1 MRKWRIKSRKI
12 LATLLAAVM
21 LLVMIPTT
29 LVDTAAADMTYV
41 EQDGWFYFWDE
52 QGLKDILTANAD
64 SEWIPMRFAA
74 SQSELDDSTG
84 TMTLNSSVTIPAKA
98 YVHMRDG
105 QLKVT
110 ALRKLTVQGTLV
122 TRVDRAV
129 TGSVSVEGDGVYCKY
144 SDVTD
149 GVSLVSELKK
159 LGNMAAAGDVAKNL
173 EVSVMADVT
182 VNGDLTVP
190 AGVYMYLDEGKTL
203 QVSGALTVEKDAAV
217 GDYGVLKAVSV
228 NIEQGGSMSYGEGAE
243 LDYGSQLTVN
253 GEFYGFG
260 TVRGTGS
267 QPSIVI
273 GGTAEIDNYGAGSIS
288 ADVWS
293 VNAAATIN
301 NYGVLV
307 VPLAQRA
314 SLVSGTNISYNAK
327 DGDNGTG
334 SVQCT
339 VRLTDTEAG
348 KAGVLQNAIN
358 TFDTITDKKDYE
370 LFAVSVSNAA
380 KGQPMQL
387 TLNEDLTVDGAV
399 DCLFLTQNDWPEDET
414 GFAPHV
420 TIGEGAAL
428 TVAAGRTL
436 SANVP
441 VTVNGTLDIRSE
453 GSFTFGTPGI
463 VVLQDGMT
471 VNGTVL
477 TAGLLEVSGDVI
489 VAEGGVLHQTMGGV
503 RIEGSLTVNGTMTVD
518 MVDFQIKGSYTKGAN
533 ATVTIGE
540 NANFSYQAKTTFNKD
555 AILAAFAQEDVSTVT
570 VEVNEDVTLTENLT
584 IPKGK
589 TLVIDGYGTLTIA
602 PGVTLALEEYI
613 RGENEAPPTGTMGG
627 RIECSAPLV
636 IKGMLDVRAE
646 ACLNPE
652 TVTVENGGKLIVQ
665 ANGEYNSWYGSFT
678 VKAGGHVTN
687 NGWISFGEDSVIAVE
702 GDWAAAWTQGEGAEA
717 NKNVAARLE
726 QGDNADQKIQKA
738 LADINAST
746 LPDFF
751 SYTVPVYRED
761 SGERIE
767 LTQDLTIPAGVEL
780 AFSSEGAT
788 TYIAEGAALTVQG
801 ILYSNDPFTVDGKL
815 TVSANG
821 WATVWNDLLVGG
833 TLTIDEDGRMY
844 CQYLTDEN
852 EQGKAGTIVNNGS
865 LAAEQFDLKHN
876 EVDIG
881 GGGDDGSKVVR
892 SLEALKSALAEGGQ
906 INYRGTELTI
916 SEDLTIPEN
925 VNLTINVTTFTVN
938 EGVTLTNKGNVWLYG
953 DAYLYGK
960 LDVSNEGGYFGG
972 YGLVKAGGEDNLV
985 GDEYGN
991 RQFNWTARISKEG
1004 ASETLTQEELTAAGA
1019 SVLADGIEIDLGS
1032 QTTLT
1037 LAGGLEIRDKNVSIG
1052 GANAAKVVVNG
1063 TLSVWNY
1070 LNLDAPM
1077 TVNGTVNVYDS
1088 VYASRDITVSTGGKL
1103 HVRNYYNESEHR
1115 QWTGSVQFGNN
1126 AWIALPEGAAWDDYV
1141 TVDDGCRLG
1150 VNRTVNADN
1159 LESFLQSC
1167 NDGRDYI
1174 VTLHMNR
1181 HEGESVPLYIA
1192 TGTTLT
1198 IPENVELTI
1207 YDLTGNGYDTIIIGA
1222 ADDSGNKGEIIVNG
1236 SLRISMPAQVDGTL
1250 AINGEMRAV
1259 SGDTTT
1265 VNGAM
1270 TVNEGGTVQ
1279 FSRLAGT
1286 GTITNNGTLTA
1297 NEKAVGT
1304 VIGGSGNTTI
1314 DNTRLEASNMAELK
1328 AALSSLSGSTERQTI
1343 FLCRSAMDDAAPGF
1357 VIDEDITV
1365 PSSVELR
1372 MDEMRSSNFRGLTVA
1387 ENAKLT
1393 VAGAVYSWAE
1403 DGVTVNGTL
1412 ETLYGG
1418 QDENGNWIPDG
1429 RIAAYSVTVAST
1441 GNLVNGGS
1449 TNVYDRDE
1457 QTGGTL
1463 AVEGKMENSGNLNCR
1478 DLQYSGTTLTNK
1490 GDIRVR
1496 QQLKIAE
1503 GSVIENTGW
1512 ITYGDCD
1519 ALDKINNS
1527 ENATIRW
1534 EKTVNTVEELRTL
1547 LTRTENGTATLELRE
1562 DCTLNEDLVIPGH
1575 IQLQISGEN
1584 GTPHTLT
1591 VPENVTL
1598 FVGGQL
1604 TAQNSATI
1612 VVNGTLVTSG
1622 FAQVYG
1628 ALTINES
1635 GVWEQKDNADV
1646 SDDRAS
1652 VTIDGLLEQ
1661 SESRVQLSS
1670 WRNGKIIFGANARWN
1685 EVGTI
1690 SSYKSSTAIT
1700 GFDTGKYKLSTDD
1713 GINYYLKRL
1722 SSGGGSGGGETST
1735 VGDVNGDGV
1744 VDQADLVALARF
1756 MAGIDD
1762 LEDTT
1767 RADINGDGIYSAA
1780 DLTALA
1786 RMLEAQQDTQTADAD
1801 ENGAPVDTGAELNAD
1816 AQDTVQTED
1825 GGAPVEPAP
1834 AVDDVP
1840 ETVEESVTGEV
1851 PQTEAGEQAA

>member
-1 MRKWRIKSRKI
+1 MKKWRIKSRKI

-29 LVDTAAADMTYV
+29 MVDTAAADMTYV

-159 LGNMAAAGDVAKNL
+159 LGDMAAAGDVAKDL
-173 EVSVMADVT
+173 EVNVMADVT

-203 QVSGALTVEKDAAV
+203 QVSGALTVKKDAAV
-217 GDYGVLKAVSV
+217 GDYGVLKAASV

-273 GGTAEIDNYGAGSIS
+273 GGTAEITNYGAGSIS

-314 SLVSGTNISYNAK
+314 NLISGTNISYGAK
-327 DGDNGTG
+327 DEDNGGTG
-334 SVQCT
+334 SVQYA

-387 TLNEDLTVDGAV
+387 TLNENVTLDGAA
-399 DCLFLTQNDWPEDET
+399 DCLFLAQNDWPEDET
-414 GFAPHV
+414 GFAPHG
-420 TIGEGAAL
+420 TIGEGAVL

-540 NANFSYQAKTTFNKD
+540 NANFSYQAKTTFNRD
-555 AILAAFAQEDVSTVT
+555 AILAAFAQEHVSTVT
-570 VEVNEDVTLTENLT
+570 VEVNEDVTMTEDLT

-636 IKGMLDVRAE
+636 IKGTLDVRAE
-646 ACLNPE
+646 ACLNPG

-678 VKAGGHVTN
+678 IKAGGHVTN
-687 NGWISFGEDSVIAVE
+687 NGWISFGEDSVITVEDEWAV
-702 GDWAAAWTQGEGAEA
+702 AWTQGEGAEA
-717 NKNVAARLE
+717 NKNVAVRLK

-738 LADINAST
+738 LTDINAST

-751 SYTVPVYRED
+751 SYTVPIYRED

-780 AFSSEGAT
+780 AFSSEGAM

-801 ILYSNDPFTVDGKL
+801 ILYSNDPFTVDGEL

-821 WATVWNDLLVGG
+821 YATVWNDLLVGG
-833 TLTIDEDGRMY
+833 TLTIDEGGRMY

-865 LAAEQFDLKHN
+865 LTAEQFDLKHN

-881 GGGDDGSKVVR
+881 DDSGNRVVGTF
-892 SLEALKSALAEGGQ
+892 EALKSALTKGGQ
-906 INYRGTELTI
+906 INYRGSELTI

-938 EGVTLTNKGNVWLYG
+938 EGVTLTNKGNVWLHG
-953 DAYLYGK
+953 DACLYGK
-960 LDVSNEGGYFGG
+960 LDVSNESGYFGG
-972 YGLVKAGGEDNLV
+972 YGVVKAGGEDNLV

-1004 ASETLTQEELTAAGA
+1004 TSETLTQEELTAAGA
-1019 SVLADGIEIDLGS
+1019 STLANRIEIDLGS

-1037 LAGGLEIRDKNVSIG
+1037 LANGLEIRDKNVYIW

-1070 LNLDAPM
+1070 LNLDVPM

-1103 HVRNYYNESEHR
+1103 HVHNYYNESEHR
-1115 QWTGSVQFGNN
+1115 QWTGSVEFESN

-1198 IPENVELTI
+1198 IPENVELAI
-1207 YDLTGNGYDTIIIGA
+1207 YDLTGNGYNTIIIGA
-1222 ADDSGNKGEIIVNG
+1222 ADESGNKGEVIVKG

-1250 AINGEMRAV
+1250 TINGEMRAV

-1304 VIGGSGNTTI
+1304 VIGGSGKTMI

-1328 AALSSLSGSTERQTI
+1328 AALSSLSGSAERQTI
-1343 FLCRSAMDDAAPGF
+1343 FLCRSAMDDAAPYF

-1365 PSSVELR
+1365 PSGVELR
-1372 MDEMRSSNFRGLTVA
+1372 MDEMQSSSFRGLTLA
-1387 ENAKLT
+1387 KNAKLT
-1393 VAGAVYSWAE
+1393 IAGDVYCWAE

-1412 ETLYGG
+1412 KTLHGG
-1418 QDENGNWIPDG
+1418 QDEDGNGIFNG
-1429 RIAAYSVTVAST
+1429 RIAAYSVTMAST
-1441 GNLVNGGS
+1441 GNLVNGGN
-1449 TNVYDRDE
+1449 TDVNDRDE
-1457 QTGGTL
+1457 QIGGIL
-1463 AVEGKMENSGNLNCR
+1463 AVEGKMENSGYINCR
-1478 DLQYSGTTLTNK
+1478 DLRHSGTELTNK
-1490 GDIRVR
+1490 GNIYVR

-1503 GSVIENTGW
+1503 GSAIENAGW

-1527 ENATIRW
+1527 GKATIHW
-1534 EKTVNTVEELRTL
+1534 EKTVNTVEELRAL
-1547 LTRTENGTATLELRE
+1547 LTRTENGTATLKLRE
-1562 DCTLNEDLVIPGH
+1562 DCTLNEELTVPGNIELV
-1575 IQLQISGEN
+1575 LAAEYERTS
-1584 GTPHTLT
+1584 TLT
-1591 VPENVTL
+1591 VSEGVTL
-1598 FVGGQL
+1598 SANGQL
-1604 TAQNSATI
+1604 NIQDSATL
-1612 VVNGTLVTSG
+1612 VVNGTLATCNNV
-1622 FAQVYG
+1622 QVYG
-1628 ALTINES
+1628 TLIISES
-1635 GVWEQKDNADV
+1635 GVWEQKSGADV
-1646 SDDRAS
+1646 HNDSAS
-1652 VTIDGLLEQ
+1652 ITINGALEQ
-1661 SESRVQLSS
+1661 SESGVELTS
-1670 WRNGKIIFGANARWN
+1670 WWNGKIIFGANAHWN

-1690 SSYKSSTAIT
+1690 SSHESSTAIT
-1700 GFDTGKYKLSTDD
+1700 GFDTGKYKLSTND
-1713 GINYYLKRL
+1713 GINYYLERL
-1722 SSGGGSGGGETST
+1722 SSGGGSGGGETSIT
-1735 VGDVNGDGV
+1735 GDVNGDGV

-1786 RMLEAQQDTQTADAD
+1786 RMLEAQQGTQTADAD

-1840 ETVEESVTGEV
+1840 ETVEKSVTGEV
-1851 PQTEAGEQAA
+1851 PQTEAEEQAA

>member
-387 TLNEDLTVDGAV
+387 TLNENVTLDGAA

-636 IKGMLDVRAE
+636 IKGTLDVRAE
-646 ACLNPE
+646 ACLNPG

-687 NGWISFGEDSVIAVE
+687 NGWISFGEDSVITVE
-702 GDWAAAWTQGEGAEA
+702 DGWAAAWTQGEGAEA
-717 NKNVAARLE
+717 NKNVAVRLE

-751 SYTVPVYRED
+751 SYTVPVHREEG
-761 SGERIE
+761 GERIE

-821 WATVWNDLLVGG
+821 YATVWNNLLVGG
-833 TLTIDEDGRMY
+833 TLTIDEGGRMY

-865 LAAEQFDLKHN
+865 LSAEQTELKHN
-876 EVDIG
+876 EVDI

-938 EGVTLTNKGNVWLYG
+938 EGVTLTNKGNVTLYG
-953 DAYLYGK
+953 NAYLYGK

-1004 ASETLTQEELTAAGA
+1004 TSETLTQEELTAAGA
-1019 SVLADGIEIDLGS
+1019 STLANRIEIDLGS

-1037 LAGGLEIRDKNVSIG
+1037 LADGLEIRDKNVYIW

-1103 HVRNYYNESEHR
+1103 HVHNYYNESEHR
-1115 QWTGSVQFGNN
+1115 QWTGSVEFESN

-1304 VIGGSGNTTI
+1304 VIGGSGKTTI
-1314 DNTRLEASNMAELK
+1314 GNTRLEASNMAELK
-1328 AALSSLSGSTERQTI
+1328 AALSSLDGSAEWQTI
-1343 FLCRSAMDDAAPGF
+1343 YLCRSAMDDADPYF
-1357 VIDEDITV
+1357 VIDGDITV
-1365 PSSVELR
+1365 PSNVQLR

-1387 ENAKLT
+1387 QDAKLT
-1393 VAGAVYSWAE
+1393 VAGAIYNWAE

-1418 QDENGNWIPDG
+1418 QDENGNWIPNG
-1429 RIAAYSVTVAST
+1429 QIAAYSVTVAST
-1441 GNLVNGGS
+1441 GHLVNGGN
-1449 TNVYDRDE
+1449 TDVNDRDE

-1463 AVEGKMENSGNLNCR
+1463 VVEGVLENSNTVNCR
-1478 DLQYSGTTLTNK
+1478 DLKYSGTELTNK
-1490 GDIRVR
+1490 GNIYVR

-1503 GSVIENTGW
+1503 GCAIANAGQV
-1512 ITYGDCD
+1512 TYADCD

-1534 EKTVNTVEELRTL
+1534 DKTVNTVEELRAL

-1562 DCTLNEDLVIPGH
+1562 DCTLNEELTVPGNIELVFAADHG
-1575 IQLQISGEN
+1575 Q
-1584 GTPHTLT
+1584 TPTLT
-1591 VPENVTL
+1591 VSEGVTL
-1598 FVGGQL
+1598 SANGQL
-1604 TAQNSATI
+1604 NIQKAVTLAA
-1612 VVNGTLVTSG
+1612 NGTLATSNDV
-1622 FAQVYG
+1622 QVNG
-1628 ALTINES
+1628 ALLISES
-1635 GVWEQKDNADV
+1635 GVWRQENW
-1646 SDDRAS
+1646 AS
-1652 VTIDGLLEQ
+1652 VNSDSASITINGRLEQ
-1661 SESRVQLSS
+1661 SESWVELTSR
-1670 WRNGKIIFGANARWN
+1670 WNGKIIFGANAHWN

-1690 SSYKSSTAIT
+1690 SSRESSTAIT

-1722 SSGGGSGGGETST
+1722 SSGGGSGGGETSVT
-1735 VGDVNGDGV
+1735 GDVNGDGV
-1744 VDQADLVALARF
+1744 VDQGDLVALARF

-1786 RMLEAQQDTQTADAD
+1786 RMLEAQQGTQTADAD

-1840 ETVEESVTGEV
+1840 ETVEEPATDEE
-1851 PQTEAGEQAA
+1851 PQTEAGEQVA

>member
-1 MRKWRIKSRKI
+1 M
-12 LATLLAAVM
+12 
-21 LLVMIPTT
+21 
-29 LVDTAAADMTYV
+29 
-41 EQDGWFYFWDE
+41 
-52 QGLKDILTANAD
+52 AN
-64 SEWIPMRFAA
+64 R
-74 SQSELDDSTG
+74 
-84 TMTLNSSVTIPAKA
+84 
-98 YVHMRDG
+98 
-105 QLKVT
+105 
-110 ALRKLTVQGTLV
+110 
-122 TRVDRAV
+122 
-129 TGSVSVEGDGVYCKY
+129 
-144 SDVTD
+144 
-149 GVSLVSELKK
+149 
-159 LGNMAAAGDVAKNL
+159 
-173 EVSVMADVT
+173 
-182 VNGDLTVP
+182 
-190 AGVYMYLDEGKTL
+190 
-203 QVSGALTVEKDAAV
+203 
-217 GDYGVLKAVSV
+217 
-228 NIEQGGSMSYGEGAE
+228 
-243 LDYGSQLTVN
+243 
-253 GEFYGFG
+253 
-260 TVRGTGS
+260 
-267 QPSIVI
+267 
-273 GGTAEIDNYGAGSIS
+273 
-288 ADVWS
+288 
-293 VNAAATIN
+293 
-301 NYGVLV
+301 
-307 VPLAQRA
+307 
-314 SLVSGTNISYNAK
+314 
-327 DGDNGTG
+327 
-334 SVQCT
+334 
-339 VRLTDTEAG
+339 
-348 KAGVLQNAIN
+348 
-358 TFDTITDKKDYE
+358 
-370 LFAVSVSNAA
+370 
-380 KGQPMQL
+380 
-387 TLNEDLTVDGAV
+387 
-399 DCLFLTQNDWPEDET
+399 
-414 GFAPHV
+414 
-420 TIGEGAAL
+420 
-428 TVAAGRTL
+428 
-436 SANVP
+436 
-441 VTVNGTLDIRSE
+441 
-453 GSFTFGTPGI
+453 
-463 VVLQDGMT
+463 
-471 VNGTVL
+471 
-477 TAGLLEVSGDVI
+477 
-489 VAEGGVLHQTMGGV
+489 
-503 RIEGSLTVNGTMTVD
+503 
-518 MVDFQIKGSYTKGAN
+518 
-533 ATVTIGE
+533 
-540 NANFSYQAKTTFNKD
+540 
-555 AILAAFAQEDVSTVT
+555 
-570 VEVNEDVTLTENLT
+570 
-584 IPKGK
+584 
-589 TLVIDGYGTLTIA
+589 
-602 PGVTLALEEYI
+602 
-613 RGENEAPPTGTMGG
+613 
-627 RIECSAPLV
+627 
-636 IKGMLDVRAE
+636 
-646 ACLNPE
+646 
-652 TVTVENGGKLIVQ
+652 
-665 ANGEYNSWYGSFT
+665 
-678 VKAGGHVTN
+678 
-687 NGWISFGEDSVIAVE
+687 
-702 GDWAAAWTQGEGAEA
+702 
-717 NKNVAARLE
+717 
-726 QGDNADQKIQKA
+726 
-738 LADINAST
+738 
-746 LPDFF
+746 
-751 SYTVPVYRED
+751 
-761 SGERIE
+761 
-767 LTQDLTIPAGVEL
+767 
-780 AFSSEGAT
+780 
-788 TYIAEGAALTVQG
+788 
-801 ILYSNDPFTVDGKL
+801 
-815 TVSANG
+815 
-821 WATVWNDLLVGG
+821 
-833 TLTIDEDGRMY
+833 
-844 CQYLTDEN
+844 
-852 EQGKAGTIVNNGS
+852 
-865 LAAEQFDLKHN
+865 
-876 EVDIG
+876 
-881 GGGDDGSKVVR
+881 
-892 SLEALKSALAEGGQ
+892 
-906 INYRGTELTI
+906 
-916 SEDLTIPEN
+916 
-925 VNLTINVTTFTVN
+925 
-938 EGVTLTNKGNVWLYG
+938 
-953 DAYLYGK
+953 
-960 LDVSNEGGYFGG
+960 
-972 YGLVKAGGEDNLV
+972 
-985 GDEYGN
+985 
-991 RQFNWTARISKEG
+991 
-1004 ASETLTQEELTAAGA
+1004 
-1019 SVLADGIEIDLGS
+1019 IEIDLGS

-1037 LAGGLEIRDKNVSIG
+1037 LADGLEIRDKNVYIW

-1103 HVRNYYNESEHR
+1103 HVRNYLDKDTYR
-1115 QWTGSVQFGNN
+1115 QWTGSVEFESN
-1126 AWIALPEGAAWDDYV
+1126 AWIALPEGAAWDNYV

-1181 HEGESVPLYIA
+1181 HEGESMPLYIA

-1222 ADDSGNKGEIIVNG
+1222 ADESGNKGEVVVDG
-1236 SLRISMPAQVDGTL
+1236 LLRIYMPTQVDGTL
-1250 AINGEMRAV
+1250 TINGEMWAF

-1690 SSYKSSTAIT
+1690 SSYKSSTTIT
-1700 GFDTGKYKLSTDD
+1700 GFDPGRYKLSTSD
-1713 GINYYLKRL
+1713 GINYYLERV

-1735 VGDVNGDGV
+1735 IGDVNGDGV

-1762 LEDTT
+1762 LEDIS

-1786 RMLEAQQDTQTADAD
+1786 RMLEAQQGTQTADAD

-1834 AVDDVP
+1834 VVDDVP

>member
-1 MRKWRIKSRKI
+1 MKKWRIKSRKI

-29 LVDTAAADMTYV
+29 LVDTALAANYV
-41 EQDGWFYFWDE
+41 TDKDGNTYFWSE
-52 QGLKDILTANAD
+52 QGLRELIVADPDGYVCFAKSAAQLEDSNATLTIASDLTIPKDFGVYMGEGRLEVSSGKTLTVEGQLEAGYDKVSGSIVATEGATYYLFSEASTGAQLTAD
-64 SEWIPMRFAA
+64 LQKLGAA
-74 SQSELDDSTG
+74 AATDKSGAHYIAYIIGD
-84 TMTLNSSVTIPAKA
+84 VTVSGDLTAPAKVELFLGRERA
-98 YVHMRDG
+98 
-105 QLKVT
+105 LTVT
-110 ALRKLTVQGTLV
+110 GKLTVESGAYVYASEALTVGSMEVKADSAVDAYGGIRYGSALIINGVANLWDKSFGTGTTSTITIGAGGKLMNGYEAITIADRWYIGDNATVDNGGSLVVPVEHRGDLAGQRNVPGAICSVKMLTDTEASRPGALQSAMAAFDGISGKANNEYFNVVVRNAQLWQPLQVTLPDDLTVGGMLDGISFLQLAPPANTESFFPSVTLPAGKTLTVALGKQLSSTVPFVVNGTLV
-122 TRVDRAV
+122 LPEGGGMVD
-129 TGSVSVEGDGVYCKY
+129 
-144 SDVTD
+144 
-149 GVSLVSELKK
+149 
-159 LGNMAAAGDVAKNL
+159 GNYPTATFNGGLQVNGT
-173 EVSVMADVT
+173 VNSFGWVT
-182 VNGDLTVP
+182 VNGD
-190 AGVYMYLDEGKTL
+190 M
-203 QVSGALTVEKDAAV
+203 
-217 GDYGVLKAVSV
+217 
-228 NIEQGGSMSYGEGAE
+228 
-243 LDYGSQLTVN
+243 
-253 GEFYGFG
+253 
-260 TVRGTGS
+260 
-267 QPSIVI
+267 
-273 GGTAEIDNYGAGSIS
+273 
-288 ADVWS
+288 
-293 VNAAATIN
+293 
-301 NYGVLV
+301 
-307 VPLAQRA
+307 
-314 SLVSGTNISYNAK
+314 
-327 DGDNGTG
+327 
-334 SVQCT
+334 
-339 VRLTDTEAG
+339 
-348 KAGVLQNAIN
+348 
-358 TFDTITDKKDYE
+358 
-370 LFAVSVSNAA
+370 
-380 KGQPMQL
+380 
-387 TLNEDLTVDGAV
+387 
-399 DCLFLTQNDWPEDET
+399 
-414 GFAPHV
+414 
-420 TIGEGAAL
+420 
-428 TVAAGRTL
+428 TVAAGGTFRQQYGSLTVTGTL
-436 SANVP
+436 
-441 VTVNGTLDIRSE
+441 TVNGTLDLAE
-453 GSFTFGTPGI
+453 TNFTVKGTY
-463 VVLQDGMT
+463 V
-471 VNGTVL
+471 
-477 TAGLLEVSGDVI
+477 
-489 VAEGGVLHQTMGGV
+489 
-503 RIEGSLTVNGTMTVD
+503 
-518 MVDFQIKGSYTKGAN
+518 KGEN
-533 ATVTIGE
+533 ATVNMDE
-540 NANFSYQAKTTFNKD
+540 KVSFDYQVKTEFNRD
-555 AILAAFAQEDVSTVT
+555 AILAAFAQENVSTVT
-570 VEVNEDVTLTENLT
+570 VEVNEDVTLTEDLT
-584 IPKGK
+584 IPQKK
-589 TLVIDGYGTLTIA
+589 TLVIEGYGTLTIA
-602 PGVTLALEEYI
+602 PGATLALKEYI
-613 RGENEAPPTGTMGG
+613 RGENESPWTGAPGG
-627 RIECSAPLV
+627 KLECGAPLV
-636 IKGMLDVRAE
+636 IKGTLDVGKE
-646 ACLNPE
+646 AYLNPQS
-652 TVTVENGGKLIVQ
+652 TVTVENGGKLVVRE
-665 ANGEYNSWYGSFT
+665 NGEYYSWNGSFT

-687 NGWISFGEDSVIAVE
+687 NGWISFGEDSVITVE
-702 GDWAAAWTQGEGAEA
+702 DGWAAAWTQGEGAEA
-717 NKNVAARLE
+717 HKSVAARLE
-726 QGDNADQKIQKA
+726 QGDNAGQKIQKA

-767 LTQDLTIPAGVEL
+767 LTQALTIPAGVEL
-780 AFSSEGAT
+780 AFYNEGVT
-788 TYIAEGAALTVQG
+788 TYIAEGAALTIQG
-801 ILYSNDPFTVDGKL
+801 TLYSNAPITVDGKL
-815 TVSANG
+815 TVSKNGAAN
-821 WATVWNDLLVGG
+821 VQKNLLVGG
-833 TLTIDEDGRMY
+833 TLTIDEGGRMY

-865 LAAEQFDLKHN
+865 LAAEQFALKHN
-876 EVDIG
+876 EVDI

-906 INYRGTELTI
+906 INYRGTKLTI

-938 EGVTLTNKGNVWLYG
+938 EGVTLTNKGNVWLHG

-960 LDVSNEGGYFGG
+960 LDVSNESGYFGG
-972 YGLVKAGGEDNLV
+972 YGVVKAGGEDNLV

-1004 ASETLTQEELTAAGA
+1004 TSETLTQEELTAAGA
-1019 SVLADGIEIDLGS
+1019 STLANRIEIDLGS

-1037 LAGGLEIRDKNVSIG
+1037 LADGLEIRDKNVYIW

-1103 HVRNYYNESEHR
+1103 HVHNYYDESEHR
-1115 QWTGSVQFGNN
+1115 QWTGSVEFESN

-1167 NDGRDYI
+1167 DDGRNYI

-1207 YDLTGNGYDTIIIGA
+1207 YDLTGNGYNTIIIGA
-1222 ADDSGNKGEIIVNG
+1222 ADESGNKGEVIVKG

-1250 AINGEMRAV
+1250 TISGEMRAV

-1304 VIGGSGNTTI
+1304 VIGGSGKTMI

-1328 AALSSLSGSTERQTI
+1328 AALSSLSGSAERQTI
-1343 FLCRSAMDDAAPGF
+1343 FLCRSAMDDANPYF

-1365 PSSVELR
+1365 PSGVELR

-1387 ENAKLT
+1387 EDAKLT
-1393 VAGAVYSWAE
+1393 IAGDVYCWAE

-1412 ETLYGG
+1412 KTLHGG
-1418 QDENGNWIPDG
+1418 QDEDGNGISNG

-1441 GNLVNGGS
+1441 GNLVNGGN
-1449 TNVYDRDE
+1449 TDVNDRDE

-1463 AVEGKMENSGNLNCR
+1463 AIEGTMENSGYINCR
-1478 DLQYSGTTLTNK
+1478 DLRHSGTELTNK
-1490 GDIRVR
+1490 GNIYVR

-1503 GSVIENTGW
+1503 GSAIENAGW

-1519 ALDKINNS
+1519 ALDKISNS
-1527 ENATIRW
+1527 ENASIRW
-1534 EKTVNTVEELRTL
+1534 EKTANTVEELRTL
-1547 LTRTENGTATLELRE
+1547 LTRTGNGTATLELRE
-1562 DCTLNEDLVIPGH
+1562 DCTLNEELTVPGNIELVFAADHG
-1575 IQLQISGEN
+1575 Q
-1584 GTPHTLT
+1584 TPTLT
-1591 VPENVTL
+1591 VSEGVTL
-1598 FVGGQL
+1598 SANGQL
-1604 TAQNSATI
+1604 NIKDSATLA
-1612 VVNGTLVTSG
+1612 VNGTLATSNDV
-1622 FAQVYG
+1622 QVNG
-1628 ALTINES
+1628 ALLISES
-1635 GVWEQKDNADV
+1635 GVWKQKN
-1646 SDDRAS
+1646 SAS
-1652 VTIDGLLEQ
+1652 VNNDSASITINGRLEQ
-1661 SESRVQLSS
+1661 SESWVELTS
-1670 WRNGKIIFGANARWN
+1670 WRNGKIIFGANAHWN

-1690 SSYKSSTAIT
+1690 SSRESSTAIT
-1700 GFDTGKYKLSTDD
+1700 GFDTGKYKLSTND
-1713 GINYYLKRL
+1713 GINYYLERL
-1722 SSGGGSGGGETST
+1722 SSGGGSSGGETST
-1735 VGDVNGDGV
+1735 IGDVNGDGV

-1816 AQDTVQTED
+1816 AQDAVQTED
-1825 GGAPVEPAP
+1825 GGAPVESAP

>member
-84 TMTLNSSVTIPAKA
+84 TMTLNSSVTIPASA

-105 QLKVT
+105 QLKVA
-110 ALRKLTVQGTLV
+110 ALKKLTVQGTLV

-149 GVSLVSELKK
+149 GASLVSELKK
-159 LGNMAAAGDVAKNL
+159 LGDMAAAGDVAKDL

-203 QVSGALTVEKDAAV
+203 QVSGALTVKKDAVV
-217 GDYGVLKAVSV
+217 GNSGVLKAASV

-273 GGTAEIDNYGAGSIS
+273 GGTAEITNYGAGSIS

-314 SLVSGTNISYNAK
+314 NLISGTNISYGAK
-327 DGDNGTG
+327 DEDNGTG
-334 SVQCT
+334 SVQCA

-387 TLNEDLTVDGAV
+387 TLNENVTLDGAA

-420 TIGEGAAL
+420 TIGEGAVL

-471 VNGTVL
+471 LNGTVL
-477 TAGLLEVSGDVI
+477 TAGLLEVYGDVA
-489 VAEGGVLHQTMGGV
+489 VAEGGVLHQTMGSV
-503 RIEGSLTVNGTMTVD
+503 RIEGSLTVNGTMIVD

-540 NANFSYQAKTTFNKD
+540 NANFNYQAKTTFNRD
-555 AILAAFAQEDVSTVT
+555 AILAAFAQENVSTVT
-570 VEVNEDVTLTENLT
+570 VEVNEDVTMTEDLT
-584 IPKGK
+584 IPKEK
-589 TLVIDGYGTLTIA
+589 TLVIGGYGTLTIA
-602 PGVTLALEEYI
+602 PGATLALEGTVEADWEQNISGGRLECGAPMVI
-613 RGENEAPPTGTMGG
+613 RGTFSVGNGAY
-627 RIECSAPLV
+627 A
-636 IKGMLDVRAE
+636 
-646 ACLNPE
+646 NPYGA
-652 TVTVENGGKLIVQ
+652 VSVENDGKLIM
-665 ANGEYNSWYGSFT
+665 AGSAYFGGRSFV
-678 VKAGGHVTN
+678 VKAGGHVAN
-687 NGWISFGEDSVIAVE
+687 NGWMSFGEDSVITVE
-702 GDWAAAWTQGEGAEA
+702 DGWAAAWTQGNGAEA

-751 SYTVPVYRED
+751 SYTLSVYRQD
-761 SGERIE
+761 NGERIE
-767 LTQDLTIPAGVEL
+767 LTRDVTIPAGVML
-780 AFSSEGAT
+780 AFYNEGVT
-788 TYIAEGAALTVQG
+788 TYIAEGAALTIQG
-801 ILYSNDPFTVDGKL
+801 GLYSEAPITVDGKL

-821 WATVWNDLLVGG
+821 YANVQKNLLVGG
-833 TLTIDEDGRMY
+833 TLTIDEGGRMY

-865 LAAEQFDLKHN
+865 LSAEQTELKHN
-876 EVDIG
+876 EVDI

-938 EGVTLTNKGNVWLYG
+938 EGVTLTNKGNVSLYG
-953 DAYLYGK
+953 DMHLYGK
-960 LDVSNEGGYFGG
+960 LDVSNESGYFGG
-972 YGLVKAGGEDNLV
+972 YGVVKAGGEDNLV
-985 GDEYGN
+985 GDENGN
-991 RQFNWTARISKEG
+991 RQFNWTTRISKEG
-1004 ASETLTQEELTAAGA
+1004 TSETLTQEELTAAGA
-1019 SVLADGIEIDLGS
+1019 STLANRIEIDLGS

-1037 LAGGLEIRDKNVSIG
+1037 LAGGLEIRDKNVYIW

-1070 LNLDAPM
+1070 LNLDVPM

-1103 HVRNYYNESEHR
+1103 RVHNYYDESEHR
-1115 QWTGSVQFGNN
+1115 QWTGSVEFESN

-1198 IPENVELTI
+1198 IPENVELAI
-1207 YDLTGNGYDTIIIGA
+1207 YDLTGNGYNTIIIGA
-1222 ADDSGNKGEIIVNG
+1222 ADESGNKGEVIVKG

-1250 AINGEMRAV
+1250 TISGEMRAV

-1265 VNGAM
+1265 VNGAL
-1270 TVNEGGTVQ
+1270 TVSKGANM
-1279 FSRLAGT
+1279 SCNRLAGT

-1304 VIGGSGNTTI
+1304 VIGGSGKTMI

-1328 AALSSLSGSTERQTI
+1328 AALSGLSGSAERQTI
-1343 FLCRSAMDDAAPGF
+1343 FLCRSAMDDAAPYF

-1365 PSSVELR
+1365 PSGVELR
-1372 MDEMRSSNFRGLTVA
+1372 MDEMQSSSFRGLTVA

-1393 VAGAVYSWAE
+1393 IAGDVYCWAE

-1412 ETLYGG
+1412 KTLHGG
-1418 QDENGNWIPDG
+1418 QDEDGNGIPNG

-1441 GNLVNGGS
+1441 GNLVNGGN
-1449 TNVYDRDE
+1449 TDVNDRDE

-1463 AVEGKMENSGNLNCR
+1463 AIEGTMENSGYINCR
-1478 DLQYSGTTLTNK
+1478 DLRHSGTELTNK
-1490 GDIRVR
+1490 GNIYVR

-1503 GSVIENTGW
+1503 GCVIENAGQV
-1512 ITYGDCD
+1512 TYGDCD

-1527 ENATIRW
+1527 KNATIHW

-1547 LTRTENGTATLELRE
+1547 LTRTGNGTATLDLRE
-1562 DCTLNEDLVIPGH
+1562 DCALNEDLAVPGN
-1575 IQLQISGEN
+1575 IELVLAAEYERTS
-1584 GTPHTLT
+1584 TLT
-1591 VPENVTL
+1591 VPEGVTL
-1598 FVGGQL
+1598 SANGQL
-1604 TAQNSATI
+1604 NIKDSATLA
-1612 VVNGTLVTSG
+1612 VNGTLATSNDV
-1622 FAQVYG
+1622 QVNG
-1628 ALTINES
+1628 ALLISES
-1635 GVWEQKDNADV
+1635 GVWKQKN
-1646 SDDRAS
+1646 SAS
-1652 VTIDGLLEQ
+1652 VNNDSASITINGALEQ
-1661 SESRVQLSS
+1661 SESWVELTS
-1670 WRNGKIIFGANARWN
+1670 WWNGKIIFGANARWN
-1685 EVGTI
+1685 EVGAI
-1690 SSYKSSTAIT
+1690 CSRESSTAIT
-1700 GFDTGKYKLSTDD
+1700 GFDTGKYELRSD
-1713 GINYYLKRL
+1713 GEYYYLKRV
-1722 SSGGGSGGGETST
+1722 SSGGGSGGGETSIT
-1735 VGDVNGDGV
+1735 GDVNGDGV

-1786 RMLEAQQDTQTADAD
+1786 RMLEAQQGTQTADAD

-1825 GGAPVEPAP
+1825 GGAPMKPAP

>member
-1 MRKWRIKSRKI
+1 MKKWRIKSRKI

-29 LVDTAAADMTYV
+29 LVDTALAANYV
-41 EQDGWFYFWDE
+41 TDKDGNTYFWSE
-52 QGLKDILTANAD
+52 QGLRELIAAAPDGYVCFAKSAAQLEDSNATLTIASNLTIPKDFGVYMGEGRLEVSSGKTLTVEGQLEAGYDKVSGSIVATEGATYYLFSEASTGAQLASDLPKLGAAAAADTSGAHYSAYIIGDVTVSGDLTA
-64 SEWIPMRFAA
+64 
-74 SQSELDDSTG
+74 
-84 TMTLNSSVTIPAKA
+84 PAKVELFLGRERA
-98 YVHMRDG
+98 
-105 QLKVT
+105 LTVT
-110 ALRKLTVQGTLV
+110 GKLTVESSAYVYATEALTVGSMEVKADSAVEAYGGIRYGSTLTVNGSMALYDKSFGTGTTSTITIGAGGKLMNGYEAITIADRWSVSAGATVDNSGSLVVPVEHRGDLAGKKNVPGAICSVKMLTDTEASRPGALQSAMAAFDSVSGKAENEYFNVVVRNAQLRQPLQFTLPEDLTVGGTVDGISFLQLAPPANTERFFPSVTLPAGKTLTVALDKQLSSTVPFVVNGTLV
-122 TRVDRAV
+122 LPEG
-129 TGSVSVEGDGVYCKY
+129 GSMVNGAYPTATFNGGLQVNGTVNSFGW
-144 SDVTD
+144 
-149 GVSLVSELKK
+149 
-159 LGNMAAAGDVAKNL
+159 
-173 EVSVMADVT
+173 VT
-182 VNGDLTVP
+182 VNGD
-190 AGVYMYLDEGKTL
+190 M
-203 QVSGALTVEKDAAV
+203 
-217 GDYGVLKAVSV
+217 
-228 NIEQGGSMSYGEGAE
+228 
-243 LDYGSQLTVN
+243 
-253 GEFYGFG
+253 
-260 TVRGTGS
+260 
-267 QPSIVI
+267 
-273 GGTAEIDNYGAGSIS
+273 
-288 ADVWS
+288 
-293 VNAAATIN
+293 
-301 NYGVLV
+301 
-307 VPLAQRA
+307 
-314 SLVSGTNISYNAK
+314 
-327 DGDNGTG
+327 
-334 SVQCT
+334 
-339 VRLTDTEAG
+339 
-348 KAGVLQNAIN
+348 
-358 TFDTITDKKDYE
+358 
-370 LFAVSVSNAA
+370 
-380 KGQPMQL
+380 
-387 TLNEDLTVDGAV
+387 
-399 DCLFLTQNDWPEDET
+399 
-414 GFAPHV
+414 
-420 TIGEGAAL
+420 
-428 TVAAGRTL
+428 TVAAGGTFRQQYGSLTVTGTL
-436 SANVP
+436 
-441 VTVNGTLDIRSE
+441 TVNGTLDLAE
-453 GSFTFGTPGI
+453 TNFTVKGTY
-463 VVLQDGMT
+463 V
-471 VNGTVL
+471 
-477 TAGLLEVSGDVI
+477 
-489 VAEGGVLHQTMGGV
+489 
-503 RIEGSLTVNGTMTVD
+503 
-518 MVDFQIKGSYTKGAN
+518 KGEN
-533 ATVTIGE
+533 ATVNMDE
-540 NANFSYQAKTTFNKD
+540 KVSFDYQVKTEFNRD
-555 AILAAFAQEDVSTVT
+555 AILAAFAQENVSTVT
-570 VEVNEDVTLTENLT
+570 VEVNEDVTLTEDLT

-589 TLVIDGYGTLTIA
+589 TLGIDGYGTLTIA

-636 IKGMLDVRAE
+636 IKGTLDVRAE

-687 NGWISFGEDSVIAVE
+687 NGWISFGEDSAIAVE
-702 GDWAAAWTQGEGAEA
+702 GDWAAAWTQGNGAEA

-780 AFSSEGAT
+780 GFYNEGAT

-801 ILYSNDPFTVDGKL
+801 GMYSNAPFNVDGKL

-821 WATVWNDLLVGG
+821 WATVWNNLLVGG
-833 TLTIDEDGRMY
+833 TLTIDEGGRMY

-876 EVDIG
+876 EVDI

-938 EGVTLTNKGNVWLYG
+938 EGVTLTNKGNVWLHG

-960 LDVSNEGGYFGG
+960 LDVSNESGYFGG
-972 YGLVKAGGEDNLV
+972 YGVVKAGGEDNLV

-1004 ASETLTQEELTAAGA
+1004 TSETLTQEELTAAGA
-1019 SVLADGIEIDLGS
+1019 STLANRIEIDLGS

-1037 LAGGLEIRDKNVSIG
+1037 LADGLEIRDKNVYIW

-1103 HVRNYYNESEHR
+1103 HVRNYLDKDTYR
-1115 QWTGSVQFGNN
+1115 QWTGSVEFENN
-1126 AWIALPEGAAWDDYV
+1126 AWIALPEGAAWDNYV

-1181 HEGESVPLYIA
+1181 HEGESMPLYIA

-1222 ADDSGNKGEIIVNG
+1222 ADESGNKGEVVVDG
-1236 SLRISMPAQVDGTL
+1236 LLRIYMPTQVDGTL
-1250 AINGEMRAV
+1250 TINGEMWAF

-1661 SESRVQLSS
+1661 SESWVELTS
-1670 WRNGKIIFGANARWN
+1670 WRNGKIIFGANAHWN

-1690 SSYKSSTAIT
+1690 SSRESSTAIT
-1700 GFDTGKYKLSTDD
+1700 GFDTGKYKLSTND
-1713 GINYYLKRL
+1713 GINYYLERL
-1722 SSGGGSGGGETST
+1722 SSGGGSSGGETST
-1735 VGDVNGDGV
+1735 IGDVNGDGV

-1786 RMLEAQQDTQTADAD
+1786 RMLEAQQGTQTADAD

-1840 ETVEESVTGEV
+1840 ETVEKSVTGEV
-1851 PQTEAGEQAA
+1851 PQTEAEEQAA

>member
-64 SEWIPMRFAA
+64 SEWISMRFAA
-74 SQSELDDSTG
+74 SQSKLDDSTG

-105 QLKVT
+105 QLKVA

-149 GVSLVSELKK
+149 GASLVSELKK
-159 LGNMAAAGDVAKNL
+159 LGDMAAAGDVAKDL
-173 EVSVMADVT
+173 EVNVMADVT

-203 QVSGALTVEKDAAV
+203 QVSGALTVKKDAAV

-253 GEFYGFG
+253 GGFYGFG

-273 GGTAEIDNYGAGSIS
+273 GGTAEISNYGAGSIF

-334 SVQCT
+334 SVQYA

-358 TFDTITDKKDYE
+358 TFDTITGKKDYE
-370 LFAVSVSNAA
+370 LFAVSVSNAV

-387 TLNEDLTVDGAV
+387 TLNENVTVDGAV

-420 TIGEGAAL
+420 TIGEGVAL

-436 SANVP
+436 SVNVP
-441 VTVNGTLDIRSE
+441 VTVNGTLDIRNE
-453 GSFTFGTPGI
+453 GGFTFGTPGI

-471 VNGTVL
+471 LNGTVL
-477 TAGLLEVSGDVI
+477 TAGLLEVYGDVA
-489 VAEGGVLHQTMGGV
+489 VAEGGVLHQTMGSV
-503 RIEGSLTVNGTMTVD
+503 RIEGSLTVNGTMIVD

-540 NANFSYQAKTTFNKD
+540 NANFNYQVKTEFNRD
-555 AILAAFAQEDVSTVT
+555 AILAAFAQENVSTVT
-570 VEVNEDVTLTENLT
+570 VEVNEDVTLTEDLT
-584 IPKGK
+584 IPKKK
-589 TLVIDGYGTLTIA
+589 TLVIEGYGTLTIA
-602 PGVTLALEEYI
+602 PGATLALE
-613 RGENEAPPTGTMGG
+613 GTVEADWEQNISGGLLECGALMVLQGTFSAGTGAHANLYGT
-627 RIECSAPLV
+627 I
-636 IKGMLDVRAE
+636 
-646 ACLNPE
+646 
-652 TVTVENGGKLIVQ
+652 TVENGGSLIV
-665 ANGEYNSWYGSFT
+665 NGGAFFGGDSFT

-687 NGWISFGEDSVIAVE
+687 NGWMSFGEDSAITVE
-702 GDWAAAWTQGEGAEA
+702 DGWAAAWTQGKTAEA
-717 NKNVAARLE
+717 HKSVAARLE

-751 SYTVPVYRED
+751 SYTLSVYRQD
-761 SGERIE
+761 DGERIE

-780 AFSSEGAT
+780 AFYNEGVM
-788 TYIAEGAALTVQG
+788 TYIAKGAALTIQG
-801 ILYSNDPFTVDGKL
+801 TLYSEAPITVDGKL
-815 TVSANG
+815 TVSKNG
-821 WATVWNDLLVGG
+821 AADVQKKLLVGG
-833 TLTIDEDGRMY
+833 TLTIDEGGRMH

-865 LAAEQFDLKHN
+865 LTAEQFDLKHN

-881 GGGDDGSKVVR
+881 DDSGNRVVGTF
-892 SLEALKSALAEGGQ
+892 EALKSALTKGGQ
-906 INYRGTELTI
+906 INYRGTKLTI

-953 DAYLYGK
+953 DACLYGK

-972 YGLVKAGGEDNLV
+972 YGVVKAGGEDNLV

-991 RQFNWTARISKEG
+991 RQFNWTSRISKEG
-1004 ASETLTQEELTAAGA
+1004 TSETLTQEELTAAGA
-1019 SVLADGIEIDLGS
+1019 STLANRIEINLGS

-1037 LAGGLEIRDKNVSIG
+1037 LADGLEIRDKNVYIW

-1103 HVRNYYNESEHR
+1103 HVHNYYNESEHR
-1115 QWTGSVQFGNN
+1115 QWTGSVEFENN

-1198 IPENVELTI
+1198 IPENVELAI
-1207 YDLTGNGYDTIIIGA
+1207 YDLTGNGYNTIIIGA
-1222 ADDSGNKGEIIVNG
+1222 ADESGNKGEVIVKG

-1250 AINGEMRAV
+1250 TINGEMRAV

-1279 FSRLAGT
+1279 FGRLAGT

-1304 VIGGSGNTTI
+1304 VIGGSGKTMI

-1328 AALSSLSGSTERQTI
+1328 AALSSLSGSAERQTI
-1343 FLCRSAMDDAAPGF
+1343 FLCRSAMDDADPYF

-1365 PSSVELR
+1365 PSGVELR
-1372 MDEMRSSNFRGLTVA
+1372 MDEMQSSSFRGLTVA
-1387 ENAKLT
+1387 KNAKLT
-1393 VAGAVYSWAE
+1393 IAGDVYCWAE

-1412 ETLYGG
+1412 KTLHGG
-1418 QDENGNWIPDG
+1418 QDEDGNGISNG

-1441 GNLVNGGS
+1441 GNLVNGGN
-1449 TNVYDRDE
+1449 TDVNDRDE

-1463 AVEGKMENSGNLNCR
+1463 AIEGTMENSGYINCR
-1478 DLQYSGTTLTNK
+1478 DLRHSGTELTNK
-1490 GDIRVR
+1490 GNIYVR
-1496 QQLKIAE
+1496 QQLKITE
-1503 GSVIENTGW
+1503 GSAIENAGW

-1519 ALDKINNS
+1519 ALDKISNS
-1527 ENATIRW
+1527 ENASIRW
-1534 EKTVNTVEELRTL
+1534 EKTANTVEELRTL

-1562 DCTLNEDLVIPGH
+1562 GCTLNEDLVVPGNIELVLAADH
-1575 IQLQISGEN
+1575 GQA
-1584 GTPHTLT
+1584 PTLT
-1591 VPENVTL
+1591 VPEGVTL
-1598 FVGGQL
+1598 SANGQL
-1604 TAQNSATI
+1604 NIQDSATLA
-1612 VVNGTLVTSG
+1612 VNGTLATCNNV
-1622 FAQVYG
+1622 QVNG
-1628 ALTINES
+1628 ALLISKS
-1635 GVWEQKDNADV
+1635 GVWKQKN
-1646 SDDRAS
+1646 SAS
-1652 VTIDGLLEQ
+1652 VNNDSASITINGALEQ
-1661 SESRVQLSS
+1661 SESGVELTS
-1670 WRNGKIIFGANARWN
+1670 WWNGKIIFGANARWN
-1685 EVGTI
+1685 EVGAI
-1690 SSYKSSTAIT
+1690 CSRESSTAIT
-1700 GFDTGKYKLSTDD
+1700 GFDTGKYELRSD
-1713 GINYYLKRL
+1713 GEYYYLKRV
-1722 SSGGGSGGGETST
+1722 SSGGGSGGGETSIT
-1735 VGDVNGDGV
+1735 GDVNGDGV

-1762 LEDTT
+1762 LEDTA

-1786 RMLEAQQDTQTADAD
+1786 RMLEAQQGTQTADAD
-1801 ENGAPVDTGAELNAD
+1801 ENGAPVDTGAELNTD

-1825 GGAPVEPAP
+1825 GGAPAEPVP
-1834 AVDDVP
+1834 AADDVP

-1851 PQTEAGEQAA
+1851 PQTEAGEQVA

>member
-84 TMTLNSSVTIPAKA
+84 TMTLNSSVTIPAEA

-105 QLKVT
+105 QLKVA

-149 GVSLVSELKK
+149 GASLVSELKK
-159 LGNMAAAGDVAKNL
+159 LGDMAAAGDVAKDL
-173 EVSVMADVT
+173 EVNVMADVT

-203 QVSGALTVEKDAAV
+203 QVSGALTVKKDAVV
-217 GDYGVLKAVSV
+217 GNYGVLKAASV

-253 GEFYGFG
+253 GGFYGFG

-273 GGTAEIDNYGAGSIS
+273 GGTAEITNYGAGSIS

-314 SLVSGTNISYNAK
+314 NLISGTNISYGAK
-327 DGDNGTG
+327 DADNGGTG
-334 SVQCT
+334 SVQYA

-387 TLNEDLTVDGAV
+387 TLNENVTLDGAA

-477 TAGLLEVSGDVI
+477 TAGLLEVSGDVA
-489 VAEGGVLHQTMGGV
+489 VAEGGVLHQTMGSV
-503 RIEGSLTVNGTMTVD
+503 RIEGSLTVNGTMIVD

-570 VEVNEDVTLTENLT
+570 VEVNEDVTMTENLT

-602 PGVTLALEEYI
+602 PGATLVLEETVEADWEKDIDGGQLKCGAPMVI
-613 RGENEAPPTGTMGG
+613 RGTFSVGNGAYANPDG
-627 RIECSAPLV
+627 
-636 IKGMLDVRAE
+636 DVS
-646 ACLNPE
+646 
-652 TVTVENGGKLIVQ
+652 VENDGKLIM
-665 ANGEYNSWYGSFT
+665 AGSAYFGGRSFV

-687 NGWISFGEDSVIAVE
+687 DGRISFGVDSVITVE
-702 GDWAAAWTQGEGAEA
+702 DEWAAVWTQGEGAET
-717 NKNVAARLE
+717 NIDVAAALE

-738 LADINAST
+738 LTDINAST

-751 SYTVPVYRED
+751 SYTLSVYRQD
-761 SGERIE
+761 DGDRIE
-767 LTQDLTIPAGVEL
+767 LAQDVTIPAGVML
-780 AFSSEGAT
+780 AFYNEGVT
-788 TYIAEGAALTVQG
+788 TCIAEGAALTIQG
-801 ILYSNDPFTVDGKL
+801 ILYSEAPITVDGKL

-821 WATVWNDLLVGG
+821 YANVQKNLLVGG
-833 TLTIDEDGRMY
+833 TLTIDEGGRMY
-844 CQYLTDEN
+844 CRYLTDEN
-852 EQGKAGTIVNNGS
+852 EQGMAGKIINNGS
-865 LAAEQFDLKHN
+865 LSAEQLDLKHN
-876 EVDIG
+876 EVDI

-906 INYRGTELTI
+906 INYRGSELTI

-925 VNLTINVTTFTVN
+925 VDLTINVTTFTVS
-938 EGVTLTNKGNVWLYG
+938 EGVTLTNRGNVTVFG
-953 DAYLYGK
+953 DMYLYGK
-960 LDVSNEGGYFGG
+960 LDVSGETGGFRG
-972 YGLVKAGGEDNLV
+972 YGMIME
-985 GDEYGN
+985 GDESSIIGEYGG
-991 RQFNWTARISKEG
+991 RRFRWTMRVTKSG
-1004 ASETLTQEELTAAGA
+1004 ETEILTAEELTAMFDAPLVSA
-1019 SVLADGIEIDLGS
+1019 IELRLGR

-1037 LAGGLEIRDKNVSIG
+1037 LNGDIAINDKQLNISGGQYSNVVI
-1052 GANAAKVVVNG
+1052 NG
-1063 TLSVWNY
+1063 KLSVWRY
-1070 LNLDAPM
+1070 MYISTTM
-1077 TVNGTVNVYDS
+1077 TVNGTVE
-1088 VYASRDITVSTGGKL
+1088 VYANLVMRGNMTINNGGNL
-1103 HVRNYYNESEHR
+1103 HVRNYLDKDTYR
-1115 QWTGSVQFGNN
+1115 QWIGSVEFAEGFRIN
-1126 AWIALPEGAAWDDYV
+1126 LPEGATMGDYV
-1141 TVDDGCRLG
+1141 TVDQGCTVGVRKYVAASELEGTLRNCADGQYYIIQ
-1150 VNRTVNADN
+1150 VSND
-1159 LESFLQSC
+1159 QSQSEKWP
-1167 NDGRDYI
+1167 
-1174 VTLHMNR
+1174 LH
-1181 HEGESVPLYIA
+1181 IA
-1192 TGTTLT
+1192 AGTTVT
-1198 IPENVELTI
+1198 IPENVTVQIPDYNIGGFSEFV
-1207 YDLTGNGYDTIIIGA
+1207 IGA
-1222 ADDSGNKGEIIVNG
+1222 ADENGTKGELVVNGRLEVDVPARVEGTLTVNG
-1236 SLRISMPAQVDGTL
+1236 SARFG
-1250 AINGEMRAV
+1250 NGYEVR
-1259 SGDTTT
+1259 

-1270 TVNEGGTVQ
+1270 LVNAGGEMVITGK
-1279 FSRLAGT
+1279 LTGT

-1297 NEKAVGT
+1297 NEKAMGT
-1304 VIGGSGNTTI
+1304 VIGGSGKTMI
-1314 DNTRLEASNMAELK
+1314 GNTRLEASNMAELK
-1328 AALSSLSGSTERQTI
+1328 TALSGLSGSTERLI
-1343 FLCRSAMDDAAPGF
+1343 IYLCRSAMDDADPYF

-1365 PSSVELR
+1365 PSGVQLR
-1372 MDEMRSSNFRGLTVA
+1372 MDEMRSSSFRGLTVA

-1393 VAGAVYSWAE
+1393 IAGDVYSWAE

-1418 QDENGNWIPDG
+1418 QDENGNWISNG
-1429 RIAAYSVTVAST
+1429 RVVAYSVTVAST
-1441 GNLVNGGS
+1441 GRLVNGGGLDV
-1449 TNVYDRDE
+1449 NDRDE
-1457 QTGGTL
+1457 QTGGML
-1463 AVEGKMENSGNLNCR
+1463 AVEGVLENSNTVNCR
-1478 DLQYSGTTLTNK
+1478 DLRYSGTALTNK
-1490 GDIRVR
+1490 GNIYVR

-1503 GSVIENTGW
+1503 GCVIENAGQV
-1512 ITYGDCD
+1512 TYADCD

-1527 ENATIRW
+1527 ENATICW
-1534 EKTVNTVEELRTL
+1534 SKIVNTVEDLRAL
-1547 LTRTENGTATLELRE
+1547 LTRTENGTAWLTLRE
-1562 DCTLNEDLVIPGH
+1562 DHVLTEDLTIP
-1575 IQLQISGEN
+1575 EN
-1584 GTPHTLT
+1584 IELRLGAEYGQTPTLA
-1591 VPENVTL
+1591 VSENVTL
-1598 FVGGQL
+1598 SVNGQL
-1604 TAQNSATI
+1604 NIQDSATLA
-1612 VVNGTLVTSG
+1612 VNGTLETSNDV
-1622 FAQVYG
+1622 QVYG
-1628 ALTINES
+1628 AILISES
-1635 GVWEQKDNADV
+1635 GVWKQKN
-1646 SDDRAS
+1646 SAS
-1652 VTIDGLLEQ
+1652 VHNDSASITINGRLEQ
-1661 SESRVQLSS
+1661 SESWVELTS
-1670 WRNGKIIFGANARWN
+1670 WWNGKIIFGANAHWN

-1690 SSYKSSTAIT
+1690 SSHESSTAIT
-1700 GFDTGKYKLSTDD
+1700 GFDTGKYKLSTND
-1713 GINYYLKRL
+1713 GINYYLERL
-1722 SSGGGSGGGETST
+1722 SSGGGSGGGETSIT
-1735 VGDVNGDGV
+1735 GDVNGDGV

-1762 LEDTT
+1762 LEDTA

-1786 RMLEAQQDTQTADAD
+1786 RMLEAQQDTQMADAD

-1825 GGAPVEPAP
+1825 GGAPAEPVP
-1834 AVDDVP
+1834 AADDVP

>member
-29 LVDTAAADMTYV
+29 MVDTAAADMTYV

-84 TMTLNSSVTIPAKA
+84 TMTLNSSVTIPAEA

-105 QLKVT
+105 QLKVA

-149 GVSLVSELKK
+149 GASLVSELKK
-159 LGNMAAAGDVAKNL
+159 LGDMAAAGDVAKDL
-173 EVSVMADVT
+173 EVNVMADVT

-203 QVSGALTVEKDAAV
+203 QVSGALTVKKDAVV
-217 GDYGVLKAVSV
+217 GNYGVLKAVSV

-253 GEFYGFG
+253 GGFYGFG

-273 GGTAEIDNYGAGSIS
+273 GGTAEISNYGAGSIF

-293 VNAAATIN
+293 VNATATIN
-301 NYGVLV
+301 NYGVLA

-314 SLVSGTNISYNAK
+314 NLVSGTNISYGAK
-327 DGDNGTG
+327 GEDNGTG
-334 SVQCT
+334 SVQCA

-370 LFAVSVSNAA
+370 LFAVSVSNAV

-387 TLNEDLTVDGAV
+387 TLNENVTVDGAV

-436 SANVP
+436 SVNVP
-441 VTVNGTLDIRSE
+441 VTVNGTLDIRNE
-453 GSFTFGTPGI
+453 GGFTFGTPGI

-471 VNGTVL
+471 LNGTVL
-477 TAGLLEVSGDVI
+477 TAGLLEVYGDVA
-489 VAEGGVLHQTMGGV
+489 VAEGGVLHQTMGSV
-503 RIEGSLTVNGTMTVD
+503 RIEGSLTVNGTMIVD

-540 NANFSYQAKTTFNKD
+540 NANFNYQAKTTFNRA
-555 AILAAFAQEDVSTVT
+555 AILAAFAQENVSTVT
-570 VEVNEDVTLTENLT
+570 VDLDRDEVLTETLT
-584 IPKGK
+584 IPKEK
-589 TLVIDGYGTLTIA
+589 TLVIGGYGTLTIA
-602 PGVTLALEEYI
+602 PGATLALEGYI
-613 RGENEAPPTGTMGG
+613 RGENESPWTGAPGG
-627 RIECSAPLV
+627 KLECGAPLV
-636 IKGMLDVRAE
+636 IRGTLDVGKE
-646 ACLNPE
+646 TYLNLQS

-665 ANGEYNSWYGSFT
+665 ENGEYYSWNGSFT

-687 NGWISFGEDSVIAVE
+687 NGWMSFGEDSVITVE
-702 GDWAAAWTQGEGAEA
+702 DGWAAAWTQGEGAEA
-717 NKNVAARLE
+717 NKNVAVRLE

-751 SYTVPVYRED
+751 SYTLSVYRQD
-761 SGERIE
+761 DGERIE
-767 LTQDLTIPAGVEL
+767 LTRDVTIPTGVML
-780 AFSSEGAT
+780 AFYNEGVT
-788 TYIAEGAALTVQG
+788 TCIAEGAALTIQG
-801 ILYSNDPFTVDGKL
+801 ILYSEAPITVDGKL

-821 WATVWNDLLVGG
+821 YANVQKNLLVGG
-833 TLTIDEDGRMY
+833 TLTIDEGGRMY

-865 LAAEQFDLKHN
+865 LTAEQFDLKHN

-881 GGGDDGSKVVR
+881 DDSGNRVVGTF
-892 SLEALKSALAEGGQ
+892 EALKSALTKGGQ
-906 INYRGTELTI
+906 INYRGSELTI

-925 VNLTINVTTFTVN
+925 VDLTINVTTFTVS
-938 EGVTLTNKGNVWLYG
+938 EGVTLTNRGNVTVFG
-953 DAYLYGK
+953 DMYLYGK
-960 LDVSNEGGYFGG
+960 LDVSGETGGFRG
-972 YGLVKAGGEDNLV
+972 YGMIME
-985 GDEYGN
+985 GDESSIIGEYGG
-991 RQFNWTARISKEG
+991 RRFRWTMRVTKSG
-1004 ASETLTQEELTAAGA
+1004 ETEILTAEELTAMFDAPLVSA
-1019 SVLADGIEIDLGS
+1019 IELRLGR

-1037 LAGGLEIRDKNVSIG
+1037 LNGDIAINDKQLNISGGQYSNVVI
-1052 GANAAKVVVNG
+1052 NG
-1063 TLSVWNY
+1063 KLSVWRY
-1070 LNLDAPM
+1070 MYISTTM
-1077 TVNGTVNVYDS
+1077 TVNGTVE
-1088 VYASRDITVSTGGKL
+1088 VYANLVMRGNMTINNGGNL
-1103 HVRNYYNESEHR
+1103 HVRNYLDKDTYR
-1115 QWTGSVQFGNN
+1115 QWIGSVEFAEGFRIN
-1126 AWIALPEGAAWDDYV
+1126 LPEGATMGDYV
-1141 TVDDGCRLG
+1141 TVDQGCTVGVRKYVAASELEGTLRNCADGQYYIIQ
-1150 VNRTVNADN
+1150 VSND
-1159 LESFLQSC
+1159 QSQSEKWP
-1167 NDGRDYI
+1167 
-1174 VTLHMNR
+1174 LH
-1181 HEGESVPLYIA
+1181 IA
-1192 TGTTLT
+1192 AGTTVT
-1198 IPENVELTI
+1198 IPENVTVQMPDYNIGGFSEFV
-1207 YDLTGNGYDTIIIGA
+1207 IGA
-1222 ADDSGNKGEIIVNG
+1222 ADENGTKGELVVSGRLEVDVPARVEGTLTVNG
-1236 SLRISMPAQVDGTL
+1236 SARFG
-1250 AINGEMRAV
+1250 NGYEVRA
-1259 SGDTTT
+1259 
-1265 VNGAM
+1265 NGAM
-1270 TVNEGGTVQ
+1270 LVNAGGEMVITGK
-1279 FSRLAGT
+1279 LTGT

-1297 NEKAVGT
+1297 NEKAMGT
-1304 VIGGSGNTTI
+1304 VIGGSGKTMI
-1314 DNTRLEASNMAELK
+1314 GNTRLEASNMAELK
-1328 AALSSLSGSTERQTI
+1328 AALSGLSGSTERQTI
-1343 FLCRSAMDDAAPGF
+1343 YLCRSAMDDAAPYF
-1357 VIDEDITV
+1357 VIDGDITV
-1365 PSSVELR
+1365 PSGVELR

-1387 ENAKLT
+1387 QDAKLT

-1418 QDENGNWIPDG
+1418 QDENGNWIPNG
-1429 RIAAYSVTVAST
+1429 QIAAYSVTVAST
-1441 GNLVNGGS
+1441 GHLVNGGN
-1449 TNVYDRDE
+1449 TDVNDRDE

-1463 AVEGKMENSGNLNCR
+1463 AVEGVLENSNTVNCR
-1478 DLQYSGTTLTNK
+1478 DLKYSGTELTNK
-1490 GDIRVR
+1490 GNIYVR

-1527 ENATIRW
+1527 ENATICW
-1534 EKTVNTVEELRTL
+1534 NKTVNTVEELRAL

-1562 DCTLNEDLVIPGH
+1562 DCTLNEDLAVPGNIELVFAADH
-1575 IQLQISGEN
+1575 GQ
-1584 GTPHTLT
+1584 TPTLT
-1591 VPENVTL
+1591 VSEGVTL
-1598 FVGGQL
+1598 SANGQL
-1604 TAQNSATI
+1604 NIQKSATLA
-1612 VVNGTLVTSG
+1612 VNGTLATCNNV
-1622 FAQVYG
+1622 QVYG
-1628 ALTINES
+1628 ALLISES
-1635 GVWEQKDNADV
+1635 GVWQQENW
-1646 SDDRAS
+1646 AS
-1652 VTIDGLLEQ
+1652 VSNDGASITINGRLEQ
-1661 SESRVQLSS
+1661 SESWVELTSR
-1670 WRNGKIIFGANARWN
+1670 WNGKIIFGANAHWN

-1690 SSYKSSTAIT
+1690 SSRESSTAII
-1700 GFDTGKYKLSTDD
+1700 GFDTGKYELRSD
-1713 GINYYLKRL
+1713 GEYYYLKRV
-1722 SSGGGSGGGETST
+1722 SSGGGSGGGETSIT
-1735 VGDVNGDGV
+1735 GDVNGDGV

-1762 LEDTT
+1762 LEDIS

-1786 RMLEAQQDTQTADAD
+1786 RMLEAQQDTQMADAD

-1825 GGAPVEPAP
+1825 GGAPAEPVP
-1834 AVDDVP
+1834 AADDVP

>member
-29 LVDTAAADMTYV
+29 LVDTALAANYV
-41 EQDGWFYFWDE
+41 TDKDGNTYFWSE
-52 QGLKDILTANAD
+52 QGLRELIAAAPDGYVCFAKSAAQLEDSNATLTIASDLTIPKDFGVYMGEGRLEVSSGKTLTVEGQLEAGYDKVSGSIVATEGARYYLFSEASTGAQLTADLQKLGAAAAAD
-64 SEWIPMRFAA
+64 TSGAHYSAYIIG
-74 SQSELDDSTG
+74 D
-84 TMTLNSSVTIPAKA
+84 VTVSGDLTAPAKVELFLGRERA
-98 YVHMRDG
+98 
-105 QLKVT
+105 LTVT
-110 ALRKLTVQGTLV
+110 GKLTVESSAYVYATEALTVGSMEVKADSAVDAYGGIRYGSTLTVNGSVQLWDKSFGTGTTSTITIGAGGKLMNGYEAITIADRWYIGDNATVDNSGSLVVPVEHRGDLAGKKNVPGAICSVKMLTDTEASRPGALQSAMAAFDGVSGKAENEYFNVVVRNAQLRQPLQFTLPEDLTVGGTVDGISFLQLAPPANTERFFPSVTLPAGKTLTVALDKQLSSTVPFVVNGTLV
-122 TRVDRAV
+122 LPEGSMVDGIYPTATFNGGLQV
-129 TGSVSVEGDGVYCKY
+129 NGTVNSCGG
-144 SDVTD
+144 
-149 GVSLVSELKK
+149 
-159 LGNMAAAGDVAKNL
+159 
-173 EVSVMADVT
+173 VT
-182 VNGDLTVP
+182 VNGDMTIAAGGTFRQQYGSLTVT
-190 AGVYMYLDEGKTL
+190 GTL
-203 QVSGALTVEKDAAV
+203 
-217 GDYGVLKAVSV
+217 
-228 NIEQGGSMSYGEGAE
+228 
-243 LDYGSQLTVN
+243 
-253 GEFYGFG
+253 
-260 TVRGTGS
+260 
-267 QPSIVI
+267 
-273 GGTAEIDNYGAGSIS
+273 
-288 ADVWS
+288 
-293 VNAAATIN
+293 
-301 NYGVLV
+301 
-307 VPLAQRA
+307 
-314 SLVSGTNISYNAK
+314 
-327 DGDNGTG
+327 
-334 SVQCT
+334 
-339 VRLTDTEAG
+339 
-348 KAGVLQNAIN
+348 
-358 TFDTITDKKDYE
+358 
-370 LFAVSVSNAA
+370 
-380 KGQPMQL
+380 
-387 TLNEDLTVDGAV
+387 
-399 DCLFLTQNDWPEDET
+399 
-414 GFAPHV
+414 
-420 TIGEGAAL
+420 
-428 TVAAGRTL
+428 
-436 SANVP
+436 
-441 VTVNGTLDIRSE
+441 TVNGTLDLAE
-453 GSFTFGTPGI
+453 TNFTVKGTY
-463 VVLQDGMT
+463 V
-471 VNGTVL
+471 
-477 TAGLLEVSGDVI
+477 
-489 VAEGGVLHQTMGGV
+489 
-503 RIEGSLTVNGTMTVD
+503 
-518 MVDFQIKGSYTKGAN
+518 KGEN
-533 ATVTIGE
+533 ATVNMDE
-540 NANFSYQAKTTFNKD
+540 KVSFDYQVKTEFNRD
-555 AILAAFAQEDVSTVT
+555 AILAAFAQEHVSTVT
-570 VEVNEDVTLTENLT
+570 VEVNENVTMTEDLT

-589 TLVIDGYGTLTIA
+589 TLVIDGYETLTIA

-627 RIECSAPLV
+627 RIECSSPLV
-636 IKGMLDVRAE
+636 IKGTLDVRAE
-646 ACLNPE
+646 ACLNPG

-687 NGWISFGEDSVIAVE
+687 NGWISFGEDSVITVE
-702 GDWAAAWTQGEGAEA
+702 DEWAAAWTQGEGAEA
-717 NKNVAARLE
+717 NKNVAVRLE

-751 SYTVPVYRED
+751 SYTVPIYRED

-780 AFSSEGAT
+780 AFSSEGAM

-821 WATVWNDLLVGG
+821 RATVWNNLLVGG
-833 TLTIDEDGRMY
+833 TLTIDEGGRMY

-865 LAAEQFDLKHN
+865 LSAEQTELKHN
-876 EVDIG
+876 EVDI

-938 EGVTLTNKGNVWLYG
+938 EGVTLTNKGNVWLHG

-960 LDVSNEGGYFGG
+960 LDVSNESGYFGG
-972 YGLVKAGGEDNLV
+972 YGVVKAGGEDNLV

-1004 ASETLTQEELTAAGA
+1004 TSETLTQEELTAAGA
-1019 SVLADGIEIDLGS
+1019 STLANRIEIDLGS

-1037 LAGGLEIRDKNVSIG
+1037 LADGLEIRDKNVYIW

-1103 HVRNYYNESEHR
+1103 HVHNYYNESEHR
-1115 QWTGSVQFGNN
+1115 QWTGSVEFESN

-1270 TVNEGGTVQ
+1270 TINEGGTVQ

-1304 VIGGSGNTTI
+1304 VIGGSGKTTI
-1314 DNTRLEASNMAELK
+1314 YNTRLEASNMAELK
-1328 AALSSLSGSTERQTI
+1328 TALSSLDGSAEWQTI
-1343 FLCRSAMDDAAPGF
+1343 FLCRSAMDDADPYF
-1357 VIDEDITV
+1357 VIDGDITV
-1365 PSSVELR
+1365 PSGVELR

-1387 ENAKLT
+1387 QDAKLT
-1393 VAGAVYSWAE
+1393 VAGAVYNWAE

-1418 QDENGNWIPDG
+1418 QDENGNWIPNG
-1429 RIAAYSVTVAST
+1429 QIAAYSVTVAST
-1441 GNLVNGGS
+1441 GHLVNGGN
-1449 TNVYDRDE
+1449 TDVNDRDE

-1646 SDDRAS
+1646 SNDGAS
-1652 VTIDGLLEQ
+1652 ITINGRLEQ
-1661 SESRVQLSS
+1661 SESWVELTS
-1670 WRNGKIIFGANARWN
+1670 WRNGKIIFGANAHWN

-1690 SSYKSSTAIT
+1690 SSRESSTAIT
-1700 GFDTGKYKLSTDD
+1700 GFDTGRYELRLD
-1713 GINYYLKRL
+1713 GEDYYLKRI

-1735 VGDVNGDGV
+1735 IGDVNGDGV

-1786 RMLEAQQDTQTADAD
+1786 RMLEAQQGTQTADAD

-1840 ETVEESVTGEV
+1840 ETVEEPATDEE
-1851 PQTEAGEQAA
+1851 PQTEAGEQVA

>member
-29 LVDTAAADMTYV
+29 MVDTAAADMTYV

-64 SEWIPMRFAA
+64 SEWVPMRFAA

-334 SVQCT
+334 SVQYA

-387 TLNEDLTVDGAV
+387 TLNENVTLDGAA

-602 PGVTLALEEYI
+602 PGATLALEGTVEADWEKDIDGGQLKCGAPMVI
-613 RGENEAPPTGTMGG
+613 RGTFSVGNEAYANPDG
-627 RIECSAPLV
+627 
-636 IKGMLDVRAE
+636 DVS
-646 ACLNPE
+646 
-652 TVTVENGGKLIVQ
+652 VENDGKLIM
-665 ANGEYNSWYGSFT
+665 AGSAYFGGRSFV

-687 NGWISFGEDSVIAVE
+687 NGWMSFTEGAAITVED
-702 GDWAAAWTQGEGAEA
+702 DWAAVWTQGEGAET
-717 NKNVAARLE
+717 NIDVVAALE

-751 SYTVPVYRED
+751 SYTLSVYRQD
-761 SGERIE
+761 DGERIE
-767 LTQDLTIPAGVEL
+767 LTQDVTIPTGVML
-780 AFSSEGAT
+780 AFYNEGVT
-788 TYIAEGAALTVQG
+788 TYIAEGTALTIQG
-801 ILYSNDPFTVDGKL
+801 GLYSDAPITVDGKL
-815 TVSANG
+815 TVSASGYAN
-821 WATVWNDLLVGG
+821 VHKNLLVGG
-833 TLTIDEDGRMY
+833 TLTIDEGGRMY
-844 CQYLTDEN
+844 CRYLTDEN
-852 EQGKAGTIVNNGS
+852 EQGTAGKIINNGS
-865 LAAEQFDLKHN
+865 LSAEQLDLKHN
-876 EVDIG
+876 EVDI

-938 EGVTLTNKGNVWLYG
+938 EGVTLTNKGNVTLYG
-953 DAYLYGK
+953 NAYLYGK
-960 LDVSNEGGYFGG
+960 LDVSSGNGYFGG
-972 YGLVKAGGEDNLV
+972 NGVVKAGGEDNLV

-1004 ASETLTQEELTAAGA
+1004 TSETLTQEELTAAGA
-1019 SVLADGIEIDLGS
+1019 SALADGIEIDLGS

-1037 LAGGLEIRDKNVSIG
+1037 LADGLEIRDKNVSIG
-1052 GANAAKVVVNG
+1052 GTNAAKVVVNG

-1077 TVNGTVNVYDS
+1077 ELNGTVDVYGS
-1088 VYASRDITVSTGGKL
+1088 VYASRDITVNTSGKL
-1103 HVRNYYNESEHR
+1103 RVRNYYDESEHR
-1115 QWTGSVQFGNN
+1115 QWTGSVEFGDT
-1126 AWIALPEGAAWDDYV
+1126 AWIALPEGTAWDDYV
-1141 TVDDGCRLG
+1141 TVDDGCNLC
-1150 VNRTVNADN
+1150 VNKSVRMSE

-1167 NDGRDYI
+1167 NDGRKYM
-1174 VTLHMNR
+1174 VTPRVDQHQ
-1181 HEGESVPLYIA
+1181 GESIPVYFA
-1192 TGTTLT
+1192 TGTTVV
-1198 IPENVELTI
+1198 IPKNVELRI
-1207 YDLTGNGYDTIIIGA
+1207 NNLTYRGYSAFVIGA
-1222 ADDSGNKGEIIVNG
+1222 ADESGKKGEVIVNG

-1250 AINGEMRAV
+1250 TINGKLWAF
-1259 SGDTTT
+1259 GGATTT
-1265 VNGAM
+1265 VNGAL
-1270 TVNEGGTVQ
+1270 TVSEGANM
-1279 FSRLAGT
+1279 SCNRLVGT

-1304 VIGGSGNTTI
+1304 VIGGSGKTTI
-1314 DNTRLEASNMAELK
+1314 YNTRLEASNMAELK
-1328 AALSSLSGSTERQTI
+1328 AALSSLDGSAEWQTI
-1343 FLCRSAMDDAAPGF
+1343 FLCRSAMDDADPYF
-1357 VIDEDITV
+1357 VIDGDITV
-1365 PSSVELR
+1365 PSGVELR

-1393 VAGAVYSWAE
+1393 VAGAVHNWAE

-1418 QDENGNWIPDG
+1418 QDEDGNGISNG

-1441 GNLVNGGS
+1441 GNLVNGGN
-1449 TNVYDRDE
+1449 TDVNDRDE
-1457 QTGGTL
+1457 QTGGIL
-1463 AVEGKMENSGNLNCR
+1463 AVEGKMENSGYINCR
-1478 DLQYSGTTLTNK
+1478 DLRHSGTELTNK
-1490 GDIRVR
+1490 GNIYVR

-1503 GSVIENTGW
+1503 GCVIGNAGQV
-1512 ITYGDCD
+1512 TYGDCD

-1527 ENATIRW
+1527 GKATIHW
-1534 EKTVNTVEELRTL
+1534 EKTVNTVEELRAL

-1562 DCTLNEDLVIPGH
+1562 DCTLNEELTVPGNIELVFAADHG
-1575 IQLQISGEN
+1575 Q
-1584 GTPHTLT
+1584 TPTLT
-1591 VPENVTL
+1591 VSEGVTL
-1598 FVGGQL
+1598 SANGQL
-1604 TAQNSATI
+1604 NIQDSATL
-1612 VVNGTLVTSG
+1612 VVNGTLATCNNV
-1622 FAQVYG
+1622 QVNG
-1628 ALTINES
+1628 ALLISES
-1635 GVWEQKDNADV
+1635 GVWQQENW
-1646 SDDRAS
+1646 AS
-1652 VTIDGLLEQ
+1652 VSNDGASITINGALEQ
-1661 SESRVQLSS
+1661 SESGVELTS
-1670 WRNGKIIFGANARWN
+1670 WRNGKIIFGTNARWN

-1690 SSYKSSTAIT
+1690 SSHESSTAIT

-1722 SSGGGSGGGETST
+1722 SSGGGSGGGETSVT
-1735 VGDVNGDGV
+1735 GDVNGNGV

-1767 RADINGDGIYSAA
+1767 RADINGDGILSAA

-1834 AVDDVP
+1834 VVDDVP
-1840 ETVEESVTGEV
+1840 ETVEESVAGEV

>member
-29 LVDTAAADMTYV
+29 LVDTALAANYV
-41 EQDGWFYFWDE
+41 TDKDGNTYFWSE
-52 QGLKDILTANAD
+52 QGLRELIAAAPDGYVCFAKSAAQLEDSNATLTIASDLTIPKDFGVYMGEGRLEVSSGKTLTVEGQLEAGYDKVSGSIVATEGARYYLFSEASTGAQLTADLQKLGAAAAAD
-64 SEWIPMRFAA
+64 TSGAHYSAYIIGDVTVSGDLTTPTKV
-74 SQSELDDSTG
+74 ELFLGRERALTVTG
-84 TMTLNSSVTIPAKA
+84 
-98 YVHMRDG
+98 
-105 QLKVT
+105 
-110 ALRKLTVQGTLV
+110 KLTVESSAYVYATEALTVGSMEVKADSAVDAYGGIRYGSTLTVNGSMVLYDKSFGTGTTSTITIGAGGKLMNGYEAITIADRWYIGDNATVDNSGSLVVPVEHRGDLARKKNVPGNIYSVKMLTDTEASRPGALQSAMAAFDSVSGKAENEYFNVVVRNAQLRQPLQFTLPEDLTVGGTVDGISFLQLAPPANTERFFPSVTLPAGKTLTVALDKQLSSTVPFVVNGTLV
-122 TRVDRAV
+122 LPEG
-129 TGSVSVEGDGVYCKY
+129 GSMVNGAYPTATFNGGLQVNGTVNSFGW
-144 SDVTD
+144 
-149 GVSLVSELKK
+149 
-159 LGNMAAAGDVAKNL
+159 
-173 EVSVMADVT
+173 VT
-182 VNGDLTVP
+182 VNGD
-190 AGVYMYLDEGKTL
+190 M
-203 QVSGALTVEKDAAV
+203 
-217 GDYGVLKAVSV
+217 
-228 NIEQGGSMSYGEGAE
+228 
-243 LDYGSQLTVN
+243 
-253 GEFYGFG
+253 
-260 TVRGTGS
+260 
-267 QPSIVI
+267 
-273 GGTAEIDNYGAGSIS
+273 
-288 ADVWS
+288 
-293 VNAAATIN
+293 
-301 NYGVLV
+301 
-307 VPLAQRA
+307 
-314 SLVSGTNISYNAK
+314 
-327 DGDNGTG
+327 
-334 SVQCT
+334 
-339 VRLTDTEAG
+339 
-348 KAGVLQNAIN
+348 
-358 TFDTITDKKDYE
+358 
-370 LFAVSVSNAA
+370 
-380 KGQPMQL
+380 
-387 TLNEDLTVDGAV
+387 
-399 DCLFLTQNDWPEDET
+399 
-414 GFAPHV
+414 
-420 TIGEGAAL
+420 
-428 TVAAGRTL
+428 TVAAGGTFRQQYGSLTVTGTL
-436 SANVP
+436 
-441 VTVNGTLDIRSE
+441 TVNGTLDLAE
-453 GSFTFGTPGI
+453 TNFTVKGTY
-463 VVLQDGMT
+463 V
-471 VNGTVL
+471 
-477 TAGLLEVSGDVI
+477 
-489 VAEGGVLHQTMGGV
+489 
-503 RIEGSLTVNGTMTVD
+503 
-518 MVDFQIKGSYTKGAN
+518 KGEN
-533 ATVTIGE
+533 ATVNMDE
-540 NANFSYQAKTTFNKD
+540 KVSFDYQVKTEFNRD
-555 AILAAFAQEDVSTVT
+555 AILAAFAQENVSTVT
-570 VEVNEDVTLTENLT
+570 VEVNEDVTLTEDLT
-584 IPKGK
+584 IPQKK
-589 TLVIDGYGTLTIA
+589 TLVIEGYGTLTIA
-602 PGVTLALEEYI
+602 PGVTLALKEYI

-636 IKGMLDVRAE
+636 IKGTLDVRAE

-687 NGWISFGEDSVIAVE
+687 NGWISFGEDSAIAVE
-702 GDWAAAWTQGEGAEA
+702 GDWAAAWTQGNGAEA

-780 AFSSEGAT
+780 GFYNEGAT

-801 ILYSNDPFTVDGKL
+801 GMYSNAPFNVDGKL

-821 WATVWNDLLVGG
+821 WATVWNNLLVGG
-833 TLTIDEDGRMY
+833 TLTIDEGGRMY

-876 EVDIG
+876 EVDI

-938 EGVTLTNKGNVWLYG
+938 EGVTLTNKGNVWLHG

-960 LDVSNEGGYFGG
+960 LDVSNESGYFGG
-972 YGLVKAGGEDNLV
+972 YGVVKAGGEDNLV

-1004 ASETLTQEELTAAGA
+1004 TSETLTQEELTAAGA
-1019 SVLADGIEIDLGS
+1019 STLANRIEIDLGS

-1037 LAGGLEIRDKNVSIG
+1037 LADGLEIRDKNVYIW

-1103 HVRNYYNESEHR
+1103 HVRNYLDKDTYR
-1115 QWTGSVQFGNN
+1115 QWTGSVEFENN
-1126 AWIALPEGAAWDDYV
+1126 AWIALPEGAAWDNYV

-1181 HEGESVPLYIA
+1181 HEGESRPLYIA

-1222 ADDSGNKGEIIVNG
+1222 ADESGNKGEVVVDG
-1236 SLRISMPAQVDGTL
+1236 LLRIYMPTQVDGTL
-1250 AINGEMRAV
+1250 TINGEMWAF

-1393 VAGAVYSWAE
+1393 IAGDVYSWAE

-1418 QDENGNWIPDG
+1418 QDEDGNGISNG

-1441 GNLVNGGS
+1441 GNLVNGGN
-1449 TNVYDRDE
+1449 TDVNDRDE
-1457 QTGGTL
+1457 QTGGIL
-1463 AVEGKMENSGNLNCR
+1463 AVEGKMENSGYINCR
-1478 DLQYSGTTLTNK
+1478 DLRHSGTELTNK
-1490 GDIRVR
+1490 GNIYVR

-1503 GSVIENTGW
+1503 GCAIANAGQV
-1512 ITYGDCD
+1512 TYADCD

-1534 EKTVNTVEELRTL
+1534 NKTVNTVEELRVL
-1547 LTRTENGTATLELRE
+1547 LTRTESGTATLELRE
-1562 DCTLNEDLVIPGH
+1562 DCTLNE
-1575 IQLQISGEN
+1575 E
-1584 GTPHTLT
+1584 LT
-1591 VPENVTL
+1591 VPENIELVFAADHGQTPTLTVSEGVTL
-1598 FVGGQL
+1598 SANGQL
-1604 TAQNSATI
+1604 SIQKSATLA
-1612 VVNGTLVTSG
+1612 VNGTLATSNNV
-1622 FAQVYG
+1622 QVYG
-1628 ALTINES
+1628 TLIISES
-1635 GVWEQKDNADV
+1635 GVWQQENW
-1646 SDDRAS
+1646 AS
-1652 VTIDGLLEQ
+1652 VSNDGASITINGRLEQ
-1661 SESRVQLSS
+1661 SESWVELTS
-1670 WRNGKIIFGANARWN
+1670 WRNGKIIFGANAHWN

-1690 SSYKSSTAIT
+1690 SSRESSTAIT
-1700 GFDTGKYKLSTDD
+1700 GFDTGKYKLSTND
-1713 GINYYLKRL
+1713 GINYYLERL

-1735 VGDVNGDGV
+1735 VGDVNGDSV

-1825 GGAPVEPAP
+1825 GGAPVEPVP

-1840 ETVEESVTGEV
+1840 ETVEEPVTGEV

>member
-29 LVDTAAADMTYV
+29 MVDTAAADMTYV
-41 EQDGWFYFWDE
+41 EQDDWFYFWDE

-64 SEWIPMRFAA
+64 SDWIPMRFAA
-74 SQSELDDSTG
+74 SQSELDNSAG
-84 TMTLNSSVTIPAKA
+84 TMTLNSSVTIPASA

-105 QLKVT
+105 QLKVA
-110 ALRKLTVQGTLV
+110 ALKKLTVQGTLV

-149 GVSLVSELKK
+149 GASLVSELKK
-159 LGNMAAAGDVAKNL
+159 LGDMAAAGDVAKDL

-203 QVSGALTVEKDAAV
+203 QVSGALTVKKGATI
-217 GDYGVLKAVSV
+217 GNYGVLKAAFV

-253 GEFYGFG
+253 GGFYGFG

-273 GGTAEIDNYGAGSIS
+273 GGTAEITNYGAGSIF

-293 VNAAATIN
+293 VNATATIN

-314 SLVSGTNISYNAK
+314 NLISGTNISYGAK
-327 DGDNGTG
+327 DEDNGGTG
-334 SVQCT
+334 SVQYAA
-339 VRLTDTEAG
+339 RLTDTEAG

-370 LFAVSVSNAA
+370 LFAVSVSNAV

-387 TLNEDLTVDGAV
+387 TLNESVTVDGAV

-436 SANVP
+436 SVNVP
-441 VTVNGTLDIRSE
+441 VTVNGTLDIRRE
-453 GSFTFGTPGI
+453 GNFTFGTPGI

-477 TAGLLEVSGDVI
+477 TAGLLEVYGDVV
-489 VAEGGVLHQTMGGV
+489 VAEGGVLHQTMGSV

-555 AILAAFAQEDVSTVT
+555 AILAAFAQEDISTVT

-589 TLVIDGYGTLTIA
+589 TLVIDGNGTLTIA
-602 PGVTLALEEYI
+602 PGATLALEGTVEADWEKDIDGGQLKCGVPMVI
-613 RGENEAPPTGTMGG
+613 RGTFSVGNGAYANPY
-627 RIECSAPLV
+627 
-636 IKGMLDVRAE
+636 RA
-646 ACLNPE
+646 
-652 TVTVENGGKLIVQ
+652 VSVENDGKLIM
-665 ANGEYNSWYGSFT
+665 AGSAYFGGRSFV
-678 VKAGGHVTN
+678 VKAGGHVSN
-687 NGWISFGEDSVIAVE
+687 DGRISFGVDSVITVE
-702 GDWAAAWTQGEGAEA
+702 DEWAAVWTQGEGAET
-717 NKNVAARLE
+717 NIDVAAALE

-751 SYTVPVYRED
+751 SYTLSVYRQD
-761 SGERIE
+761 DGDRIE
-767 LTQDLTIPAGVEL
+767 LAQDVTIPAGVEL
-780 AFSSEGAT
+780 AFYNEDAT

-801 ILYSNDPFTVDGKL
+801 GLYSNAPFNVDGKL
-815 TVSANG
+815 TVSASGYAN
-821 WATVWNDLLVGG
+821 VHNNLLVGG
-833 TLTIDEDGRMY
+833 TLTIDEGGRMY
-844 CQYLTDEN
+844 CRYLTDEN
-852 EQGKAGTIVNNGS
+852 EQGTAGKIINNGS
-865 LAAEQFDLKHN
+865 LSAEQLDLKHN

-881 GGGDDGSKVVR
+881 GGDDGSEVVR
-892 SLEALKSALAEGGQ
+892 SLEALKAALENGGR

-916 SEDLTIPEN
+916 SENLTIPEN

-960 LDVSNEGGYFGG
+960 LDVSNESGYIWG

-985 GDEYGN
+985 RDEYGN
-991 RQFNWTARISKEG
+991 RWFNWTSRISKEG

-1019 SVLADGIEIDLGS
+1019 SVLADGIEINLGS

-1037 LAGGLEIRDKNVSIG
+1037 LADGLKIRDKNVSIW

-1063 TLSVWNY
+1063 TLSVWNNM
-1070 LNLDAPM
+1070 NLDAPM
-1077 TVNGTVNVYDS
+1077 TVNGTVDVYGS
-1088 VYASRDITVSTGGKL
+1088 VYVSRDITVSTGGKL
-1103 HVRNYYNESEHR
+1103 HVHNYYNESEHR
-1115 QWTGSVQFGNN
+1115 QWTGSVEFGNN
-1126 AWIALPEGAAWDDYV
+1126 AWITLPEDGVWDDYV
-1141 TVDDGCRLG
+1141 TVDDGCNLC
-1150 VNRTVNADN
+1150 VNKSVRMGE

-1167 NDGRDYI
+1167 NDGRKYM
-1174 VTLHMNR
+1174 VTLLVEQHQ
-1181 HEGESVPLYIA
+1181 GESIPVYFA
-1192 TGTTLT
+1192 TGTTVV
-1198 IPENVELTI
+1198 IPENVELRI
-1207 YDLTGNGYDTIIIGA
+1207 NNLTYRGYSAFVIGA
-1222 ADDSGNKGEIIVNG
+1222 ADESGNKGEVIVNG

-1250 AINGEMRAV
+1250 TINGKLWAF
-1259 SGDTTT
+1259 GGATTT
-1265 VNGAM
+1265 VNGAL
-1270 TVNEGGTVQ
+1270 TVSEGANM
-1279 FSRLAGT
+1279 SCNRLAGT

-1297 NEKAVGT
+1297 NEKAAGT
-1304 VIGGSGNTTI
+1304 VIGGSGTTTI
-1314 DNTRLEASNMAELK
+1314 YNTRLEASNMAELK
-1328 AALSSLSGSTERQTI
+1328 AALSSLSGSAERQTI
-1343 FLCRSAMDDAAPGF
+1343 FLCRSAMDDADPYF

-1365 PSSVELR
+1365 PSGVELR

-1387 ENAKLT
+1387 QDAKLT
-1393 VAGAVYSWAE
+1393 VGGEMYIWPE
-1403 DGVTVNGTL
+1403 EGVTVYGTM
-1412 ETLYGG
+1412 ETLGG
-1418 QDENGNWIPDG
+1418 QAQDGNWQQGGYLKTGVLTVEVNARFINGGNTSLHIADRTTDG
-1429 RIAAYSVTVAST
+1429 FLTVKGMMENKGGLSCQTAMHSGVTFVNDGSFSVTFALQISE
-1441 GNLVNGGS
+1441 GS
-1449 TNVYDRDE
+1449 TIQNNRYI
-1457 QTGGTL
+1457 Q
-1463 AVEGKMENSGNLNCR
+1463 
-1478 DLQYSGTTLTNK
+1478 
-1490 GDIRVR
+1490 
-1496 QQLKIAE
+1496 
-1503 GSVIENTGW
+1503 
-1512 ITYGDCD
+1512 YGDCD
-1519 ALDKINNS
+1519 ALDKIANS
-1527 ENATIRW
+1527 EGATIHWQKYVTTIAEMRA
-1534 EKTVNTVEELRTL
+1534 L
-1547 LTRTENGTATLELRE
+1547 LTRTDEGTIILWPQGEETL
-1562 DCTLNEDLVIPGH
+1562 TEDLAVPGH
-1575 IQLQISGEN
+1575 IQLQIGYEN
-1584 GTPHTLT
+1584 GTPYTLT

-1598 FVGGQL
+1598 SVGGQL

-1612 VVNGTLVTSG
+1612 VVNGTLATSNDV
-1622 FAQVYG
+1622 QVNG
-1628 ALTINES
+1628 ALLISES
-1635 GVWEQKDNADV
+1635 GVWKQKN
-1646 SDDRAS
+1646 SAS
-1652 VTIDGLLEQ
+1652 VNNDSASITINGQLEQ
-1661 SESRVQLSS
+1661 SESWVELTS
-1670 WRNGKIIFGANARWN
+1670 WRNGKIIFGANAHWN

-1690 SSYKSSTAIT
+1690 SSRESSTAIT
-1700 GFDTGKYKLSTDD
+1700 GFDTGKYKLSTND
-1713 GINYYLKRL
+1713 GINYYLERV
-1722 SSGGGSGGGETST
+1722 SSGGSSGGGETST

-1744 VDQADLVALARF
+1744 VDQTDLVALARF

-1786 RMLEAQQDTQTADAD
+1786 RMLEAQQGTQMDDAD

>member
-29 LVDTAAADMTYV
+29 MVDTAAADMTYV

-64 SEWIPMRFAA
+64 SDWIPMRFAA
-74 SQSELDDSTG
+74 SQSELDNSAG
-84 TMTLNSSVTIPAKA
+84 TMTLNSSVTIPASA

-105 QLKVT
+105 QLKVA

-149 GVSLVSELKK
+149 GASLVSELKK
-159 LGNMAAAGDVAKNL
+159 LGDMAAAGDVAKDL
-173 EVSVMADVT
+173 EVNVMADVT

-203 QVSGALTVEKDAAV
+203 QVSGALTVKKDAAV
-217 GDYGVLKAVSV
+217 GDYGVLKAASV

-253 GEFYGFG
+253 GGFHGFG

-273 GGTAEIDNYGAGSIS
+273 GGTAEVDNYGAGSIS

-293 VNAAATIN
+293 VDATATIN

-327 DGDNGTG
+327 DGDNGAG
-334 SVQCT
+334 SVQCA

-370 LFAVSVSNAA
+370 LFAVSVSNAV

-387 TLNEDLTVDGAV
+387 TLNENVTVDGAV

-436 SANVP
+436 SVNVP
-441 VTVNGTLDIRSE
+441 VTVNGTLDIRNE
-453 GSFTFGTPGI
+453 GGFTFGTPGI

-471 VNGTVL
+471 LNGTVL
-477 TAGLLEVSGDVI
+477 TAGLLEVYGDVA
-489 VAEGGVLHQTMGGV
+489 VAEGGVLHQTMGSV
-503 RIEGSLTVNGTMTVD
+503 RIEGSLTVNGTMIVD

-540 NANFSYQAKTTFNKD
+540 NANFNYQVKTEFNRD
-555 AILAAFAQEDVSTVT
+555 AILAAFAQENVSTVT
-570 VEVNEDVTLTENLT
+570 VEVNEDVTLTEDLT

-589 TLVIDGYGTLTIA
+589 TLGIDGYGTLTIA
-602 PGVTLALEEYI
+602 PGVTLALEGTVEADWEQNISGGRLECGAPMVI
-613 RGENEAPPTGTMGG
+613 RGTFSVGT
-627 RIECSAPLV
+627 
-636 IKGMLDVRAE
+636 RAY
-646 ACLNPE
+646 ANPY
-652 TVTVENGGKLIVQ
+652 TTITVENGGSLVM
-665 ANGEYNSWYGSFT
+665 NGSSYFAGHSFT
-678 VKAGGHVTN
+678 VKSGGRVIN
-687 NGWISFGEDSVIAVE
+687 NSRMAFGTGNTITVEDGWDS
-702 GDWAAAWTQGEGAEA
+702 AWTQGPNATAEV
-717 NKNVAARLE
+717 NRGIYLYSN
-726 QGDNADQKIQKA
+726 DNAAAAIQTA
-738 LADINAST
+738 IAEVTGS
-746 LPDFF
+746 LPEFF
-751 SYTVPVYRED
+751 SYVVYVYRED
-761 SGERIE
+761 GGERIE

-780 AFSSEGAT
+780 AFYDEGVT
-788 TYIAEGAALTVQG
+788 TYIAEGTALTIQG
-801 ILYSNDPFTVDGKL
+801 GLYSEAPITVDGKL

-821 WATVWNDLLVGG
+821 YANVQKNLLVGG
-833 TLTIDEDGRMY
+833 TLTIDEGGRMY

-865 LAAEQFDLKHN
+865 LSAEQTKLKHN

-881 GGGDDGSKVVR
+881 GGDDGSKVVY

-938 EGVTLTNKGNVWLYG
+938 EGVTLTNKGNVWLHG

-960 LDVSNEGGYFGG
+960 LDVSNESGYFGG
-972 YGLVKAGGEDNLV
+972 YGVVKAGGEDNLV
-985 GDEYGN
+985 GDENGN

-1004 ASETLTQEELTAAGA
+1004 TSETLTQEELTAAGA
-1019 SVLADGIEIDLGS
+1019 STLANRIEIDLGS

-1037 LAGGLEIRDKNVSIG
+1037 LADGLEIRDKNVYIWG
-1052 GANAAKVVVNG
+1052 TNAAKVVVNS

-1070 LNLDAPM
+1070 LNLDVPM

-1103 HVRNYYNESEHR
+1103 HVHNYYNESEHR
-1115 QWTGSVQFGNN
+1115 QWTGSVEFESN

-1207 YDLTGNGYDTIIIGA
+1207 YDLTVNGYDTIIIGA
-1222 ADDSGNKGEIIVNG
+1222 ADESGNKGEVIVNG

-1250 AINGEMRAV
+1250 TINGEMRAV

-1304 VIGGSGNTTI
+1304 VIGGSGKTMI

-1328 AALSSLSGSTERQTI
+1328 AALSSLSGSAERQTI
-1343 FLCRSAMDDAAPGF
+1343 FLCRSAMDDANPYF

-1365 PSSVELR
+1365 PSGVQLH

-1387 ENAKLT
+1387 QDAKLT
-1393 VAGAVYSWAE
+1393 VAGAVYNWAE

-1418 QDENGNWIPDG
+1418 QDENGNWIPNG
-1429 RIAAYSVTVAST
+1429 QIAAYSVTVAST
-1441 GNLVNGGS
+1441 GHLVNGGN
-1449 TNVYDRDE
+1449 TDVNDRDE

-1463 AVEGKMENSGNLNCR
+1463 VVEGVLENSNTVNCR
-1478 DLQYSGTTLTNK
+1478 DLKYSGTELTNK
-1490 GDIRVR
+1490 GNIYVR

-1503 GSVIENTGW
+1503 GCAIANAGQV
-1512 ITYGDCD
+1512 TYADCD

-1534 EKTVNTVEELRTL
+1534 DKTVNTVEELRAL

-1562 DCTLNEDLVIPGH
+1562 DCTLNEELAVPGNIELV
-1575 IQLQISGEN
+1575 LAAEYERTS
-1584 GTPHTLT
+1584 TLT
-1591 VPENVTL
+1591 VPEGVTL
-1598 FVGGQL
+1598 SANGQL
-1604 TAQNSATI
+1604 NIKDSATLA
-1612 VVNGTLVTSG
+1612 VNGTLATSNDV
-1622 FAQVYG
+1622 QVNG
-1628 ALTINES
+1628 ALLISES
-1635 GVWEQKDNADV
+1635 GVWKQKN
-1646 SDDRAS
+1646 SAS
-1652 VTIDGLLEQ
+1652 VHNDSASITINGALEQ
-1661 SESRVQLSS
+1661 SESGVELTS
-1670 WRNGKIIFGANARWN
+1670 WWNGKIIFGANARWN
-1685 EVGTI
+1685 EVGAI
-1690 SSYKSSTAIT
+1690 CSRESSTAIT
-1700 GFDTGKYKLSTDD
+1700 GFDTGKYKLSTND
-1713 GINYYLKRL
+1713 GINYYLERL

-1735 VGDVNGDGV
+1735 IGDVNGDGV
-1744 VDQADLVALARF
+1744 VDQADLVVLARF

-1786 RMLEAQQDTQTADAD
+1786 RMLEAQQGTQTADAD

-1825 GGAPVEPAP
+1825 GGAPAEPVP
-1834 AVDDVP
+1834 AADDVP

>member
-29 LVDTAAADMTYV
+29 MVDTAAADMTYV

-64 SEWIPMRFAA
+64 SDWIPMRFAA

-84 TMTLNSSVTIPAKA
+84 TMTLNSSMTIPASA

-105 QLKVT
+105 QLKVA
-110 ALRKLTVQGTLV
+110 ALKKLTVQGTLV

-129 TGSVSVEGDGVYCKY
+129 SGRVSVEGNGVYCKY

-149 GVSLVSELKK
+149 GASLVSELKK
-159 LGNMAAAGDVAKNL
+159 LGDMAAAGDVAKDL

-190 AGVYMYLDEGKTL
+190 AGVYMYLDEGKAL
-203 QVSGALTVEKDAAV
+203 QVSGALTVKKGATI
-217 GDYGVLKAVSV
+217 GNSGVLKAASV
-228 NIEQGGSMSYGEGAE
+228 NIEQGGSMSYGEGAK
-243 LDYGSQLTVN
+243 LVYGSQLTVN

-273 GGTAEIDNYGAGSIS
+273 GGTAEISNYGAGSIF

-293 VNAAATIN
+293 VNATATIN

-334 SVQCT
+334 SVQYA

-358 TFDTITDKKDYE
+358 TFDTITGKKDYE
-370 LFAVSVSNAA
+370 LFAVSVSNAV

-387 TLNEDLTVDGAV
+387 TLNENVTVDGAV

-436 SANVP
+436 SVNVP
-441 VTVNGTLDIRSE
+441 VTVNGTLDIRNE
-453 GSFTFGTPGI
+453 GGFTFGTPGI
-463 VVLQDGMT
+463 VMLQDGMT
-471 VNGTVL
+471 LNGTVL
-477 TAGLLEVSGDVI
+477 TAGLLEVSGDVA
-489 VAEGGVLHQTMGGV
+489 VAEGGVLHQTMGSV
-503 RIEGSLTVNGTMTVD
+503 RIEGSLTVNGTMIVD

-555 AILAAFAQEDVSTVT
+555 AILAAFAQENVSTVT
-570 VEVNEDVTLTENLT
+570 VEVNEDVTMTEDLT

-589 TLVIDGYGTLTIA
+589 TLGIDGYGTLTIA
-602 PGVTLALEEYI
+602 PGVTLALE
-613 RGENEAPPTGTMGG
+613 GT
-627 RIECSAPLV
+627 
-636 IKGMLDVRAE
+636 AE
-646 ACLNPE
+646 ADWEQNISGGLLECGALMVLQGTFSAGTGAHANLYG
-652 TVTVENGGKLIVQ
+652 TITVENGGSLIV
-665 ANGEYNSWYGSFT
+665 NGGAFFGGHSFT

-687 NGWISFGEDSVIAVE
+687 NGWISFGEDSAITVAD
-702 GDWAAAWTQGEGAEA
+702 GWAAAWTQGNGAEA

-726 QGDNADQKIQKA
+726 QGDNANQKIQKA
-738 LADINAST
+738 LTDINAST

-767 LTQDLTIPAGVEL
+767 LTQDLTIPVGVEL
-780 AFSSEGAT
+780 AFYNEGVT
-788 TYIAEGAALTVQG
+788 TYIAEGAALTIQG
-801 ILYSNDPFTVDGKL
+801 GLYSNAPITVDGKL

-821 WATVWNDLLVGG
+821 YANVQKDLLVGG
-833 TLTIDEDGRMY
+833 TLTIDEGGRMY

-881 GGGDDGSKVVR
+881 GGGDDGSKVVY

-906 INYRGTELTI
+906 IDYRGTELTI

-938 EGVTLTNKGNVWLYG
+938 EGVTLTNKGNVWLHG

-960 LDVSNEGGYFGG
+960 LDVSNESGYFGG
-972 YGLVKAGGEDNLV
+972 YGVVKAGGEDNLV

-1004 ASETLTQEELTAAGA
+1004 TSETLTQEELTAAGA
-1019 SVLADGIEIDLGS
+1019 STLANRIEIDLGS

-1037 LAGGLEIRDKNVSIG
+1037 LADGLEIRDKNVYIW

-1103 HVRNYYNESEHR
+1103 HVHNYYNGSEHR
-1115 QWTGSVQFGNN
+1115 QWTGSVEFENN

-1304 VIGGSGNTTI
+1304 VIGGSGKTMI

-1343 FLCRSAMDDAAPGF
+1343 YLCRSAMDDANPYF
-1357 VIDEDITV
+1357 IIDGDITV
-1365 PSSVELR
+1365 PSGVELR

-1393 VAGAVYSWAE
+1393 IAGDVYCWAE

-1418 QDENGNWIPDG
+1418 QDEDGNGISNG
-1429 RIAAYSVTVAST
+1429 QIAAYSVTVAST
-1441 GNLVNGGS
+1441 GHLVNGGN
-1449 TNVYDRDE
+1449 TDVNDRDE

-1463 AVEGKMENSGNLNCR
+1463 VVEGVLENSNTVNCR
-1478 DLQYSGTTLTNK
+1478 DLKYSGTELTNK
-1490 GDIRVR
+1490 GNIYVR

-1519 ALDKINNS
+1519 ALDKISNS
-1527 ENATIRW
+1527 ENASIRW
-1534 EKTVNTVEELRTL
+1534 EKTANTVEELRAL
-1547 LTRTENGTATLELRE
+1547 LTRTENGTVTLELRE
-1562 DCTLNEDLVIPGH
+1562 DCTLNEDLAVPGN
-1575 IQLQISGEN
+1575 IELVLAAEYERTS
-1584 GTPHTLT
+1584 TLT
-1591 VPENVTL
+1591 VSEGVTL
-1598 FVGGQL
+1598 SVNGQL
-1604 TAQNSATI
+1604 NIKDSATLA
-1612 VVNGTLVTSG
+1612 VNGTLATSNDV
-1622 FAQVYG
+1622 QVNG
-1628 ALTINES
+1628 ALLISES
-1635 GVWEQKDNADV
+1635 GVWKQKN
-1646 SDDRAS
+1646 SAS
-1652 VTIDGLLEQ
+1652 VNNDSASITINGQLEQ
-1661 SESRVQLSS
+1661 SESWVELTS
-1670 WRNGKIIFGANARWN
+1670 WWNGKIIFGANARWN

-1690 SSYKSSTAIT
+1690 SSRESSTAIT

-1722 SSGGGSGGGETST
+1722 SSGGSSGGGETSIT
-1735 VGDVNGDGV
+1735 GDVNGDGV

-1762 LEDTT
+1762 LEDTA

-1786 RMLEAQQDTQTADAD
+1786 RMLEAQQGTQMADAD

-1834 AVDDVP
+1834 VVDDVP

>member
-1 MRKWRIKSRKI
+1 MKKWRIKSRKI

-29 LVDTAAADMTYV
+29 MVDTAAADMTYV

-64 SEWIPMRFAA
+64 SGWIPMRFAA

-105 QLKVT
+105 QLKVA

-149 GVSLVSELKK
+149 GASLVSELKK
-159 LGNMAAAGDVAKNL
+159 LGDMAAAGDVAKDL
-173 EVSVMADVT
+173 EVNVMADVT

-203 QVSGALTVEKDAAV
+203 QVSGALTVKKDAAV
-217 GDYGVLKAVSV
+217 GDYGVLKAASV

-253 GEFYGFG
+253 GGFYGFG

-273 GGTAEIDNYGAGSIS
+273 GGTAEVDNYGAGSIF

-293 VNAAATIN
+293 VNATATIN

-334 SVQCT
+334 SVQYA

-358 TFDTITDKKDYE
+358 TFDTITGKKDYE
-370 LFAVSVSNAA
+370 LFAVSVSNAV

-387 TLNEDLTVDGAV
+387 TLNENVTVDGAV

-436 SANVP
+436 SVNVP
-441 VTVNGTLDIRSE
+441 VTVNGTLDIRNE
-453 GSFTFGTPGI
+453 GGFTFGTPGI

-471 VNGTVL
+471 LNGTVL
-477 TAGLLEVSGDVI
+477 TAGLLEVYGDVA
-489 VAEGGVLHQTMGGV
+489 VAEGGVLHQTMGSV
-503 RIEGSLTVNGTMTVD
+503 RIEGSLTVNGTMIVD

-540 NANFSYQAKTTFNKD
+540 NANFNYQVKTEFNRA
-555 AILAAFAQEDVSTVT
+555 AILAAFAQKNVSTVT
-570 VEVNEDVTLTENLT
+570 VEVNEDVTLTEDLT
-584 IPKGK
+584 IPKKK
-589 TLVIDGYGTLTIA
+589 TLVIEGYGTLTIA
-602 PGVTLALEEYI
+602 PGATLALEEYI
-613 RGENEAPPTGTMGG
+613 RGENESPWTGAPGG
-627 RIECSAPLV
+627 KLECGAPLV
-636 IKGMLDVRAE
+636 IKGTLDVGKE
-646 ACLNPE
+646 AYLNPQS
-652 TVTVENGGKLIVQ
+652 TVTVENGGKLVVRE
-665 ANGEYNSWYGSFT
+665 NGEYNSWNGSFT

-687 NGWISFGEDSVIAVE
+687 NGGISFGEDSVITVE
-702 GDWAAAWTQGEGAEA
+702 DGWAAAWTQGKTAEA
-717 NKNVAARLE
+717 HKSVAARLE

-751 SYTVPVYRED
+751 SYTVLVYRED

-780 AFSSEGAT
+780 SFSSEGAM

-801 ILYSNDPFTVDGKL
+801 ILYSNDPFTVDGEL

-821 WATVWNDLLVGG
+821 YAAVWNDLLVGG
-833 TLTIDEDGRMY
+833 TLTIDEGGRMY
-844 CQYLTDEN
+844 CRYLTDEN

-865 LAAEQFDLKHN
+865 LAAEQFALKHN

-881 GGGDDGSKVVR
+881 GGDDGSKVVY

-960 LDVSNEGGYFGG
+960 LDVSNESGYFGG
-972 YGLVKAGGEDNLV
+972 YGVVKAGGEDNLV
-985 GDEYGN
+985 GDENGN
-991 RQFNWTARISKEG
+991 RQFNWTTRISKEG
-1004 ASETLTQEELTAAGA
+1004 TSETLTQEELTAAGA
-1019 SVLADGIEIDLGS
+1019 STLTNRIEIDLGS

-1037 LAGGLEIRDKNVSIG
+1037 LADGLEIRDKNVYIW
-1052 GANAAKVVVNG
+1052 GANAAKVVVNS

-1088 VYASRDITVSTGGKL
+1088 VYASRDITVNTGGKL

-1115 QWTGSVQFGNN
+1115 QWTGSVEFGDA

-1207 YDLTGNGYDTIIIGA
+1207 YDLTGNGYNTIIIGA
-1222 ADDSGNKGEIIVNG
+1222 ADESGNKGEVIVNG

-1250 AINGEMRAV
+1250 TINGEMRAV
-1259 SGDTTT
+1259 GGDTTT
-1265 VNGAM
+1265 VNGVL
-1270 TVNEGGTVQ
+1270 TVSKGANM
-1279 FSRLAGT
+1279 SCNRLAGT

-1304 VIGGSGNTTI
+1304 VIGGSGKTTI
-1314 DNTRLEASNMAELK
+1314 YNTRLEASNMAELK
-1328 AALSSLSGSTERQTI
+1328 AALSSLSGSAERQTI
-1343 FLCRSAMDDAAPGF
+1343 FLCRSAMDDAAPYF
-1357 VIDEDITV
+1357 VIDGDITV
-1365 PSSVELR
+1365 PSGVELH
-1372 MDEMRSSNFRGLTVA
+1372 MDEMQSSNFRGLTVA

-1393 VAGAVYSWAE
+1393 IAGDVYCWAE

-1412 ETLYGG
+1412 KTLHGG
-1418 QDENGNWIPDG
+1418 QDEDGNGISNG

-1441 GNLVNGGS
+1441 GRLVNGGGLDV
-1449 TNVYDRDE
+1449 NDRDE
-1457 QTGGTL
+1457 QTGGML
-1463 AVEGKMENSGNLNCR
+1463 AVEGVLENSNTVNCR
-1478 DLQYSGTTLTNK
+1478 DLRYSGTALTNK
-1490 GDIRVR
+1490 GNIYVR

-1503 GSVIENTGW
+1503 GCVIENAGQV
-1512 ITYGDCD
+1512 TYTDCD

-1527 ENATIRW
+1527 ENATICW
-1534 EKTVNTVEELRTL
+1534 SKIVNTVEDLRAL
-1547 LTRTENGTATLELRE
+1547 LTRTENGTATLALRE
-1562 DCTLNEDLVIPGH
+1562 DCALNEDLAIP
-1575 IQLQISGEN
+1575 EN
-1584 GTPHTLT
+1584 MELVFAADHGQTSALT
-1591 VPENVTL
+1591 VSEGVTL
-1598 FVGGQL
+1598 SANGQL
-1604 TAQNSATI
+1604 NIQKSATLA
-1612 VVNGTLVTSG
+1612 VNGTLATSNDV
-1622 FAQVYG
+1622 QVNG
-1628 ALTINES
+1628 ALLISES
-1635 GVWEQKDNADV
+1635 GVWKQKN
-1646 SDDRAS
+1646 SAS
-1652 VTIDGLLEQ
+1652 VNNDGASITINGRLEQ
-1661 SESRVQLSS
+1661 SESWVELTS
-1670 WRNGKIIFGANARWN
+1670 WWNGKIIFGANAHWN
-1685 EVGTI
+1685 EVGEI
-1690 SSYKSSTAIT
+1690 SSRESSTAIT
-1700 GFDTGKYKLSTDD
+1700 GFDTGKYKLSTND
-1713 GINYYLKRL
+1713 GIDYYLERL

-1786 RMLEAQQDTQTADAD
+1786 RMLEAQQGTQTADAD

-1816 AQDTVQTED
+1816 AQDTVQTEG
-1825 GGAPVEPAP
+1825 GGAPAEPAP

>member
-52 QGLKDILTANAD
+52 QGLKNILTANAD
-64 SEWIPMRFAA
+64 SEWISMRFAA

-105 QLKVT
+105 QLKVA
-110 ALRKLTVQGTLV
+110 ALKKLTVQGTLV

-129 TGSVSVEGDGVYCKY
+129 SGSVSVEGDGVYCKY

-149 GVSLVSELKK
+149 GASLVSELKK
-159 LGNMAAAGDVAKNL
+159 LGDMAAAGDVAKDL

-190 AGVYMYLDEGKTL
+190 AGVYMYLDEGKAL
-203 QVSGALTVEKDAAV
+203 QVSGALTVKKGATI
-217 GDYGVLKAVSV
+217 GNSGVLKAASV

-273 GGTAEIDNYGAGSIS
+273 GGTAEITNYGAGSIS

-314 SLVSGTNISYNAK
+314 NLISGTNISYGAK
-327 DGDNGTG
+327 DEDNGGTG
-334 SVQCT
+334 SVQCA

-370 LFAVSVSNAA
+370 LFAVSVSNAV

-387 TLNEDLTVDGAV
+387 TLNENVTVDGAV

-584 IPKGK
+584 IPKEK

-602 PGVTLALEEYI
+602 PGATLALEGTVEADWEKNIDGGQLKCGAPMVI
-613 RGENEAPPTGTMGG
+613 RGTFSVGNGAYANPYEAV
-627 RIECSAPLV
+627 S
-636 IKGMLDVRAE
+636 
-646 ACLNPE
+646 
-652 TVTVENGGKLIVQ
+652 VENDGKLIM
-665 ANGEYNSWYGSFT
+665 AGSAYFGGRSFV

-687 NGWISFGEDSVIAVE
+687 DGRISFGVDSVITVE
-702 GDWAAAWTQGEGAEA
+702 DEWAAVWTQGEGAET
-717 NKNVAARLE
+717 NIDVAAALE

-751 SYTVPVYRED
+751 SYTLSVYRQD
-761 SGERIE
+761 DGDRIE
-767 LTQDLTIPAGVEL
+767 LAQDVTIPAGVEL
-780 AFSSEGAT
+780 AFYNEDAT

-801 ILYSNDPFTVDGKL
+801 GLYSNAPFNVDGKL
-815 TVSANG
+815 TVSASGYAN
-821 WATVWNDLLVGG
+821 VHNNLLVGG
-833 TLTIDEDGRMY
+833 TLTIDEGGRMY
-844 CQYLTDEN
+844 CRYLTDEN
-852 EQGKAGTIVNNGS
+852 EQGMAGKIINNGS
-865 LAAEQFDLKHN
+865 LSAEQLDLKHN
-876 EVDIG
+876 EVDT

-925 VNLTINVTTFTVN
+925 VDLTINVTTFTVS
-938 EGVTLTNKGNVWLYG
+938 EGVTLTNRGNVTVFG
-953 DAYLYGK
+953 DMYLYGK
-960 LDVSNEGGYFGG
+960 LDVSGETGGFRG
-972 YGLVKAGGEDNLV
+972 YGMIME
-985 GDEYGN
+985 GDESSIIGEYGG
-991 RQFNWTARISKEG
+991 RRFRWTMRVTKSG
-1004 ASETLTQEELTAAGA
+1004 ETEILTAEELTAMFDAPLVSA
-1019 SVLADGIEIDLGS
+1019 IELRLGR

-1037 LAGGLEIRDKNVSIG
+1037 LNGDIAINDKQLNISGGQYSNVVI
-1052 GANAAKVVVNG
+1052 NG
-1063 TLSVWNY
+1063 KLSVWRY
-1070 LNLDAPM
+1070 MYISTTM
-1077 TVNGTVNVYDS
+1077 TVNGTVE
-1088 VYASRDITVSTGGKL
+1088 VYANLVMRGNMTINNGGNL
-1103 HVRNYYNESEHR
+1103 HVRNYLDKDTYR
-1115 QWTGSVQFGNN
+1115 QWIGSVEFAEGFRIN
-1126 AWIALPEGAAWDDYV
+1126 LPEGATMGDYV
-1141 TVDDGCRLG
+1141 TVDQGCTVGVRKYVAASELEGTLRNCADGQYYIIQ
-1150 VNRTVNADN
+1150 VSND
-1159 LESFLQSC
+1159 QSQSEKWP
-1167 NDGRDYI
+1167 
-1174 VTLHMNR
+1174 LH
-1181 HEGESVPLYIA
+1181 IA
-1192 TGTTLT
+1192 AGTTVT
-1198 IPENVELTI
+1198 IPENVTVQIPDYNIGGFSEFV
-1207 YDLTGNGYDTIIIGA
+1207 IGA
-1222 ADDSGNKGEIIVNG
+1222 ADENGTKGELVVNGRLEVDVPARVEGTLTVNG
-1236 SLRISMPAQVDGTL
+1236 SARFG
-1250 AINGEMRAV
+1250 NGYEVRA
-1259 SGDTTT
+1259 
-1265 VNGAM
+1265 NGAM
-1270 TVNEGGTVQ
+1270 LVNAGGEMEITGK
-1279 FSRLAGT
+1279 LTGT

-1304 VIGGSGNTTI
+1304 VIGGSGKTMI

-1328 AALSSLSGSTERQTI
+1328 AALSSLSGSAERQTI
-1343 FLCRSAMDDAAPGF
+1343 FLCRSAMDDANPYF

-1365 PSSVELR
+1365 PSGVELR
-1372 MDEMRSSNFRGLTVA
+1372 MDEMQFSSFRGLTVA
-1387 ENAKLT
+1387 ENAKLII
-1393 VAGAVYSWAE
+1393 AGDVYCWAE

-1412 ETLYGG
+1412 KTLHGG
-1418 QDENGNWIPDG
+1418 QDEDGNGIPNG

-1441 GNLVNGGS
+1441 GNLVNGGN
-1449 TNVYDRDE
+1449 TDVNDRDE

-1463 AVEGKMENSGNLNCR
+1463 AIEGTMENSGYINCR
-1478 DLQYSGTTLTNK
+1478 DLRHSGTELTNK
-1490 GDIRVR
+1490 GNIYVR

-1503 GSVIENTGW
+1503 GSAIENAGW

-1519 ALDKINNS
+1519 ALDKISSS
-1527 ENATIRW
+1527 ENASIRW
-1534 EKTVNTVEELRTL
+1534 EKTANTVEELRTL

-1562 DCTLNEDLVIPGH
+1562 DCTLNEDLAVPGNIELVLAADH
-1575 IQLQISGEN
+1575 GQ
-1584 GTPHTLT
+1584 TPTLT
-1591 VPENVTL
+1591 VSEGVTL
-1598 FVGGQL
+1598 SVSGQL
-1604 TAQNSATI
+1604 NIKDSATLA
-1612 VVNGTLVTSG
+1612 VNGTLATCNNV
-1622 FAQVYG
+1622 QVNG
-1628 ALTINES
+1628 ALLISES
-1635 GVWEQKDNADV
+1635 GVWKQKNG
-1646 SDDRAS
+1646 AS
-1652 VTIDGLLEQ
+1652 VNNDSASITINGALEQ
-1661 SESRVQLSS
+1661 SESGVELTS
-1670 WRNGKIIFGANARWN
+1670 WWNGKIIFGANARWN
-1685 EVGTI
+1685 EVGAI
-1690 SSYKSSTAIT
+1690 CSRESSTAII
-1700 GFDTGKYKLSTDD
+1700 GFDTGKYELRSD
-1713 GINYYLKRL
+1713 GEYYYLKRV

-1786 RMLEAQQDTQTADAD
+1786 RMLEEQQGTQTADAD

-1816 AQDTVQTED
+1816 AQDTAQTED

>member
-29 LVDTAAADMTYV
+29 LVDMAAADMTYV

-64 SEWIPMRFAA
+64 SEWISMRFAA
-74 SQSELDDSTG
+74 SQSELDNSTG

-98 YVHMRDG
+98 HVHMRDG
-105 QLKVT
+105 QLKVA

-149 GVSLVSELKK
+149 GASLVSELKK
-159 LGNMAAAGDVAKNL
+159 LGDMAAAGDVAKDL
-173 EVSVMADVT
+173 EVNVMADVT

-203 QVSGALTVEKDAAV
+203 QVSGALTVEKDATV
-217 GDYGVLKAVSV
+217 GDYGVLKAASV

-253 GEFYGFG
+253 GGFYGFG

-273 GGTAEIDNYGAGSIS
+273 GGTAEVDNYGAGSIS

-293 VNAAATIN
+293 VDATATIN

-327 DGDNGTG
+327 DGDNGAG
-334 SVQCT
+334 SVQCA

-348 KAGVLQNAIN
+348 KAGVLQNAIH

-370 LFAVSVSNAA
+370 LFAVSVSNAV

-387 TLNEDLTVDGAV
+387 TLNENVTVDGAV

-436 SANVP
+436 SVNVP
-441 VTVNGTLDIRSE
+441 VTVNGTLDIRNE
-453 GSFTFGTPGI
+453 GGFTFGTPGI

-471 VNGTVL
+471 LNGTVL
-477 TAGLLEVSGDVI
+477 TAGLLEVYGDVA
-489 VAEGGVLHQTMGGV
+489 VAEGGVLHQTMGSV
-503 RIEGSLTVNGTMTVD
+503 RIEGSLTVNGTMIVD
-518 MVDFQIKGSYTKGAN
+518 MVDFQIKGSYTKGAS

-540 NANFSYQAKTTFNKD
+540 NANFNYQAKTTFNRD

-570 VEVNEDVTLTENLT
+570 VEVNEDVTLTEALT
-584 IPKGK
+584 IPQKK
-589 TLVIDGYGTLTIA
+589 TLVIEGYGTLTIA
-602 PGVTLALEEYI
+602 PGATLALKEYI
-613 RGENEAPPTGTMGG
+613 RGENESPWTGAPGG
-627 RIECSAPLV
+627 KLECSAPLV
-636 IKGMLDVRAE
+636 IQGTLDVGKE
-646 ACLNPE
+646 TYLNLQS

-665 ANGEYNSWYGSFT
+665 ENGEYYSWNGSFT

-687 NGWISFGEDSVIAVE
+687 NGWMSFGEDSVITVE
-702 GDWAAAWTQGEGAEA
+702 DGWAAAWTQGKTAEA
-717 NKNVAARLE
+717 HKSVAARLE

-751 SYTVPVYRED
+751 SYTLSVYRQD
-761 SGERIE
+761 NGERIE
-767 LTQDLTIPAGVEL
+767 LTRDVTIPAGVEL
-780 AFSSEGAT
+780 AFYNEGAT
-788 TYIAEGAALTVQG
+788 TYIAEGAALTIQG
-801 ILYSNDPFTVDGKL
+801 TLYSEAPITVDGKL
-815 TVSANG
+815 TVSKNGAAN
-821 WATVWNDLLVGG
+821 VQKNLLVGG
-833 TLTIDEDGRMY
+833 TLTIDEGGRMY

-876 EVDIG
+876 AIDISD
-881 GGGDDGSKVVR
+881 GDGNRIVGTF
-892 SLEALKSALAEGGQ
+892 EALKSALAEGGQ

-938 EGVTLTNKGNVWLYG
+938 EGVTLTNRGNVTVFG
-953 DAYLYGK
+953 DMYLYGK
-960 LDVSNEGGYFGG
+960 LDVSGETGGFRG
-972 YGLVKAGGEDNLV
+972 YGMIME
-985 GDEYGN
+985 GDESSIIGEYGG
-991 RQFNWTARISKEG
+991 RRFRWTMRVTKSG
-1004 ASETLTQEELTAAGA
+1004 ETEILTAEELTAMFDAPLVSA
-1019 SVLADGIEIDLGS
+1019 IELRLGR

-1037 LAGGLEIRDKNVSIG
+1037 LNGDIAINDKQLNISGGQYSNVVI
-1052 GANAAKVVVNG
+1052 NG
-1063 TLSVWNY
+1063 KLSVWRY
-1070 LNLDAPM
+1070 MYISTTM
-1077 TVNGTVNVYDS
+1077 TVNGTVE
-1088 VYASRDITVSTGGKL
+1088 VYANLVMRGNMTINNGGNL
-1103 HVRNYYNESEHR
+1103 HVRNYLDKDTYR
-1115 QWTGSVQFGNN
+1115 QWIGSVEFAEGFRIN
-1126 AWIALPEGAAWDDYV
+1126 LPEGATMGDYV
-1141 TVDDGCRLG
+1141 TVDQGCTVGVRKYVAASELEETLRNCADGQYYIIQ
-1150 VNRTVNADN
+1150 VSND
-1159 LESFLQSC
+1159 QSQ
-1167 NDGRDYI
+1167 GEKWP
-1174 VTLHMNR
+1174 LH
-1181 HEGESVPLYIA
+1181 IA
-1192 TGTTLT
+1192 AGTTVT
-1198 IPENVELTI
+1198 IPENVTVQIPDYNIGGFSEFV
-1207 YDLTGNGYDTIIIGA
+1207 IGA
-1222 ADDSGNKGEIIVNG
+1222 ADENGTKGELVVNGRLEVDVPARVEGALTVNG
-1236 SLRISMPAQVDGTL
+1236 SARFG
-1250 AINGEMRAV
+1250 NGYEVR
-1259 SGDTTT
+1259 T
-1265 VNGAM
+1265 NGAM
-1270 TVNEGGTVQ
+1270 LVNAGGEMEITGK
-1279 FSRLAGT
+1279 FTGT

-1304 VIGGSGNTTI
+1304 VIGGSGKTTI
-1314 DNTRLEASNMAELK
+1314 YNTRLEASNMAELK

-1343 FLCRSAMDDAAPGF
+1343 FLCRSAMDDADPYF

-1365 PSSVELR
+1365 PSNVQLR

-1393 VAGAVYSWAE
+1393 IAGDVYCWAE

-1418 QDENGNWIPDG
+1418 QDENGNWIPNG
-1429 RIAAYSVTVAST
+1429 QIAAYSVTVAST
-1441 GNLVNGGS
+1441 GHLVNGGN
-1449 TNVYDRDE
+1449 TDVNDRDE

-1463 AVEGKMENSGNLNCR
+1463 VVEGVLENSNTVNCR
-1478 DLQYSGTTLTNK
+1478 DLKYSGTEMTNK
-1490 GDIRVR
+1490 GNIYVR

-1503 GSVIENTGW
+1503 GCVIGNAGQV
-1512 ITYGDCD
+1512 TYADCD
-1519 ALDKINNS
+1519 ALDKISNS
-1527 ENATIRW
+1527 GNASIRW
-1534 EKTVNTVEELRTL
+1534 EKTANTVEELRAL

-1562 DCTLNEDLVIPGH
+1562 DCTLNEELAVPGNIELVFAADHG
-1575 IQLQISGEN
+1575 Q
-1584 GTPHTLT
+1584 TPTLT
-1591 VPENVTL
+1591 VSEGVTL
-1598 FVGGQL
+1598 SANGQL
-1604 TAQNSATI
+1604 NIQKSATLA
-1612 VVNGTLVTSG
+1612 VNGTLATCNNV
-1622 FAQVYG
+1622 QVYG
-1628 ALTINES
+1628 TLIISES
-1635 GVWEQKDNADV
+1635 GVWQQENW
-1646 SDDRAS
+1646 AS
-1652 VTIDGLLEQ
+1652 VSNDGASITINGRLEQ
-1661 SESRVQLSS
+1661 SESWVELTSR
-1670 WRNGKIIFGANARWN
+1670 WNGKIIFGANAHWN

-1690 SSYKSSTAIT
+1690 SSHESSTAIT
-1700 GFDTGKYKLSTDD
+1700 GFDTGKYKLSSND
-1713 GINYYLKRL
+1713 GVNYYLERL
-1722 SSGGGSGGGETST
+1722 SSGGSSSGGETST
-1735 VGDVNGDGV
+1735 IGDVNGDGV

-1767 RADINGDGIYSAA
+1767 RADINGDGILSAA

-1786 RMLEAQQDTQTADAD
+1786 RMLEAQQDTQMADAD

-1834 AVDDVP
+1834 TVDDVP
-1840 ETVEESVTGEV
+1840 ETVEESVPGEV
-1851 PQTEAGEQAA
+1851 PQTEAGEQVA

>member
-29 LVDTAAADMTYV
+29 LVDTALAANYV
-41 EQDGWFYFWDE
+41 TDKDGNTYFWSE
-52 QGLKDILTANAD
+52 QGLRELIAAAPDGYVCFAKSAAQLEDSNATLTIASDLTIPKGFGVYMGEGRLEVSSGKTLTVEGQLEAGYDKVSGSIVATEGATYYLFSEASTGAQLASDLPKLGAAAAVDKSGAKYSAYIIGDVTVSGDLTA
-64 SEWIPMRFAA
+64 
-74 SQSELDDSTG
+74 
-84 TMTLNSSVTIPAKA
+84 PAKVELFLGRERA
-98 YVHMRDG
+98 
-105 QLKVT
+105 LTVT
-110 ALRKLTVQGTLV
+110 GKLTVESGAYVYATEALTVGSMEVKADSAVDAYGGIRYGSTLTVNGSVQLWDKSFGTGTTSTITIGAGGKLMNGYEAITIADRWYIGDNATVDNSGSLVVPVEHRGDLAGKKNVPGAICSVKMLTDTEASRSGVLQNAMAAFDSVSGKAENEYFNVVVRNAQLRQPLQFTLPEDLTVGGTVDGISFLQLAPPANTERFFPSVTLPAGKTLTVALDKQLSSTVPFVVNGTLV
-122 TRVDRAV
+122 LPEG
-129 TGSVSVEGDGVYCKY
+129 GSMVNGAYPTATFNGGLQVNGTVNSFGW
-144 SDVTD
+144 
-149 GVSLVSELKK
+149 
-159 LGNMAAAGDVAKNL
+159 
-173 EVSVMADVT
+173 VT
-182 VNGDLTVP
+182 VNGD
-190 AGVYMYLDEGKTL
+190 M
-203 QVSGALTVEKDAAV
+203 
-217 GDYGVLKAVSV
+217 
-228 NIEQGGSMSYGEGAE
+228 
-243 LDYGSQLTVN
+243 
-253 GEFYGFG
+253 
-260 TVRGTGS
+260 
-267 QPSIVI
+267 
-273 GGTAEIDNYGAGSIS
+273 
-288 ADVWS
+288 
-293 VNAAATIN
+293 
-301 NYGVLV
+301 
-307 VPLAQRA
+307 
-314 SLVSGTNISYNAK
+314 
-327 DGDNGTG
+327 
-334 SVQCT
+334 
-339 VRLTDTEAG
+339 
-348 KAGVLQNAIN
+348 
-358 TFDTITDKKDYE
+358 
-370 LFAVSVSNAA
+370 
-380 KGQPMQL
+380 
-387 TLNEDLTVDGAV
+387 
-399 DCLFLTQNDWPEDET
+399 
-414 GFAPHV
+414 
-420 TIGEGAAL
+420 
-428 TVAAGRTL
+428 TVAAGGTFRQQYGSLTVTGTL
-436 SANVP
+436 
-441 VTVNGTLDIRSE
+441 TVNGTLDLAE
-453 GSFTFGTPGI
+453 TNFTVKGTY
-463 VVLQDGMT
+463 V
-471 VNGTVL
+471 
-477 TAGLLEVSGDVI
+477 
-489 VAEGGVLHQTMGGV
+489 
-503 RIEGSLTVNGTMTVD
+503 
-518 MVDFQIKGSYTKGAN
+518 KGEN
-533 ATVTIGE
+533 ATVNMDE
-540 NANFSYQAKTTFNKD
+540 KVSFDYQVKTEFNRD
-555 AILAAFAQEDVSTVT
+555 AILAAFAQENVSTVT
-570 VEVNEDVTLTENLT
+570 VEVNEDVTLTEDLT

-589 TLVIDGYGTLTIA
+589 TLGIDGYGTLTIA

-636 IKGMLDVRAE
+636 IKGTLDVRAE

-687 NGWISFGEDSVIAVE
+687 NGWISFGEDSAIAVE
-702 GDWAAAWTQGEGAEA
+702 GDWAAAWTQGNGAEA

-780 AFSSEGAT
+780 GFYNEGAT

-801 ILYSNDPFTVDGKL
+801 GMYSNAPFNVDGKL

-821 WATVWNDLLVGG
+821 WATVWNNLLVGG
-833 TLTIDEDGRMY
+833 TLTIDEGGRMY

-876 EVDIG
+876 EVDI

-938 EGVTLTNKGNVWLYG
+938 EGVTLTNKGNVWLHG

-960 LDVSNEGGYFGG
+960 LDVSNESGYFGG
-972 YGLVKAGGEDNLV
+972 YGVVKAGGEDNLV

-1004 ASETLTQEELTAAGA
+1004 TSETLTQEELTAAGA
-1019 SVLADGIEIDLGS
+1019 STLANRIEIDLGS

-1037 LAGGLEIRDKNVSIG
+1037 LADGLEIRDKNVYIW

-1103 HVRNYYNESEHR
+1103 HVRNYLDKDTYR
-1115 QWTGSVQFGNN
+1115 QWTGSVEFENN
-1126 AWIALPEGAAWDDYV
+1126 AWIALPEGAAWDNYV

-1181 HEGESVPLYIA
+1181 HEGESMPLYIA

-1222 ADDSGNKGEIIVNG
+1222 ADDSGNKGEVVVDG
-1236 SLRISMPAQVDGTL
+1236 LLRIYMPTQVDGTL
-1250 AINGEMRAV
+1250 TINGEMWAF

-1304 VIGGSGNTTI
+1304 VIGGSGKTTI
-1314 DNTRLEASNMAELK
+1314 GNTRLEASNMAELK
-1328 AALSSLSGSTERQTI
+1328 AALSSLDGSAEWQTI
-1343 FLCRSAMDDAAPGF
+1343 YLCRSAMDDADPYF
-1357 VIDEDITV
+1357 VIDGDITV
-1365 PSSVELR
+1365 PSNVQLR

-1387 ENAKLT
+1387 QDAKLT
-1393 VAGAVYSWAE
+1393 VAGAVHNWAE

-1418 QDENGNWIPDG
+1418 QDENGNWIPNG
-1429 RIAAYSVTVAST
+1429 QIVAYSVTVAST
-1441 GNLVNGGS
+1441 GHLVNGGN
-1449 TNVYDRDE
+1449 TNVDDRDE

-1463 AVEGKMENSGNLNCR
+1463 VVEGVLENSNTVNCR
-1478 DLQYSGTTLTNK
+1478 DLKYSGTELTNK
-1490 GDIRVR
+1490 GNIYVR

-1503 GSVIENTGW
+1503 GCVIENAGQV
-1512 ITYGDCD
+1512 TYGDCD

-1534 EKTVNTVEELRTL
+1534 DKTANTVEELRAL

-1562 DCTLNEDLVIPGH
+1562 DCTLNEELTVPGNIELVFAADHGQAP
-1575 IQLQISGEN
+1575 
-1584 GTPHTLT
+1584 TLT
-1591 VPENVTL
+1591 VPEGVTL
-1598 FVGGQL
+1598 SANGQL
-1604 TAQNSATI
+1604 NIQKAVTLA
-1612 VVNGTLVTSG
+1612 VNGTLVTCNNV
-1622 FAQVYG
+1622 QVYG
-1628 ALTINES
+1628 TLIISES
-1635 GVWEQKDNADV
+1635 GVWQQENW
-1646 SDDRAS
+1646 AS
-1652 VTIDGLLEQ
+1652 VSNDGASITINGRLEQ
-1661 SESRVQLSS
+1661 SESWVELTSR
-1670 WRNGKIIFGANARWN
+1670 WNGKIIFGANAHWN

-1690 SSYKSSTAIT
+1690 SSHESSTAIT
-1700 GFDTGKYKLSTDD
+1700 GFDTGKYKLSTND
-1713 GINYYLKRL
+1713 GINYYLERL
-1722 SSGGGSGGGETST
+1722 SGGGGSGGGETSIT
-1735 VGDVNGDGV
+1735 GDVNGDGV

-1786 RMLEAQQDTQTADAD
+1786 RMLEAQQGTQTADAD

-1816 AQDTVQTED
+1816 AQDTVQTGD
-1825 GGAPVEPAP
+1825 GGAPAEPVP
-1834 AVDDVP
+1834 AADDVP
-1840 ETVEESVTGEV
+1840 ETVEEPVTGEV

>member
-84 TMTLNSSVTIPAKA
+84 TMTLNSSVTIPAEA

-105 QLKVT
+105 QLKVA

-159 LGNMAAAGDVAKNL
+159 LGDMAAAGDVAKDL

-203 QVSGALTVEKDAAV
+203 QVSGALTVKKDAVV
-217 GDYGVLKAVSV
+217 GNYGVLKAVSV
-228 NIEQGGSMSYGEGAE
+228 NIEQGGSMSYAEGAE
-243 LDYGSQLTVN
+243 LNYGSQLTVN
-253 GEFYGFG
+253 GGFYGFG

-267 QPSIVI
+267 LPSIVI
-273 GGTAEIDNYGAGSIS
+273 GGTAEVDNYGAGSIS

-293 VNAAATIN
+293 VDATATIN
-301 NYGVLV
+301 NYGVLA

-314 SLVSGTNISYNAK
+314 NLVSDTNISYGAK
-327 DGDNGTG
+327 GEDNGTG
-334 SVQCT
+334 SVQCA

-380 KGQPMQL
+380 EGQPMQL

-436 SANVP
+436 SVNVP
-441 VTVNGTLDIRSE
+441 VTVNGTLDIRNE
-453 GSFTFGTPGI
+453 GGFTFGTPGI

-471 VNGTVL
+471 LNGTVL
-477 TAGLLEVSGDVI
+477 TAGLLEVYGDVA
-489 VAEGGVLHQTMGGV
+489 VAEGGVLHQTMGSV
-503 RIEGSLTVNGTMTVD
+503 RIEGSLTVNGTMIVD

-540 NANFSYQAKTTFNKD
+540 NANFNYQAKTTFNRA
-555 AILAAFAQEDVSTVT
+555 AILAAFAQENVSTVT
-570 VEVNEDVTLTENLT
+570 VDLDRDEVLTETLT
-584 IPKGK
+584 IPKEK
-589 TLVIDGYGTLTIA
+589 TLVIGGYGTLTIA
-602 PGVTLALEEYI
+602 PGATLALEGYI
-613 RGENEAPPTGTMGG
+613 RGENESPWTGAPGG
-627 RIECSAPLV
+627 KLECGAPLV
-636 IKGMLDVRAE
+636 IRGTLDVGKE
-646 ACLNPE
+646 TYLNLQS

-665 ANGEYNSWYGSFT
+665 ENGEYYSWNGSFT

-687 NGWISFGEDSVIAVE
+687 NGWMSFGEDSVITVE
-702 GDWAAAWTQGEGAEA
+702 DGWAAAWTQGEGAEA
-717 NKNVAARLE
+717 NKNVAVRLE

-751 SYTVPVYRED
+751 SYTLSVYRQD
-761 SGERIE
+761 DGERIE
-767 LTQDLTIPAGVEL
+767 LTRDVTIPAGVEL
-780 AFSSEGAT
+780 AFYDEGVT
-788 TYIAEGAALTVQG
+788 TYIAEGAALTIQG
-801 ILYSNDPFTVDGKL
+801 GLYSEAPITVDGKL

-821 WATVWNDLLVGG
+821 YANVQKNLLVGG
-833 TLTIDEDGRMY
+833 TLTIDEGGRMY

-881 GGGDDGSKVVR
+881 GGGDDGSKVVY

-960 LDVSNEGGYFGG
+960 LDVSNESGYIWG
-972 YGLVKAGGEDNLV
+972 YGLVKAGGEDNLI
-985 GDEYGN
+985 GDKYGN
-991 RQFNWTARISKEG
+991 RHFNWTSRISKEG
-1004 ASETLTQEELTAAGA
+1004 ANETLTQEELTAAGA
-1019 SVLADGIEIDLGS
+1019 SVLADGIEINLGS

-1037 LAGGLEIRDKNVSIG
+1037 LADGLEIRDKNVSIG
-1052 GANAAKVVVNG
+1052 GTNAAKVVVNG
-1063 TLSVWNY
+1063 TLFVWNY

-1077 TVNGTVNVYDS
+1077 TVNGTVDVYGS

-1103 HVRNYYNESEHR
+1103 HVHNYYDESEHR
-1115 QWTGSVQFGNN
+1115 QWTGSVEFGDT

-1141 TVDDGCRLG
+1141 TVDDGCNLC
-1150 VNRTVNADN
+1150 VNKSVRMSE
-1159 LESFLQSC
+1159 LESFLKSC
-1167 NDGRDYI
+1167 NDGRKYM
-1174 VTLHMNR
+1174 VTLRVDQHQ
-1181 HEGESVPLYIA
+1181 GESIPVYFA
-1192 TGTTLT
+1192 TGTTVV
-1198 IPENVELTI
+1198 IPKNVELRI
-1207 YDLTGNGYDTIIIGA
+1207 NNLTYRGYSAFVIGA
-1222 ADDSGNKGEIIVNG
+1222 ADESGKKGEVIVNG

-1250 AINGEMRAV
+1250 TINGKLWAF
-1259 SGDTTT
+1259 GGATTT
-1265 VNGAM
+1265 VNGAL
-1270 TVNEGGTVQ
+1270 TVSEGANM
-1279 FSRLAGT
+1279 SCNRLAGT

-1304 VIGGSGNTTI
+1304 VIGGSGKTTI
-1314 DNTRLEASNMAELK
+1314 YNTRLEASNMAELK
-1328 AALSSLSGSTERQTI
+1328 AALSSLSGSAERQTI
-1343 FLCRSAMDDAAPGF
+1343 FLCRSAMDDANPYF

-1365 PSSVELR
+1365 PSGVELR

-1387 ENAKLT
+1387 QDAKLT
-1393 VAGAVYSWAE
+1393 VAGAVYNWAE

-1418 QDENGNWIPDG
+1418 QDENGNWIPNG
-1429 RIAAYSVTVAST
+1429 QIAAYSVTVAST
-1441 GNLVNGGS
+1441 GHLVNGGN
-1449 TNVYDRDE
+1449 TDVNDRDE
-1457 QTGGTL
+1457 QTGGML
-1463 AVEGKMENSGNLNCR
+1463 AVEGVLENSNTVNCR
-1478 DLQYSGTTLTNK
+1478 DLRYSGTALTNK
-1490 GDIRVR
+1490 GNIYVR

-1503 GSVIENTGW
+1503 GCVIENAGQV
-1512 ITYGDCD
+1512 TYADCD

-1527 ENATIRW
+1527 ENATICW
-1534 EKTVNTVEELRTL
+1534 SKIVNTVEDLRAL
-1547 LTRTENGTATLELRE
+1547 LTRTENGTAWLTLRE
-1562 DCTLNEDLVIPGH
+1562 DHVLTEDLTIP
-1575 IQLQISGEN
+1575 EN
-1584 GTPHTLT
+1584 IELRLGAEYGQTPTLA
-1591 VPENVTL
+1591 VSENVTL
-1598 FVGGQL
+1598 SVNGQL
-1604 TAQNSATI
+1604 NIQDSATLA
-1612 VVNGTLVTSG
+1612 VNGTLETSNDV
-1622 FAQVYG
+1622 QVYG
-1628 ALTINES
+1628 AILISES
-1635 GVWEQKDNADV
+1635 GVWKQKN
-1646 SDDRAS
+1646 SAS
-1652 VTIDGLLEQ
+1652 VHNDSASITINGRLEQ
-1661 SESRVQLSS
+1661 SESWVELTS
-1670 WRNGKIIFGANARWN
+1670 WWNGKIIFGANAHWN
-1685 EVGTI
+1685 EVGAI
-1690 SSYKSSTAIT
+1690 CSRESSTAII
-1700 GFDTGKYKLSTDD
+1700 GFDTGKYELRSD
-1713 GINYYLKRL
+1713 GEYYYLKRV
-1722 SSGGGSGGGETST
+1722 SSGGGSGGGETSIT
-1735 VGDVNGDGV
+1735 GDVNGDGV

-1780 DLTALA
+1780 DRTALA
-1786 RMLEAQQDTQTADAD
+1786 RMLEEQQGTLTADAD

-1834 AVDDVP
+1834 AADDVP

>member
-12 LATLLAAVM
+12 LATLLAAAM

-29 LVDTAAADMTYV
+29 MVDMAAADMTYV

-64 SEWIPMRFAA
+64 SDWIPMRFAA

-84 TMTLNSSVTIPAKA
+84 TMTLNSSVTIPASA

-105 QLKVT
+105 QLKVA
-110 ALRKLTVQGTLV
+110 ALKKLTVQGTLV

-129 TGSVSVEGDGVYCKY
+129 TGSVSVEGNGVYCKY

-149 GVSLVSELKK
+149 GASLVSELKK
-159 LGNMAAAGDVAKNL
+159 LGDMAAAGDVAKDL

-203 QVSGALTVEKDAAV
+203 QVSGALTVKKDAVV
-217 GDYGVLKAVSV
+217 GNSGVLKAASV

-253 GEFYGFG
+253 GGFYGFG

-273 GGTAEIDNYGAGSIS
+273 GGTAEITNYGAGSIF

-293 VNAAATIN
+293 VNATATIN

-334 SVQCT
+334 SVQYA

-348 KAGVLQNAIN
+348 KAGVLQNAIH

-387 TLNEDLTVDGAV
+387 TLNENVTVDGAV

-436 SANVP
+436 SVNVP
-441 VTVNGTLDIRSE
+441 VTVNGTLDIRNE
-453 GSFTFGTPGI
+453 GGFTFGTPGI

-471 VNGTVL
+471 LNGTVL
-477 TAGLLEVSGDVI
+477 TAGLLEVYGDVA
-489 VAEGGVLHQTMGGV
+489 VAEGGVLHQTMGSV
-503 RIEGSLTVNGTMTVD
+503 RIEGSLTVNGTMIVD

-540 NANFSYQAKTTFNKD
+540 NANFNYQAKTTFNRA
-555 AILAAFAQEDVSTVT
+555 AILAAFAQENVSTVT
-570 VEVNEDVTLTENLT
+570 VDLDRDEVLTETLT
-584 IPKGK
+584 IPKEK
-589 TLVIDGYGTLTIA
+589 TLVIGGYGTLTIA
-602 PGVTLALEEYI
+602 PGATLALEGYI
-613 RGENEAPPTGTMGG
+613 RGENESPWTGAPGG
-627 RIECSAPLV
+627 KLECGAPLV
-636 IKGMLDVRAE
+636 IRGTLDVGKE
-646 ACLNPE
+646 TYLNLQS

-665 ANGEYNSWYGSFT
+665 ENGEYYSWNGSFT

-687 NGWISFGEDSVIAVE
+687 NGWMSFGEDSVITVE
-702 GDWAAAWTQGEGAEA
+702 DGWAAAWTQGEGAEA
-717 NKNVAARLE
+717 NKNVAVRLE

-751 SYTVPVYRED
+751 SYTLSVYRQD
-761 SGERIE
+761 DGERIE
-767 LTQDLTIPAGVEL
+767 LTRDVTIPTGVML
-780 AFSSEGAT
+780 AFYNEGVT
-788 TYIAEGAALTVQG
+788 TYIAEGAALTIQG
-801 ILYSNDPFTVDGKL
+801 GLYSEAPITVDGKL

-821 WATVWNDLLVGG
+821 YANVQKNLLVGG
-833 TLTIDEDGRMY
+833 TLTIDEGGRMY

-865 LAAEQFDLKHN
+865 LAAEQTELKHN

-881 GGGDDGSKVVR
+881 DDSGNRVVGTF
-892 SLEALKSALAEGGQ
+892 EALKSALTKGGQ
-906 INYRGTELTI
+906 INYRGSELTI

-925 VNLTINVTTFTVN
+925 VDLTINVTTFTVS
-938 EGVTLTNKGNVWLYG
+938 EGVTLTNRGNVTVFG
-953 DAYLYGK
+953 DMYLYGK
-960 LDVSNEGGYFGG
+960 LDVSGETGGFRG
-972 YGLVKAGGEDNLV
+972 YGMIME
-985 GDEYGN
+985 GDESSIIGEYGG
-991 RQFNWTARISKEG
+991 RRFRWTMRVTKSG
-1004 ASETLTQEELTAAGA
+1004 ETEILTAEELTAMFDAPLVSA
-1019 SVLADGIEIDLGS
+1019 IELRLGR

-1037 LAGGLEIRDKNVSIG
+1037 LNGDIAINDKQLNISGGQYSNVVI
-1052 GANAAKVVVNG
+1052 NG
-1063 TLSVWNY
+1063 KLSVWRY
-1070 LNLDAPM
+1070 MYISTTM
-1077 TVNGTVNVYDS
+1077 TVNGTVE
-1088 VYASRDITVSTGGKL
+1088 VYANLVMRGNMTINNGGNL
-1103 HVRNYYNESEHR
+1103 HVRNYLDKDTYR
-1115 QWTGSVQFGNN
+1115 QWIGSVEFAEGFRIN
-1126 AWIALPEGAAWDDYV
+1126 LPEGATMGDYV
-1141 TVDDGCRLG
+1141 TVDQGCTVGVRKYVAASELEGTLRNCADGQYYIIQ
-1150 VNRTVNADN
+1150 VSND
-1159 LESFLQSC
+1159 QSQSEKWP
-1167 NDGRDYI
+1167 
-1174 VTLHMNR
+1174 LH
-1181 HEGESVPLYIA
+1181 IA
-1192 TGTTLT
+1192 AGTTVT
-1198 IPENVELTI
+1198 IPENVTVQIPDYNIGGFSEFV
-1207 YDLTGNGYDTIIIGA
+1207 IGA
-1222 ADDSGNKGEIIVNG
+1222 ADENGTKGELVVNGRLEVDVPARVEGTLTVNG
-1236 SLRISMPAQVDGTL
+1236 SARFG
-1250 AINGEMRAV
+1250 NGYEVRA
-1259 SGDTTT
+1259 
-1265 VNGAM
+1265 NGAM
-1270 TVNEGGTVQ
+1270 LVNAGGEMVITGK
-1279 FSRLAGT
+1279 LTGT

-1297 NEKAVGT
+1297 NEKAMGT
-1304 VIGGSGNTTI
+1304 VIGGSGKTMI
-1314 DNTRLEASNMAELK
+1314 GNTRLEASNMAELK
-1328 AALSSLSGSTERQTI
+1328 TALSGLSGSTERLI
-1343 FLCRSAMDDAAPGF
+1343 IYLCRSAMDDADPYF

-1365 PSSVELR
+1365 PSGVQLR
-1372 MDEMRSSNFRGLTVA
+1372 MDEMRSSSFRGLTVA

-1393 VAGAVYSWAE
+1393 IAGDVYSWAE

-1418 QDENGNWIPDG
+1418 QDENGNWIPNG
-1429 RIAAYSVTVAST
+1429 QIVAYSVTVAST
-1441 GNLVNGGS
+1441 GHLVNGGN
-1449 TNVYDRDE
+1449 TNVNDRDE

-1463 AVEGKMENSGNLNCR
+1463 VVEGVLENSDTVNCR
-1478 DLQYSGTTLTNK
+1478 DLQYSGTALTNK

-1503 GSVIENTGW
+1503 GSAIENAGW

-1527 ENATIRW
+1527 ENASIRW
-1534 EKTVNTVEELRTL
+1534 EKTANTVEELRAL

-1562 DCTLNEDLVIPGH
+1562 DCTLNEDLAVPGNIELVFAADH
-1575 IQLQISGEN
+1575 GQ
-1584 GTPHTLT
+1584 TPTLT
-1591 VPENVTL
+1591 VSEGVTL
-1598 FVGGQL
+1598 SVNGQL
-1604 TAQNSATI
+1604 NIKDSATLA
-1612 VVNGTLVTSG
+1612 VNGTLATSNDV
-1622 FAQVYG
+1622 QVNG
-1628 ALTINES
+1628 ALLISES
-1635 GVWEQKDNADV
+1635 GVWKQKN
-1646 SDDRAS
+1646 SAS
-1652 VTIDGLLEQ
+1652 VNNDSASITINGALEQ
-1661 SESRVQLSS
+1661 SESGVELTS
-1670 WRNGKIIFGANARWN
+1670 WWNGKIIFGANARWN
-1685 EVGTI
+1685 EVGAI
-1690 SSYKSSTAIT
+1690 CSRESSTAII
-1700 GFDTGKYKLSTDD
+1700 GFDTGKYELRSD
-1713 GINYYLKRL
+1713 GEYYYLKRV

-1735 VGDVNGDGV
+1735 IGDVNGDGV

-1786 RMLEAQQDTQTADAD
+1786 RMLEAQQGTQTADAD

-1840 ETVEESVTGEV
+1840 ETVEEPVTDEE
-1851 PQTEAGEQAA
+1851 PQTEAGEQVA

>member
-29 LVDTAAADMTYV
+29 LVDTALAANYATD
-41 EQDGWFYFWDE
+41 EDGNTYFWSE
-52 QGLKDILTANAD
+52 QGLRELIAAAPDGYVCFAKSAAQLEDSNATLTIASDLTIPKDFGVYMGEGRLEVSSGKTLTVEGQLEAGYDKVSGSVVATEGATYYLFSEASTGAQLASDLPKLGAAAAVDKSGAKYSAYIIGDVTVSGDLTA
-64 SEWIPMRFAA
+64 
-74 SQSELDDSTG
+74 
-84 TMTLNSSVTIPAKA
+84 PAKVELFLGRERA
-98 YVHMRDG
+98 
-105 QLKVT
+105 LTVT
-110 ALRKLTVQGTLV
+110 GKLTVESSAYVYATEALTVGAMEVKADSAVDAYGGIRYGSTLTVNGSMVLYDKSFGTGTTSTITIGAGGKLMNGYEAITIADRWYIGDNATVDNSGSLVVPVEHRGDLAGKKNVPGAICSVKMLTDTEASRPGALQSAMAAFDSVSGKAENEYFNVVVRNAQLRQPLQFTLPEDLTVGGTVDGISFLQLAPPANTERFFPSVTLPAGKTLTVARGKQLSSTVPFVVNGTLV
-122 TRVDRAV
+122 LPEGGMVDGTYPTATFNGGLQV
-129 TGSVSVEGDGVYCKY
+129 NGTVNSCGW
-144 SDVTD
+144 
-149 GVSLVSELKK
+149 
-159 LGNMAAAGDVAKNL
+159 
-173 EVSVMADVT
+173 VT
-182 VNGDLTVP
+182 VNGDMTIAAGGTFRQQYGSLTVT
-190 AGVYMYLDEGKTL
+190 GTL
-203 QVSGALTVEKDAAV
+203 
-217 GDYGVLKAVSV
+217 
-228 NIEQGGSMSYGEGAE
+228 
-243 LDYGSQLTVN
+243 
-253 GEFYGFG
+253 
-260 TVRGTGS
+260 
-267 QPSIVI
+267 
-273 GGTAEIDNYGAGSIS
+273 
-288 ADVWS
+288 
-293 VNAAATIN
+293 
-301 NYGVLV
+301 
-307 VPLAQRA
+307 
-314 SLVSGTNISYNAK
+314 
-327 DGDNGTG
+327 
-334 SVQCT
+334 
-339 VRLTDTEAG
+339 
-348 KAGVLQNAIN
+348 
-358 TFDTITDKKDYE
+358 
-370 LFAVSVSNAA
+370 
-380 KGQPMQL
+380 
-387 TLNEDLTVDGAV
+387 
-399 DCLFLTQNDWPEDET
+399 
-414 GFAPHV
+414 
-420 TIGEGAAL
+420 
-428 TVAAGRTL
+428 
-436 SANVP
+436 
-441 VTVNGTLDIRSE
+441 TVNGTLDLAE
-453 GSFTFGTPGI
+453 TNFTVKGTY
-463 VVLQDGMT
+463 V
-471 VNGTVL
+471 
-477 TAGLLEVSGDVI
+477 
-489 VAEGGVLHQTMGGV
+489 
-503 RIEGSLTVNGTMTVD
+503 
-518 MVDFQIKGSYTKGAN
+518 KGEN
-533 ATVTIGE
+533 ATVNMDE
-540 NANFSYQAKTTFNKD
+540 KVSFDYQVKTEFNRD
-555 AILAAFAQEDVSTVT
+555 AILAAFAQEHVSTVT
-570 VEVNEDVTLTENLT
+570 VEVNENVTMTEDLT

-589 TLVIDGYGTLTIA
+589 TLVIDGYETLTIA

-636 IKGMLDVRAE
+636 IKGTLDVRAE

-687 NGWISFGEDSVIAVE
+687 NGWMSFGEDSVITVE
-702 GDWAAAWTQGEGAEA
+702 DDWAAAWTQGNGAEA

-761 SGERIE
+761 RGERIE

-780 AFSSEGAT
+780 SFSSEGAM
-788 TYIAEGAALTVQG
+788 TYIAEGAALTIQG
-801 ILYSNDPFTVDGKL
+801 GLYSDAPFNVDGKL

-821 WATVWNDLLVGG
+821 WATVWNALLVGG
-833 TLTIDEDGRMY
+833 TLTVDEGGRMY

-876 EVDIG
+876 AIDISD
-881 GGGDDGSKVVR
+881 GDGNRVVGTF
-892 SLEALKSALAEGGQ
+892 EALKSALAEGGQ

-925 VNLTINVTTFTVN
+925 VDLTINVTTFTVN
-938 EGVTLTNKGNVWLYG
+938 KGVTLTNKGNVWLHG

-960 LDVSNEGGYFGG
+960 LDVSNEGGYIWG

-985 GDEYGN
+985 GDKYGN
-991 RQFNWTARISKEG
+991 RWFNWTSRISKEG

-1019 SVLADGIEIDLGS
+1019 SVLADGIEINLGS

-1037 LAGGLEIRDKNVSIG
+1037 LADGLEIRDKNVYIW

-1077 TVNGTVNVYDS
+1077 ELNGTVNVYDS
-1088 VYASRDITVSTGGKL
+1088 VYASRDITVNTGGKL

-1115 QWTGSVQFGNN
+1115 QWTGSVEFESN

-1141 TVDDGCRLG
+1141 TVDDGCNLC
-1150 VNRTVNADN
+1150 VNKSVRMSE
-1159 LESFLQSC
+1159 LEIFLQSC
-1167 NDGRDYI
+1167 DDGRNYI

-1181 HEGESVPLYIA
+1181 HEGEKRPLHIA
-1192 TGTTLT
+1192 AGTTVT
-1198 IPENVELTI
+1198 IPENVTVQIPDYNIGGFSEFV
-1207 YDLTGNGYDTIIIGA
+1207 IGA
-1222 ADDSGNKGEIIVNG
+1222 ADENGTKGELVVNGRLEVDVPARVEGALTVNG
-1236 SLRISMPAQVDGTL
+1236 SARFG
-1250 AINGEMRAV
+1250 NGYEVRA
-1259 SGDTTT
+1259 
-1265 VNGAM
+1265 NGAM
-1270 TVNEGGTVQ
+1270 LVNAGGEMEITGK
-1279 FSRLAGT
+1279 LTGT

-1304 VIGGSGNTTI
+1304 VIGGSGKTTI
-1314 DNTRLEASNMAELK
+1314 YNTRLEASNMAELK
-1328 AALSSLSGSTERQTI
+1328 AALSGLSGSTERQTI
-1343 FLCRSAMDDAAPGF
+1343 YLCRSAMDDAAPYF
-1357 VIDEDITV
+1357 VIDGDITV
-1365 PSSVELR
+1365 PSGVELR

-1387 ENAKLT
+1387 QDAKLT

-1690 SSYKSSTAIT
+1690 GSYKSSTTIT
-1700 GFDTGKYKLSTDD
+1700 GFDPGRYKLSTSD
-1713 GINYYLKRL
+1713 GINYYLERV
-1722 SSGGGSGGGETST
+1722 SSGGGSSGGETST
-1735 VGDVNGDGV
+1735 IGDVNGDGV
-1744 VDQADLVALARF
+1744 VDQADLAALARF

-1762 LEDTT
+1762 LEDTA

-1786 RMLEAQQDTQTADAD
+1786 RMLEAQQDTQMADAD

-1840 ETVEESVTGEV
+1840 ETVEEPVTDEE

>member
-64 SEWIPMRFAA
+64 SDWIPMRFAA

-84 TMTLNSSVTIPAKA
+84 TMTLNSSVTIPASA

-105 QLKVT
+105 QLKVA
-110 ALRKLTVQGTLV
+110 ALKKLTVQGTLV

-149 GVSLVSELKK
+149 GASLVSELKK
-159 LGNMAAAGDVAKNL
+159 LGDMAAAGDVAKDL

-203 QVSGALTVEKDAAV
+203 QVSGALTVKKGATI
-217 GDYGVLKAVSV
+217 GNYGVLKAAFV

-253 GEFYGFG
+253 GGFYGFG

-273 GGTAEIDNYGAGSIS
+273 GGTAEITNYGAGSIF

-293 VNAAATIN
+293 VNATATIN

-314 SLVSGTNISYNAK
+314 NLISGTNISYGAK
-327 DGDNGTG
+327 DEDNGGTG
-334 SVQCT
+334 SVQYAA
-339 VRLTDTEAG
+339 RLTDTEAG

-370 LFAVSVSNAA
+370 LFAVSVSNAV

-387 TLNEDLTVDGAV
+387 TLNESVTVDGAV

-436 SANVP
+436 SVNVP
-441 VTVNGTLDIRSE
+441 VTVNGTLDIRRE
-453 GSFTFGTPGI
+453 GNFTFGTPGI

-477 TAGLLEVSGDVI
+477 TAGLLEVYGDVV
-489 VAEGGVLHQTMGGV
+489 VAEGGVLHQTMGSV

-602 PGVTLALEEYI
+602 PGATLVLEETVEADWEKDIDGGQLKCGAPMVI
-613 RGENEAPPTGTMGG
+613 RGTFSVGNGAYANPDG
-627 RIECSAPLV
+627 
-636 IKGMLDVRAE
+636 DVS
-646 ACLNPE
+646 
-652 TVTVENGGKLIVQ
+652 VENDGKLIM
-665 ANGEYNSWYGSFT
+665 AGSAYFGGRSFV

-687 NGWISFGEDSVIAVE
+687 DGRISFGVDSVITVE
-702 GDWAAAWTQGEGAEA
+702 DEWAAVWTQGEGAET
-717 NKNVAARLE
+717 NIDVAAALE

-751 SYTVPVYRED
+751 SYTLSVYRQD
-761 SGERIE
+761 DGDRIE
-767 LTQDLTIPAGVEL
+767 LAQDVTIPAGVEL
-780 AFSSEGAT
+780 AFYNEDAT

-801 ILYSNDPFTVDGKL
+801 GLYSNAPFNVDGKL
-815 TVSANG
+815 TVSASGYAN
-821 WATVWNDLLVGG
+821 VHNNLLVGG
-833 TLTIDEDGRMY
+833 TLTIDEGGRMY
-844 CQYLTDEN
+844 CRYLTDEN
-852 EQGKAGTIVNNGS
+852 GDKAGTIINNGS

-876 EVDIG
+876 EVDI

-938 EGVTLTNKGNVWLYG
+938 EGVTLTNKGNVWLHG

-960 LDVSNEGGYFGG
+960 LDVSNESGYFGG
-972 YGLVKAGGEDNLV
+972 YGVVKAGGEDNLV

-1004 ASETLTQEELTAAGA
+1004 TSETLTQEELTAAGA
-1019 SVLADGIEIDLGS
+1019 STLANRIEIDLGS

-1037 LAGGLEIRDKNVSIG
+1037 LADGLEIRDKNVYIW

-1103 HVRNYYNESEHR
+1103 HVHNYYNESEHR
-1115 QWTGSVQFGNN
+1115 QWTGSVEFENN
-1126 AWIALPEGAAWDDYV
+1126 AWIALPEGAAWDNYV

-1150 VNRTVNADN
+1150 ANRTVNADN

-1167 NDGRDYI
+1167 DDGRNYI

-1198 IPENVELTI
+1198 IPENVELAI
-1207 YDLTGNGYDTIIIGA
+1207 YDLTVNGYDTIIIGA
-1222 ADDSGNKGEIIVNG
+1222 ADESGNKGEVIVNG

-1250 AINGEMRAV
+1250 TINSEMRAV

-1304 VIGGSGNTTI
+1304 VIGGSGKTMI

-1343 FLCRSAMDDAAPGF
+1343 FLCRSAMDDADPYF

-1365 PSSVELR
+1365 PSGVELR
-1372 MDEMRSSNFRGLTVA
+1372 MDEMQSSNFRGLTVA

-1393 VAGAVYSWAE
+1393 IAGDVYCWAE

-1418 QDENGNWIPDG
+1418 QDEDGNGISNG
-1429 RIAAYSVTVAST
+1429 RIAAYSVTVASA
-1441 GNLVNGGS
+1441 GNLVNGGN
-1449 TNVYDRDE
+1449 TDVNDRDE
-1457 QTGGTL
+1457 QTGGIL
-1463 AVEGKMENSGNLNCR
+1463 AVEGKMENSGYINCR
-1478 DLQYSGTTLTNK
+1478 DLKYSGTELTNK
-1490 GDIRVR
+1490 GNIYVR

-1519 ALDKINNS
+1519 ALDKISNS
-1527 ENATIRW
+1527 GKATIHW
-1534 EKTVNTVEELRTL
+1534 EKTVNTVEELRAL

-1562 DCTLNEDLVIPGH
+1562 DCTLNEELTVPGNIELVFAADHG
-1575 IQLQISGEN
+1575 Q
-1584 GTPHTLT
+1584 TPTLT
-1591 VPENVTL
+1591 VSEGVTL
-1598 FVGGQL
+1598 SANGQL
-1604 TAQNSATI
+1604 NIKDSATLA
-1612 VVNGTLVTSG
+1612 VNGTLATSNDV
-1622 FAQVYG
+1622 QVNG
-1628 ALTINES
+1628 ALLISKS
-1635 GVWEQKDNADV
+1635 GVWKQKN
-1646 SDDRAS
+1646 SAS
-1652 VTIDGLLEQ
+1652 VNNDSASITINGALEQ
-1661 SESRVQLSS
+1661 SESWVELTS
-1670 WRNGKIIFGANARWN
+1670 WWNGKIIFGANAHWN

-1690 SSYKSSTAIT
+1690 SSRESSTAIT
-1700 GFDTGKYKLSTDD
+1700 GFDTGKYKLSTND
-1713 GINYYLKRL
+1713 GINYYLERI
-1722 SSGGGSGGGETST
+1722 SSGGSSGGGETST

-1786 RMLEAQQDTQTADAD
+1786 RMLEAQQDTQTADAE
-1801 ENGAPVDTGAELNAD
+1801 ENGAPVDTSAELNAD

-1825 GGAPVEPAP
+1825 GGAPAEPVP
-1834 AVDDVP
+1834 AADDVP

>member
-12 LATLLAAVM
+12 LATLLAVVM

-84 TMTLNSSVTIPAKA
+84 TMTLNSSVTIPASA

-105 QLKVT
+105 QLKVA

-334 SVQCT
+334 SVQYA

-387 TLNEDLTVDGAV
+387 TLNENVTLDGAA

-477 TAGLLEVSGDVI
+477 TAELLEVSGDVI

-570 VEVNEDVTLTENLT
+570 VEINEDVTLTENLT

-602 PGVTLALEEYI
+602 PGATLALEGTVEADWEKNIDGGQLKCGAPMVI
-613 RGENEAPPTGTMGG
+613 RGTFSVGT
-627 RIECSAPLV
+627 
-636 IKGMLDVRAE
+636 RAY
-646 ACLNPE
+646 ANPY
-652 TVTVENGGKLIVQ
+652 TTITVENGGSLVM
-665 ANGEYNSWYGSFT
+665 NGSSYFAGHSFT
-678 VKAGGHVTN
+678 VKSGGRVIN
-687 NGWISFGEDSVIAVE
+687 NSRMAFGTGNTITVEDGWDS
-702 GDWAAAWTQGEGAEA
+702 AWTQDPNATAEV
-717 NKNVAARLE
+717 NRGIYLYSN
-726 QGDNADQKIQKA
+726 DNAAAAIQTA
-738 LADINAST
+738 IAEVTGS
-746 LPDFF
+746 LPEFF
-751 SYTVPVYRED
+751 SYVVYVYRED
-761 SGERIE
+761 DGERIE
-767 LTQDLTIPAGVEL
+767 LTQDVTIPTGVML
-780 AFSSEGAT
+780 AFYNEGVM
-788 TYIAEGAALTVQG
+788 TYIAKGAALTVQG
-801 ILYSNDPFTVDGKL
+801 GLYSEAPITVDGKL
-815 TVSANG
+815 TVSASGYAN
-821 WATVWNDLLVGG
+821 VYNNLLVGG
-833 TLTIDEDGRMY
+833 TLTVDEDGRMY

-881 GGGDDGSKVVR
+881 GGGGDDGSKVVY

-906 INYRGTELTI
+906 IDYRGTELTI

-953 DAYLYGK
+953 DACLYGK
-960 LDVSNEGGYFGG
+960 LDVSNEGGYIWG

-985 GDEYGN
+985 RDEYGN
-991 RQFNWTARISKEG
+991 RWFNWTSRISKEG

-1019 SVLADGIEIDLGS
+1019 SVLADGIEINLGS

-1037 LAGGLEIRDKNVSIG
+1037 LADGLEIRDKNVSIG

-1063 TLSVWNY
+1063 PLSVWNNM
-1070 LNLDAPM
+1070 NLDVPM
-1077 TVNGTVNVYDS
+1077 ELNGTVDVYGS
-1088 VYASRDITVSTGGKL
+1088 VYASRDITVNTGGKL
-1103 HVRNYYNESEHR
+1103 RVQNYYNESEHR
-1115 QWTGSVQFGNN
+1115 QWTGSVEFENN
-1126 AWIALPEGAAWDDYV
+1126 AWIALPEGAAWDNYV
-1141 TVDDGCRLG
+1141 TVDDGCNLCVSKSVRMSE
-1150 VNRTVNADN
+1150 
-1159 LESFLQSC
+1159 LESFLKSC
-1167 NDGRDYI
+1167 DDGRNYI

-1181 HEGESVPLYIA
+1181 HEGEKRPLYIA
-1192 TGTTLT
+1192 AGTTVT
-1198 IPENVELTI
+1198 IPENVTVQIPDYNIGGFSEFA
-1207 YDLTGNGYDTIIIGA
+1207 IGA
-1222 ADDSGNKGEIIVNG
+1222 ADENGTKGELVVNGRLEVDVPARVEGTLTVNG
-1236 SLRISMPAQVDGTL
+1236 SARFG
-1250 AINGEMRAV
+1250 NGYEVRA
-1259 SGDTTT
+1259 
-1265 VNGAM
+1265 NGAM
-1270 TVNEGGTVQ
+1270 LVNAGGEMVITGK
-1279 FSRLAGT
+1279 LTGT

-1304 VIGGSGNTTI
+1304 VIGGSGKTMI

-1328 AALSSLSGSTERQTI
+1328 AALSSLSGSAERQTI
-1343 FLCRSAMDDAAPGF
+1343 FLCRSAMDDADPYF

-1365 PSSVELR
+1365 PSGVELH
-1372 MDEMRSSNFRGLTVA
+1372 MDEMQSSNFRGLTVA

-1393 VAGAVYSWAE
+1393 LGGEMHIWPE
-1403 DGVTVNGTL
+1403 EGVTVYGTM
-1412 ETLYGG
+1412 ETLGG
-1418 QDENGNWIPDG
+1418 QAQDGNWQQGGYLKTGVLTVEVNARFINGGNTSLHIADRKTDG
-1429 RIAAYSVTVAST
+1429 FLTVKGTMENKGELSCQTAMHSGVTFVNDGSFSVTFALQISE
-1441 GNLVNGGS
+1441 GS
-1449 TNVYDRDE
+1449 TIQNNRYM
-1457 QTGGTL
+1457 Q
-1463 AVEGKMENSGNLNCR
+1463 
-1478 DLQYSGTTLTNK
+1478 
-1490 GDIRVR
+1490 
-1496 QQLKIAE
+1496 
-1503 GSVIENTGW
+1503 
-1512 ITYGDCD
+1512 YGDCD
-1519 ALDKINNS
+1519 ALDKIANS
-1527 ENATIRW
+1527 EGATIHW
-1534 EKTVNTVEELRTL
+1534 QKYVTTIAELRAL
-1547 LTRTENGTATLELRE
+1547 LTRTGNGTATLELRE
-1562 DCTLNEDLVIPGH
+1562 DCTLNEELAIPENIELVFAADHGQAP
-1575 IQLQISGEN
+1575 
-1584 GTPHTLT
+1584 TLT
-1591 VPENVTL
+1591 VPEGVTL
-1598 FVGGQL
+1598 SANGQL
-1604 TAQNSATI
+1604 NIQKAVTLA
-1612 VVNGTLVTSG
+1612 VNGTLATCNNV
-1622 FAQVYG
+1622 QVYG
-1628 ALTINES
+1628 TLIISES
-1635 GVWEQKDNADV
+1635 GVWQQENW
-1646 SDDRAS
+1646 AS
-1652 VTIDGLLEQ
+1652 VSNDGASITINGRLEQ
-1661 SESRVQLSS
+1661 SESWVELTSR
-1670 WRNGKIIFGANARWN
+1670 WNGKIIFGANARWN

-1690 SSYKSSTAIT
+1690 SSHESSTAIT
-1700 GFDTGKYKLSTDD
+1700 GFDTGKYKLSTND
-1713 GINYYLKRL
+1713 GINYYLERL
-1722 SSGGGSGGGETST
+1722 SSGGGSGGGETSVT
-1735 VGDVNGDGV
+1735 GDVNGDGV

-1786 RMLEAQQDTQTADAD
+1786 RMLEAQQGTQTADAD

-1840 ETVEESVTGEV
+1840 ETVEEPATGEV

>member
-29 LVDTAAADMTYV
+29 MVDTAAADMTYV

-64 SEWIPMRFAA
+64 SDWIPMRFAA

-84 TMTLNSSVTIPAKA
+84 TMTLNSSMTIPASA

-105 QLKVT
+105 QLKVA
-110 ALRKLTVQGTLV
+110 ALKKLTVQGTLV

-129 TGSVSVEGDGVYCKY
+129 SGRVSVEGNGVYCKY

-149 GVSLVSELKK
+149 GASLVSELKK
-159 LGNMAAAGDVAKNL
+159 LGDMAAAGDVAKDL

-190 AGVYMYLDEGKTL
+190 AGVYMYLDEGKAL
-203 QVSGALTVEKDAAV
+203 QVSGALTVKKGATI
-217 GDYGVLKAVSV
+217 GNSGVLKAASV
-228 NIEQGGSMSYGEGAE
+228 NIEQGGSMSYGEGAK
-243 LDYGSQLTVN
+243 LVYGSQLTVN

-273 GGTAEIDNYGAGSIS
+273 GGTAEISNYGAGSIF

-293 VNAAATIN
+293 VNATATIN

-334 SVQCT
+334 SVQYA

-358 TFDTITDKKDYE
+358 TFDTITGKKDYE
-370 LFAVSVSNAA
+370 LFAVSVSNAV

-387 TLNEDLTVDGAV
+387 TLNENVTVDGAV

-436 SANVP
+436 SVNVP
-441 VTVNGTLDIRSE
+441 VTVNGTLDIRNE
-453 GSFTFGTPGI
+453 GGFTFGTPGI
-463 VVLQDGMT
+463 VMLQDGMT
-471 VNGTVL
+471 LNGTVL
-477 TAGLLEVSGDVI
+477 TAGLLEVYGDVA
-489 VAEGGVLHQTMGGV
+489 VAEGGVLHQTMGSV
-503 RIEGSLTVNGTMTVD
+503 RIEGSLTVNGTMIVD

-540 NANFSYQAKTTFNKD
+540 NANFNYQAKTTFNRA
-555 AILAAFAQEDVSTVT
+555 AILAAFAQENVSTVT
-570 VEVNEDVTLTENLT
+570 VDMTEDVTLTENLT
-584 IPKGK
+584 IPKEK
-589 TLVIDGYGTLTIA
+589 TLVINGYGTLTIA
-602 PGVTLALEEYI
+602 PGATLALEGTVEADWEKDI
-613 RGENEAPPTGTMGG
+613 DGGQLKCGAPMVIQGTFSVGNEAYANPDG
-627 RIECSAPLV
+627 
-636 IKGMLDVRAE
+636 DVS
-646 ACLNPE
+646 
-652 TVTVENGGKLIVQ
+652 VENDGKLIM
-665 ANGEYNSWYGSFT
+665 AGSAYFGGRSFV

-687 NGWISFGEDSVIAVE
+687 NGWMSFTEGAAITVED
-702 GDWAAAWTQGEGAEA
+702 DWAAVWTQGEGAET
-717 NKNVAARLE
+717 NINVVAALE

-751 SYTVPVYRED
+751 SYTLSVYRQD
-761 SGERIE
+761 DGERIE
-767 LTQDLTIPAGVEL
+767 LTQDVTIPTGVML
-780 AFSSEGAT
+780 AFYNEGVM
-788 TYIAEGAALTVQG
+788 TYIAKGAALTVQG
-801 ILYSNDPFTVDGKL
+801 GLYSEAPITVDGKL
-815 TVSANG
+815 TVSASGYAN
-821 WATVWNDLLVGG
+821 VYNNLLVGG
-833 TLTIDEDGRMY
+833 TLTVDEDGRMY

-881 GGGDDGSKVVR
+881 GGGDDGSKVVY

-906 INYRGTELTI
+906 IDYRGTELTI

-953 DAYLYGK
+953 DACLYGK
-960 LDVSNEGGYFGG
+960 LDVSNEGGYIWG
-972 YGLVKAGGEDNLV
+972 YGVVKAGGEDNLV

-1004 ASETLTQEELTAAGA
+1004 TSETLTQEELTAAGA
-1019 SVLADGIEIDLGS
+1019 STLANRIEIDLGS

-1037 LAGGLEIRDKNVSIG
+1037 LADGLEIRDKNVYIW

-1088 VYASRDITVSTGGKL
+1088 VYASRDITVNTGGKL
-1103 HVRNYYNESEHR
+1103 HVHNYYNESEHR
-1115 QWTGSVQFGNN
+1115 QWTGSVEFENN

-1150 VNRTVNADN
+1150 ANRIVNADN

-1167 NDGRDYI
+1167 DDGRNYI

-1207 YDLTGNGYDTIIIGA
+1207 YDLTGNGYNTIIIGA
-1222 ADDSGNKGEIIVNG
+1222 ADESGNKGEVIVNG

-1250 AINGEMRAV
+1250 TISGEMRAV

-1270 TVNEGGTVQ
+1270 TVSEGGTVQ

-1304 VIGGSGNTTI
+1304 VIGGSGKTMI

-1328 AALSSLSGSTERQTI
+1328 AALSGLSGSAERQTI
-1343 FLCRSAMDDAAPGF
+1343 FLCRSAMDDANPYF
-1357 VIDEDITV
+1357 VIDGDITV
-1365 PSSVELR
+1365 PSGVELR
-1372 MDEMRSSNFRGLTVA
+1372 MDEMQSSSFRGLTVA
-1387 ENAKLT
+1387 KNAKLT
-1393 VAGAVYSWAE
+1393 IAGDVYCWAE
-1403 DGVTVNGTL
+1403 DGMTVNGTL
-1412 ETLYGG
+1412 KTLHGG
-1418 QDENGNWIPDG
+1418 QDEDGNGISNG

-1441 GNLVNGGS
+1441 GNLVNGGN
-1449 TNVYDRDE
+1449 TDVNDRDE

-1463 AVEGKMENSGNLNCR
+1463 AIEGTMENSGYINCR
-1478 DLQYSGTTLTNK
+1478 DLRHSGTELTNK

-1562 DCTLNEDLVIPGH
+1562 DCTLNEDLAVPGNIELVFAADH
-1575 IQLQISGEN
+1575 GQ
-1584 GTPHTLT
+1584 TPTLT
-1591 VPENVTL
+1591 VSEGVTL
-1598 FVGGQL
+1598 SANGQL
-1604 TAQNSATI
+1604 NIQKSATLA
-1612 VVNGTLVTSG
+1612 VNGTLATCNNV
-1622 FAQVYG
+1622 QVYG
-1628 ALTINES
+1628 ALLISES
-1635 GVWEQKDNADV
+1635 GVWQQENW
-1646 SDDRAS
+1646 AS
-1652 VTIDGLLEQ
+1652 VSNDGASITINGRLEQ
-1661 SESRVQLSS
+1661 SESWVELTSR
-1670 WRNGKIIFGANARWN
+1670 WNGKIIFGANAHWN

-1690 SSYKSSTAIT
+1690 SSRESSTAIT
-1700 GFDTGKYKLSTDD
+1700 GFDTGKYKLSTND
-1713 GINYYLKRL
+1713 GINYYLERI
-1722 SSGGGSGGGETST
+1722 SSGGGSSGGETSI

-1840 ETVEESVTGEV
+1840 ETVEEPVTDEE
-1851 PQTEAGEQAA
+1851 PQTEAGEQVA

>member
-29 LVDTAAADMTYV
+29 LVDTALAANYV
-41 EQDGWFYFWDE
+41 TDKDGNTYFWSE
-52 QGLKDILTANAD
+52 QGLRELIAAAPDGYVCFAKSAAQLEDSNATLTIASDLTIPKDFGVYMGEGRLEVSSGKTLTVEGQLEAGYDKVSGSIVATEGARYYLFSEASTGAQLTADLQKLGAAAAAD
-64 SEWIPMRFAA
+64 TSGAHYSAYIIG
-74 SQSELDDSTG
+74 D
-84 TMTLNSSVTIPAKA
+84 VTVSGDLTAPAKVELFLGRERA
-98 YVHMRDG
+98 
-105 QLKVT
+105 LTVT
-110 ALRKLTVQGTLV
+110 GKLTVESSAYVYASEALTVGSMEVKADSAVDAYGGICYGSTLTVNGSVQLWDKSFGTGTTSTITIGAGGKLMNGYEAITIADRWYTGDNATVDNSGSLVVPVEHRGDLAGKKNVPGAICSVKMLTDTEASRPGALQSAMAAFDSVSGKAENEYFNVVVRNAQLRQPLQFTLPEDLTVGGTVDGISFLQLAPPANTERFFPSVTLPAGKTLTVALDKQLSSTVPFVVNGTLV
-122 TRVDRAV
+122 LPEG
-129 TGSVSVEGDGVYCKY
+129 GSMVNGAYPTATFNGGLQVNGTVNSFGW
-144 SDVTD
+144 
-149 GVSLVSELKK
+149 
-159 LGNMAAAGDVAKNL
+159 
-173 EVSVMADVT
+173 VT
-182 VNGDLTVP
+182 VNGD
-190 AGVYMYLDEGKTL
+190 M
-203 QVSGALTVEKDAAV
+203 
-217 GDYGVLKAVSV
+217 
-228 NIEQGGSMSYGEGAE
+228 
-243 LDYGSQLTVN
+243 
-253 GEFYGFG
+253 
-260 TVRGTGS
+260 
-267 QPSIVI
+267 
-273 GGTAEIDNYGAGSIS
+273 
-288 ADVWS
+288 
-293 VNAAATIN
+293 
-301 NYGVLV
+301 
-307 VPLAQRA
+307 
-314 SLVSGTNISYNAK
+314 
-327 DGDNGTG
+327 
-334 SVQCT
+334 
-339 VRLTDTEAG
+339 
-348 KAGVLQNAIN
+348 
-358 TFDTITDKKDYE
+358 
-370 LFAVSVSNAA
+370 
-380 KGQPMQL
+380 
-387 TLNEDLTVDGAV
+387 
-399 DCLFLTQNDWPEDET
+399 
-414 GFAPHV
+414 
-420 TIGEGAAL
+420 
-428 TVAAGRTL
+428 TVAAGGTFRQQYGSLTVTGTL
-436 SANVP
+436 
-441 VTVNGTLDIRSE
+441 TVNGTLDLAE
-453 GSFTFGTPGI
+453 TNFTVKGTY
-463 VVLQDGMT
+463 V
-471 VNGTVL
+471 
-477 TAGLLEVSGDVI
+477 
-489 VAEGGVLHQTMGGV
+489 
-503 RIEGSLTVNGTMTVD
+503 
-518 MVDFQIKGSYTKGAN
+518 KGEN
-533 ATVTIGE
+533 ATVNMDE
-540 NANFSYQAKTTFNKD
+540 KVSFDYQVKTEFNRD
-555 AILAAFAQEDVSTVT
+555 AILAAFAQENVSTVT
-570 VEVNEDVTLTENLT
+570 VEVNEDVTLTEDLT

-589 TLVIDGYGTLTIA
+589 TLGIDGYGTLTIA

-636 IKGMLDVRAE
+636 IKGTLDVRAE

-687 NGWISFGEDSVIAVE
+687 NGWISFGEDSAIAVE
-702 GDWAAAWTQGEGAEA
+702 GDWAAAWTQGNGAEA

-801 ILYSNDPFTVDGKL
+801 GLYSNAPFNVDGKL

-821 WATVWNDLLVGG
+821 WATVWNNLLVGG
-833 TLTIDEDGRMY
+833 TLTIDEGGRVY

-865 LAAEQFDLKHN
+865 LTAEQFDLKHN

-881 GGGDDGSKVVR
+881 DDSGNRVVGTF
-892 SLEALKSALAEGGQ
+892 EALKSALTKGGQ
-906 INYRGTELTI
+906 INYRGSELTI

-925 VNLTINVTTFTVN
+925 VDLTINVTTFTVS
-938 EGVTLTNKGNVWLYG
+938 EGVTLTNRGNVTVFG
-953 DAYLYGK
+953 DMYLYGK
-960 LDVSNEGGYFGG
+960 LDVSGETGGFRG
-972 YGLVKAGGEDNLV
+972 YGMIME
-985 GDEYGN
+985 GDESSIIGEYGG
-991 RQFNWTARISKEG
+991 RRFRWTMRVTKSG
-1004 ASETLTQEELTAAGA
+1004 ETEILTAEELTAMFDAPLVSA
-1019 SVLADGIEIDLGS
+1019 IELRLGR

-1037 LAGGLEIRDKNVSIG
+1037 LNGDIAINDKQLNISGGQYSNVVI
-1052 GANAAKVVVNG
+1052 NG
-1063 TLSVWNY
+1063 KLSVWRY
-1070 LNLDAPM
+1070 MYISTTM
-1077 TVNGTVNVYDS
+1077 TVNGTVE
-1088 VYASRDITVSTGGKL
+1088 VYANLVMRGNMTINNGGNL
-1103 HVRNYYNESEHR
+1103 HVRNYLDKDTYR
-1115 QWTGSVQFGNN
+1115 QWIGSVEFAEGFRIN
-1126 AWIALPEGAAWDDYV
+1126 LPEGATMGDYV
-1141 TVDDGCRLG
+1141 TVDQGCTVGVRKYVAASELEGTLRNCADGQYYIIQ
-1150 VNRTVNADN
+1150 VSND
-1159 LESFLQSC
+1159 QSQSEKWP
-1167 NDGRDYI
+1167 
-1174 VTLHMNR
+1174 LH
-1181 HEGESVPLYIA
+1181 IA
-1192 TGTTLT
+1192 AGTTVT
-1198 IPENVELTI
+1198 IPENVTVQIPDYNIGGFSEFA
-1207 YDLTGNGYDTIIIGA
+1207 IGA
-1222 ADDSGNKGEIIVNG
+1222 ADENGTKGELVVNGRLEVDVPARVEGTLTVNG
-1236 SLRISMPAQVDGTL
+1236 SARFG
-1250 AINGEMRAV
+1250 NGYEVR
-1259 SGDTTT
+1259 T
-1265 VNGAM
+1265 NGAM
-1270 TVNEGGTVQ
+1270 LVNAGGEMEITGK
-1279 FSRLAGT
+1279 LTGT

-1304 VIGGSGNTTI
+1304 VIGGSGKTTI
-1314 DNTRLEASNMAELK
+1314 YNTRLEASNMAELK
-1328 AALSSLSGSTERQTI
+1328 AALSSLSGSAERQTI
-1343 FLCRSAMDDAAPGF
+1343 YLCRSAMDDANPYF
-1357 VIDEDITV
+1357 VIDGDITV
-1365 PSSVELR
+1365 PSGVELR

-1690 SSYKSSTAIT
+1690 SSYKSSTTIT
-1700 GFDTGKYKLSTDD
+1700 GFDPGRYKLSTSD
-1713 GINYYLKRL
+1713 GINYYLERV
-1722 SSGGGSGGGETST
+1722 SSGGGSGGGSSGGSSGGETSII
-1735 VGDVNGDGV
+1735 GDVNGDGV

-1786 RMLEAQQDTQTADAD
+1786 RMLEAQQGTQTADAD

-1825 GGAPVEPAP
+1825 GGAPAEPVP
-1834 AVDDVP
+1834 AADDVP

>member
-29 LVDTAAADMTYV
+29 LVDTALAANYV
-41 EQDGWFYFWDE
+41 TDKDGNTYFWSE
-52 QGLKDILTANAD
+52 QGLRELIAAAPDGYVCFAKSAAQLEDSNATLTIASDLTIPKDFGVYMGEGRLEVSSGKTLTVEGQLEAGYDKVSGSIVATEGATYYLFSEASTGAQLTAD
-64 SEWIPMRFAA
+64 LQKLGAA
-74 SQSELDDSTG
+74 AATDKSGAHYIAYIIGD
-84 TMTLNSSVTIPAKA
+84 VTVSGDLTAPAKVELFLGRERA
-98 YVHMRDG
+98 
-105 QLKVT
+105 LTVT
-110 ALRKLTVQGTLV
+110 GKLTVESGAYVYASEALTVGSMEVKADSAVDAYGGIRYGSTLTVNGSMALYDKSFGTDSPSAITIGAGGKLMNGYEAITIADRWYIGDNATVDNSGSLVVPVEHRGDLAGKKNVPGAICSVKMLTDTEASRPGALQSAMAAFDSVSGKAENEYFNVVVRNAQLWQPLQFTLPEDLTVGGTVDGISFLQLAPPANTESFFPAVTLPAGKTLTVALDKQLSSTVPFVVNGTLV
-122 TRVDRAV
+122 LPEG
-129 TGSVSVEGDGVYCKY
+129 GSMVNGAYPTATFNGGLQVNGTVNSFGW
-144 SDVTD
+144 
-149 GVSLVSELKK
+149 
-159 LGNMAAAGDVAKNL
+159 
-173 EVSVMADVT
+173 VT
-182 VNGDLTVP
+182 VNGD
-190 AGVYMYLDEGKTL
+190 M
-203 QVSGALTVEKDAAV
+203 
-217 GDYGVLKAVSV
+217 
-228 NIEQGGSMSYGEGAE
+228 
-243 LDYGSQLTVN
+243 
-253 GEFYGFG
+253 
-260 TVRGTGS
+260 
-267 QPSIVI
+267 
-273 GGTAEIDNYGAGSIS
+273 
-288 ADVWS
+288 
-293 VNAAATIN
+293 
-301 NYGVLV
+301 
-307 VPLAQRA
+307 
-314 SLVSGTNISYNAK
+314 
-327 DGDNGTG
+327 
-334 SVQCT
+334 
-339 VRLTDTEAG
+339 
-348 KAGVLQNAIN
+348 
-358 TFDTITDKKDYE
+358 
-370 LFAVSVSNAA
+370 
-380 KGQPMQL
+380 
-387 TLNEDLTVDGAV
+387 
-399 DCLFLTQNDWPEDET
+399 
-414 GFAPHV
+414 
-420 TIGEGAAL
+420 
-428 TVAAGRTL
+428 TVAAGGTFRQQYGSLTVTGTL
-436 SANVP
+436 
-441 VTVNGTLDIRSE
+441 TVNGTLDLAE
-453 GSFTFGTPGI
+453 TNFTVKGTY
-463 VVLQDGMT
+463 V
-471 VNGTVL
+471 
-477 TAGLLEVSGDVI
+477 
-489 VAEGGVLHQTMGGV
+489 
-503 RIEGSLTVNGTMTVD
+503 
-518 MVDFQIKGSYTKGAN
+518 KGEN
-533 ATVTIGE
+533 ATVNMDE
-540 NANFSYQAKTTFNKD
+540 KVSFDYQVKTEFNRD
-555 AILAAFAQEDVSTVT
+555 AILAAFAQENVSTVT

-589 TLVIDGYGTLTIA
+589 TLVIDGYETLTIA

-613 RGENEAPPTGTMGG
+613 RGENEAPPTGTTGG
-627 RIECSAPLV
+627 RIECSSPLV
-636 IKGMLDVRAE
+636 IKGTLDVRAE

-702 GDWAAAWTQGEGAEA
+702 GEWAVAWTQGEGAEA
-717 NKNVAARLE
+717 NKNVAVRLE

-751 SYTVPVYRED
+751 SYTVPIYRED

-767 LTQDLTIPAGVEL
+767 LTQALTIPAGVEL
-780 AFSSEGAT
+780 AFSSEGAM

-801 ILYSNDPFTVDGKL
+801 GMYSNAPFNVDGKL

-821 WATVWNDLLVGG
+821 WATVWNNLLVGG
-833 TLTIDEDGRMY
+833 TLTIDEGGRMY

-865 LAAEQFDLKHN
+865 LSAEQTELKHN
-876 EVDIG
+876 EVDI

-938 EGVTLTNKGNVWLYG
+938 EGVTLTNKGNVWLHG

-960 LDVSNEGGYFGG
+960 LDVSNESSYFGG
-972 YGLVKAGGEDNLV
+972 YGVVKAGGEDNLV

-1004 ASETLTQEELTAAGA
+1004 TSETLTQEELTAAGA
-1019 SVLADGIEIDLGS
+1019 STLANRIEIDLGS

-1037 LAGGLEIRDKNVSIG
+1037 LADGLEIRDKNVYIW

-1077 TVNGTVNVYDS
+1077 TVNGTVNVYNS

-1103 HVRNYYNESEHR
+1103 RVHNYYNESEHR
-1115 QWTGSVQFGNN
+1115 QWTGSVEFESN

-1222 ADDSGNKGEIIVNG
+1222 ADESGKKGEVIVNG

-1250 AINGEMRAV
+1250 TINGEMRAV

-1304 VIGGSGNTTI
+1304 VIGGSGKTMI

-1343 FLCRSAMDDAAPGF
+1343 YLCRSAMDDANPYF
-1357 VIDEDITV
+1357 VIDGDITV
-1365 PSSVELR
+1365 PSNVQLR

-1387 ENAKLT
+1387 QDAKLT
-1393 VAGAVYSWAE
+1393 VAGAVYNWAE

-1418 QDENGNWIPDG
+1418 QDENGNWIPNG
-1429 RIAAYSVTVAST
+1429 QIAAYSVTVAST
-1441 GNLVNGGS
+1441 GHLVNGGN
-1449 TNVYDRDE
+1449 TDVNDRDE

-1463 AVEGKMENSGNLNCR
+1463 VVEGVLENSNTVNCR
-1478 DLQYSGTTLTNK
+1478 DLKYSGTELTNK
-1490 GDIRVR
+1490 GNIYVR

-1503 GSVIENTGW
+1503 GCAIANAGQV
-1512 ITYGDCD
+1512 TYADCD

-1534 EKTVNTVEELRTL
+1534 NKTVNTVEELRVL
-1547 LTRTENGTATLELRE
+1547 LTRTESGTATLELRE
-1562 DCTLNEDLVIPGH
+1562 DCTLNEELAIPENIELVFAADHG
-1575 IQLQISGEN
+1575 Q
-1584 GTPHTLT
+1584 TPTLT
-1591 VPENVTL
+1591 VSEGVTL
-1598 FVGGQL
+1598 SANGQL
-1604 TAQNSATI
+1604 NIQDSATL
-1612 VVNGTLVTSG
+1612 VVNGTLATCNNV
-1622 FAQVYG
+1622 QVNG
-1628 ALTINES
+1628 ALLISES
-1635 GVWEQKDNADV
+1635 GVWQQENW
-1646 SDDRAS
+1646 AS
-1652 VTIDGLLEQ
+1652 VNNDGASITINGRLEQ
-1661 SESRVQLSS
+1661 SESWVELTS
-1670 WRNGKIIFGANARWN
+1670 WRNGKIIFGANAHWN

-1690 SSYKSSTAIT
+1690 SSHESSTAIT

-1735 VGDVNGDGV
+1735 IGDVNGDGV

-1786 RMLEAQQDTQTADAD
+1786 RMLEAQQGTQTADAD

-1834 AVDDVP
+1834 VVDDVP

>member
-1 MRKWRIKSRKI
+1 
-12 LATLLAAVM
+12 
-21 LLVMIPTT
+21 
-29 LVDTAAADMTYV
+29 
-41 EQDGWFYFWDE
+41 
-52 QGLKDILTANAD
+52 
-64 SEWIPMRFAA
+64 MRFAA
-74 SQSELDDSTG
+74 SQSKLDDSTG

-105 QLKVT
+105 QLKVA

-149 GVSLVSELKK
+149 GASLVSELKK
-159 LGNMAAAGDVAKNL
+159 LGDMAAAGDVAKDL
-173 EVSVMADVT
+173 EVNVMADVT

-243 LDYGSQLTVN
+243 LNYGSRLTVN
-253 GEFYGFG
+253 GGFHGFG

-267 QPSIVI
+267 LPSIVI
-273 GGTAEIDNYGAGSIS
+273 GGTAEVDNYGAGSIF

-334 SVQCT
+334 SVQYA

-358 TFDTITDKKDYE
+358 TFDTITGKKDYE
-370 LFAVSVSNAA
+370 LFAVSVSNAV

-387 TLNEDLTVDGAV
+387 TLNENVTVDGAV

-436 SANVP
+436 SVNVP
-441 VTVNGTLDIRSE
+441 VTVNGTLDIRNE
-453 GSFTFGTPGI
+453 GGFTFGTPGI

-471 VNGTVL
+471 LNGTVL
-477 TAGLLEVSGDVI
+477 TAGLLEVYGDVA
-489 VAEGGVLHQTMGGV
+489 VAEGGVLHQTMGSV
-503 RIEGSLTVNGTMTVD
+503 RIEGSLTVNGTMIVD

-540 NANFSYQAKTTFNKD
+540 NANFNYQAKTTFNRD
-555 AILAAFAQEDVSTVT
+555 AILAAFAQENVSTVT
-570 VEVNEDVTLTENLT
+570 VEVNEDVTLTEDLT
-584 IPKGK
+584 IPKKK
-589 TLVIDGYGTLTIA
+589 TLVIEGYGTLTIA
-602 PGVTLALEEYI
+602 PGATLALKEYI

-636 IKGMLDVRAE
+636 IKGTLDVRAE
-646 ACLNPE
+646 ACLNPG

-687 NGWISFGEDSVIAVE
+687 NGWMSFGEDSVITVE
-702 GDWAAAWTQGEGAEA
+702 DGWAAAWTQGKTAEA
-717 NKNVAARLE
+717 HKSVAARLE

-738 LADINAST
+738 LTDINAST

-767 LTQDLTIPAGVEL
+767 LTQALTIPAGVEL
-780 AFSSEGAT
+780 AFYNEGVT
-788 TYIAEGAALTVQG
+788 TYIAEGAALTIQG
-801 ILYSNDPFTVDGKL
+801 TLYSNAPITVDGKL
-815 TVSANG
+815 TVSASGYAN
-821 WATVWNDLLVGG
+821 VYNDLLVGG
-833 TLTIDEDGRMY
+833 TLTIDEGGRMH

-852 EQGKAGTIVNNGS
+852 EKGKAGTIVNNGS

-876 EVDIG
+876 EVDI

-938 EGVTLTNKGNVWLYG
+938 EGVTLTNKGNVWLHG

-960 LDVSNEGGYFGG
+960 LDVSNESGYFGG
-972 YGLVKAGGEDNLV
+972 YGVVKAGGEDNLV

-991 RQFNWTARISKEG
+991 RQFNWTSRISKEG
-1004 ASETLTQEELTAAGA
+1004 TSETLTQEELTAAGA
-1019 SVLADGIEIDLGS
+1019 STLANRIEIDLGS

-1037 LAGGLEIRDKNVSIG
+1037 LADGLEIRDKNVYIW

-1115 QWTGSVQFGNN
+1115 QWTGSVEFESN
-1126 AWIALPEGAAWDDYV
+1126 AWIALPEGTAWDDYV

-1198 IPENVELTI
+1198 IPENVELAI
-1207 YDLTGNGYDTIIIGA
+1207 YDLTVNGYDTIIIGA
-1222 ADDSGNKGEIIVNG
+1222 ADESGNKGEVIVNG

-1250 AINGEMRAV
+1250 TINGEMRAV

-1304 VIGGSGNTTI
+1304 VIGGSGKTMI

-1328 AALSSLSGSTERQTI
+1328 AALSSLSGSAERQTI
-1343 FLCRSAMDDAAPGF
+1343 FLCRSAMDDADPYF
-1357 VIDEDITV
+1357 VIDGDITV
-1365 PSSVELR
+1365 PSGVELR
-1372 MDEMRSSNFRGLTVA
+1372 MDEMQSSSFRGLTVA

-1393 VAGAVYSWAE
+1393 IAGDVYCWAE
-1403 DGVTVNGTL
+1403 DGVTVKGTL
-1412 ETLYGG
+1412 KTLHGG
-1418 QDENGNWIPDG
+1418 QDEDGNGISNG

-1441 GNLVNGGS
+1441 GNLVNGGN
-1449 TNVYDRDE
+1449 TDVNDRDE

-1463 AVEGKMENSGNLNCR
+1463 AIEGTMENSGYINCR
-1478 DLQYSGTTLTNK
+1478 DLRHSGTELTNK
-1490 GDIRVR
+1490 GNIYVR

-1503 GSVIENTGW
+1503 GSAIENAGW

-1519 ALDKINNS
+1519 ALDKISNS

-1534 EKTVNTVEELRTL
+1534 EKTANTVEELRTL

-1562 DCTLNEDLVIPGH
+1562 GCTLNEDLVVPGNIELVLAADH
-1575 IQLQISGEN
+1575 GQA
-1584 GTPHTLT
+1584 PTLT
-1591 VPENVTL
+1591 VPEGVTL
-1598 FVGGQL
+1598 SANGQL
-1604 TAQNSATI
+1604 NIKDSATLA
-1612 VVNGTLVTSG
+1612 VNGTLATSNDV
-1622 FAQVYG
+1622 QVNG
-1628 ALTINES
+1628 ALLISES
-1635 GVWEQKDNADV
+1635 GVWKQKN
-1646 SDDRAS
+1646 SAS
-1652 VTIDGLLEQ
+1652 VNNDSASITINGALEQ
-1661 SESRVQLSS
+1661 SESWVELTS
-1670 WRNGKIIFGANARWN
+1670 WWNGKIIFGANARWN
-1685 EVGTI
+1685 EVGAI
-1690 SSYKSSTAIT
+1690 CSRESSTAIT
-1700 GFDTGKYKLSTDD
+1700 GFDTGKYELRSD
-1713 GINYYLKRL
+1713 GEYYYLKRV
-1722 SSGGGSGGGETST
+1722 SSGGGSGGGETSIT
-1735 VGDVNGDGV
+1735 GDVNGDGV

-1786 RMLEAQQDTQTADAD
+1786 RMLEAQQGTQTADAD

-1851 PQTEAGEQAA
+1851 PQTEAGEQVA